1 MVTNFYGIFKCCW
14 LKNTFKHTAWYALA
28 IWFGA
33 MNVANAG
40 TGDET
45 LPMPMPMSLD
55 EAFNSGGIYILP
67 HDIVINSKIVVSSNN
82 GIEIQLNDYNISAAL
97 DDAANNLFL
106 VENDGVLIL
115 SGKEPAGEE
124 IKTADKNSV
133 TAGNNA
139 DILNVNGGL
148 VQLSN
153 LTLKDSKTAA
163 IIANSA
169 VFQAINASFANMNSG
184 AVKNAGNA
192 SFSGKNDFVNN
203 TAATGNGGA
212 LNLEKES
219 ETKFSDSSL
228 FKNNSAANGNGGAI
242 YGDGSVYLGDQNK
255 LISAVFT
262 NNTATDGGAVFVD
275 ENGKFVGYGEF
286 IFGQDSA
293 ANGNVA
299 TNSGGAIYNK
309 GQMSFVGFNGKET
322 KSIMFAG
329 NQAKDGGAIY
339 NAGVLNLNGQLSFIS
354 NSALYNGEDDTKGFG
369 GAIYNTGT
377 LDIYGTDVKFG
388 NNEAQKAGGAIY
400 NNGGVVNISGSGILF
415 NNNKVLETDNVDFVN
430 WKNDAKKGFG
440 GAIANMEGSRLN
452 ISGNVTFSNNGKDSK
467 IAGGGAVYNRGY
479 MTISGTR
486 ITEDGRDT
494 TEDGRDTTDSYK
506 HAAAS
511 IVFENNVASK
521 GIGGAIEAK
530 GSHSGSNTVAL
541 SVIRGVNFIGN
552 ISKADKAGDSRAG
565 AIRANNDSI
574 TILDNVVFKGNSA
587 TAAGGAISTANNLK
601 DSALGTFI
609 SISNAYFDGNSVS
622 MVGADGGAI
631 RTGGALSMTN
641 VQFVNNENKQDL
653 DGAALSFDGTSLRLV
668 ADNGNVLFKGNIAKK
683 GLTGQQ
689 SSSGIHIDGKEAKK
703 IMFNAGNGG
712 EVVFFDKIV
721 NAGTEAG
728 ANLTL
733 ELNKSNVLNA
743 TSTQLEQIYA
753 KFFDAGGAYIGPIGP
768 NAKAEMQKTILGANS
783 VYWLSKEEAAAAG
796 ILKEWNDL
804 HEVEGI
810 KTAPTDGK
818 IIFNTQISNTSLN
831 LHNGELLLADEITD
845 EIRNKQYI
853 TGNSNLN
860 LYGGKLDVSNN
871 NIESEDQL
879 AFNKINVEGEAELN
893 LDIDILNNK
902 IDYLG
907 KNGITGTD
915 KGKLFISEI
924 GILNES
930 PTLSLGGGSELFKFT
945 GSNDVKTELSGM
957 TQVIVTSKAG
967 YYFTLDKVDG
977 SAQNNAVKLYKVLSG
992 GGLGVAL
999 DSGSEFGIS
1008 MKQSGGVEIV
1018 NWAEKYDIYDP
1029 KTGKTYSN
1037 MVGTNVQ
1044 KGAVFTLKGEK
1055 ESVVKAGTDANNKVG
1070 IVAGTKKFGT
1080 DGKVYTLAMNEAA
1093 NDIKNRETSAGRNT
1107 WYTYNKNETTG
1118 IREEGAE
1125 VADMSGTTGQKLN
1138 ISNIKF
1144 EGFDTAIT
1152 NYETGVINLENV
1164 GFSNNALD
1172 IYNLGTLNLKGE
1184 NTFTNGIGGKDS
1196 LGVMSIING
1205 KTISN
1210 SEINQQ
1216 NVIINDI
1223 ASLTVD
1229 SDHLKSVTTNNGELN
1244 LGKGTLAYE
1253 VTGAG
1258 KTYISAGTEGNINKF
1273 SLDDSVTI
1281 KQNSFSVLKNADA
1294 ENVKGGKIIADTIKI
1309 AESGA
1314 LSTKVGEHLQG
1325 NIDNHGTLTLYGNG
1339 DKSVVEL
1346 FSNALVDSY
1355 GEKTGKLVIDESA
1368 NIKATEKISQNTM
1381 ENNGTF
1387 YADINNLAIED
1398 KNSGITNE
1406 GVLYLNGSA
1415 TNEAAAQNNLVTTV
1429 RGNGVLYLSNNVVN
1443 TQNITQKK
1451 IHLID
1456 NANVEA
1462 ENDSTLKAK
1471 IKLNE
1476 GTKLAIKAENLISNK
1491 PADEIDGNWIDVEN
1505 EGSLNLSGNLLNVVI
1520 GKAEDKEN
1528 GGLVNI
1534 NSSISF
1540 GENGEIRNNTVNIKN
1555 DGVGLT
1561 ANADKI
1567 TNGVIYVNNNS
1578 LTLTGG
1584 TNTNI
1589 IRKDF
1594 TPKAETTLGGTTY
1607 IGNSLNAANVINK
1620 EKIET
1625 DLFISN
1631 RANLTS
1637 ELANLSGK
1645 ISIGNLGTLT
1655 LAKDAVLAE
1664 NRKIYGKGNVIIGN
1678 NSLVMKNNSSIEGM
1692 LSSDNGTL
1700 NLAYDKASVTDAV
1713 SIGAL
1718 GGNLNLAI
1726 KMALSDLTENKGM
1739 ASSLKINNGDALANK
1754 NSKIILSNIN
1764 LTKGFV
1770 ETTPDGTSYSKF
1782 VTVADGD
1789 LDNITFGFADGDVMK
1804 STDGKYIYNF
1814 TWNNDA
1820 GGKGKLDVK
1829 GIKIGGAS
1837 GLPMFVKG
1845 SDYFGDVTIYQMSDS
1860 LVYSSLDG
1868 NAIGT
1873 TNRTGENS
1881 KNLTLN
1887 MGNNNLVAE
1896 AKDDENNN
1904 VLDGITVAGGYT
1916 FNVNASNTETDK
1928 GIISGFKTAFE
1939 VLTGGILNINNV
1951 KFENNTDDV
1960 KNEGTVNLA
1969 ENVVL
1974 NAISGVDG
1982 ILNILDSADV
1992 TAGNIKQKLLVN
2004 NGTLTISADN
2014 LQTAETIENKH
2025 KLNLTGG
2032 NLGVDINGLG
2042 TTNFSNNNT
2051 LNDNVVVSQ
2060 AKIINSGILDA
2071 TKGKLNSDD
2080 VVSTGTL
2087 KLKGDITASQV
2098 ISGGKNDDGGLLKF
2112 GTLELSD
2119 STISGDVVQDKIIL
2133 SGTVTNNKN
2142 MIFNNL
2148 KNNGIFSTLA
2158 DGISGDL
2165 TNDVN
2170 AELNLSGGTLNASVS
2185 GGKTNING
2193 DVVLAS
2199 SSNIAS
2205 SVVNVAEN
2213 KSLTIA
2219 AGSLWNN
2226 AISGK
2231 GTTIFGADFDGSNNA
2246 VIETLLTNNGVL
2258 TSNTANIK
2266 GNVNNNNKLT
2276 LNSNNDVFDNTITGN
2291 GNLTLNGVLTT
2302 NKTISQKSITNN
2314 GSLTANAEVIGAVQN
2329 NGTLNSAAENIK
2341 TSVTNK
2347 ADAEL
2352 NLNGGT
2358 LNANVSGGKTNI
2370 NGDVVLAS
2378 SSKIAA
2384 SAVNVA
2390 ENKSLTIAAG
2400 SLWNNA
2406 ISGKGTTIFG
2416 ANFDGSNNAV
2426 IETLLTNNGVLTSN
2440 TANIKG
2446 NVNNNNKLTLN
2457 SNNDVLNNTINGSGD
2472 LILNG
2477 VMIANGAISQNS
2489 ITNNGTLISSAE
2501 NIKTSVTNKA
2511 DAELNLSGGTLNANV
2526 SGGKTNING
2535 DVVLASSSK
2544 IAASAVNV
2552 AENKSLTI
2560 AAGSLWNN
2568 AISGKGTTIFGAD
2581 FDGNNNAVIETLLIN
2596 NGSLT
2601 SNTANIKGNVSNN
2614 NKLTLNGNNDVFNNT
2629 ITGSGDLTLNGVL
2642 TTNKTISQKSITNN
2656 GTLNSSFDNLNGE
2669 LINTGIF
2676 NVAGANVVLNKNIA
2690 GEGTTVLENE
2700 AILKFGDSGKIEG
2713 VLKTNGATVD
2723 LQDTA
2728 NKYTDVKI
2736 GAISGDLKLKIDAD
2750 LSNASSDALELT
2762 SSNPSNG
2769 NIILSSINVQKDG
2782 DKSVTFLKGNTS
2794 GITSKLDT
2802 ASTIS
2807 TITNDYTYTFGISGN
2822 NKLDVLSA
2830 VLNTKPNTLKDF
2842 VTGNLA
2848 VSANTYS
2855 MTKDISITSAE
2866 NENFGTTAGANTEL
2880 NLNLNGHNL
2889 YGTLNGAKKDGI
2901 AVGNGYTL
2909 NINGTDGTVRGNISG
2924 FDNALKVENG
2934 GTLNIANTVLNNDTD
2949 INNQGTLYADN
2960 IGANKVLTASNAVIK
2975 NSNIT
2980 NLENKGT
2987 VTLKGTNDLTNIT
3000 EAGNLI
3006 VNDGK
3011 TTVLGKLEQ
3020 NSVTVADNAVLEAV
3034 LDKFVVSSNT
3044 INNGVLNLFG
3054 NGAINK
3060 DITGNGSL
3068 NLGGIVDNN
3077 AAITQKD
3084 LTLASGKFANFG
3096 TISVVDSMNVNG
3108 DITNNGSVSAKDL
3121 IVSGNFANKANAAI
3135 NGVLTLKENTAAT
3148 AENNGIITGGVIVEN
3163 NRILANNN
3171 LVSGK
3176 VNVGNN
3182 GKILGNSGVMNIT
3195 ETSENNGEINQ
3206 HKFTISNTGGFVN
3219 KGVLTSAVLENNN
3232 NLINSNK
3239 ITAAMLKNNGNI
3251 DNTNGTIEGVI
3262 TNENII
3268 NGGKIIANDG
3278 SVNNKMINAD
3288 LTSKGKFTNKGNI
3301 AGTVTNTGLF
3311 SNADVAKVTGNILSS
3326 GDIDNSGI
3334 INGDVISGGS
3344 FKNAGIVKG
3353 NVTNNG
3359 DLTSAIENIMGTVIN
3374 NGTYKTSGG
3383 IMNYDINGA
3392 GNTEINGN
3400 VVMGAGMFGANQSVN
3415 ITAGSLLDIG
3425 AKTVNL
3431 NNLKLNG
3438 TLGLEITSIANKSSE
3453 YVGGKLLVN
3462 NADLSGGKIQ
3472 FTVNQGLLNKKEQ
3485 TGDLSI
3491 IGLKTGASGSV
3502 AGDLTKVFEKN
3513 NRYEIIQ
3520 GTKNGTVIIKNI
3532 ASSSDVASLVGNRN
3546 NRNTAAAWEN
3556 ATLTSGTAAA
3566 NIQKALDSL
3575 SQHNTQ
3581 GYRRALNE
3589 LAPSDSQ
3596 MNLETVRLVQNIIGR
3611 ETGKRFE
3618 KGEDKCSL
3626 YRPASMWVKGIGA
3639 SHYMDNRFAAQ
3650 GFNADTAGYVM
3661 GYDGNVDCDTSVGFG
3676 YAYTNT
3682 DTKGNINS
3690 RKSSISAQNMFVYG
3704 KYQPTQTYVRGA
3716 FIYGLADY
3724 DDKTSVAGYGIS
3736 SKYNIHSVGA
3746 ETALGHEYQNGLT
3759 PETGLRYTHLMPND
3773 YTDSIGQKVENEN
3786 ITAISAFA
3794 KLKYKAEIK
3803 TDNQILFK
3811 PAIYIGA
3818 NYDLNNNSH
3827 KINVAV
3833 ANSRYTISS
3842 EPMSRLGFNG
3852 GLELAVSHNNV
3863 DLILGYDLNLHA
3875 KYNAHSGQIQFRYNF

>member
-14 LKNTFKHTAWYALA
+14 LKNTFEHTVLYALA

-33 MNVANAG
+33 MNAANAG

-45 LPMPMPMSLD
+45 LPRYSG
-55 EAFNSGGIYILP
+55 EAFNSGVIHILP
-67 HDIVINSKIVVSSNN
+67 NDIVINSKIVVSQNSS
-82 GIEIQLNDYNISAAL
+82 IEIQLNNYNISAEL
-97 DDAANNLFL
+97 DETANHLFL

-115 SGKEPAGEE
+115 SGKEPAAEE

-133 TAGNNA
+133 TAGNNT

-148 VQLSN
+148 VKLSN
-153 LTLKDSKTAA
+153 ITLKDSKTAA
-163 IIANSA
+163 IITNSA
-169 VFQAINASFANMNSG
+169 IFQTINASFANMNSG

-192 SFSGKNDFVNN
+192 TFSGKNDFVNN
-203 TAATGNGGA
+203 SVADGNGGA

-228 FKNNSAANGNGGAI
+228 FENNSAAKGNGGAI
-242 YGDGSVYLGDQNK
+242 YGDGSLYFGDQNK
-255 LISAVFT
+255 LVSAVFT
-262 NNTATDGGAVFVD
+262 NNTAIDGGAVFVD
-275 ENGKFVGYGEF
+275 ENGKFIGYGEF
-286 IFGQDSA
+286 IFGQNA
-293 ANGNVA
+293 GANGNVA

-309 GQMSFVGFNGKET
+309 GQMAFVGFNAKET
-322 KSIMFAG
+322 KSIMFAA
-329 NQAKDGGAIY
+329 NKATDGGAIY
-339 NAGVLNLNGQLSFIS
+339 NTGALNLNGQQSFIG
-354 NSALYNGEDDTKGFG
+354 NSALYNNSEDDTKGFG

-377 LDIYGTDVKFG
+377 LDIYGTDVKFS
-388 NNEAQKAGGAIY
+388 NNTAQKAGGAIY

-415 NNNKVLETDNVDFVN
+415 NNNEVLETGKVDFVN
-430 WKNDAKKGFG
+430 WKNDAKEGFG

-452 ISGNVTFSNNGKDSK
+452 ISGNVTFSENGKDSK
-467 IAGGGAVYNRGY
+467 ISGGGAIYNRGY

-494 TEDGRDTTDSYK
+494 TDSYN
-506 HAAAS
+506 HAVAS
-511 IVFENNVASK
+511 ILFKDNVASK

-530 GSHSGSNTVAL
+530 GSHSGKNTVAL

-552 ISKADKAGDSRAG
+552 SSNNDVKAGDSRAG

-574 TILDNVVFKGNSA
+574 TILDNVVFKGNSSR
-587 TAAGGAISTANNLK
+587 AAGGAISTANNLK

-609 SISNAYFDGNSVS
+609 SISNAYFEGNSVN

-641 VQFVNNENKQDL
+641 VQFVNNENKKDL
-653 DGAALSFDGTSLRLV
+653 DGAALSFDGTSLLLV
-668 ADNGNVLFKGNIAKK
+668 ADNGNVLFKGNIARK
-683 GLTGQQ
+683 GYTDQ
-689 SSSGIHIDGKEAKK
+689 SSSGIHIDGNDAKK

-721 NAGTEAG
+721 NKGTGNG

-753 KFFDAGGAYIGPIGP
+753 KFFDAGGAYIGP
-768 NAKAEMQKTILGANS
+768 NSKTEMQKTILGANS

-796 ILKEWNDL
+796 RLEEWNNL

-818 IIFNTQISNTSLN
+818 IIFNTQISDTSLN

-845 EIRNKQYI
+845 EIRDKPYI
-853 TGNSNLN
+853 MGNSNLN

-871 NIESEDQL
+871 NIESKGQL

-893 LDIDILNNK
+893 LDIDILNK
-902 IDYLG
+902 TIDYLG
-907 KNGITGTD
+907 TDGIGITGTD
-915 KGKLFISEI
+915 KGKLVISEI
-924 GILNES
+924 GILNEA
-930 PTLSLGGGSELFKFT
+930 PTSLSLGGGSEKLFKFT
-945 GSNDVKTELSGM
+945 DRNYVKTELSKM

-977 SAQNNAVKLYKVLSG
+977 SAQNNAIKLYKVLSG

-1008 MKQSGGVEIV
+1008 MKQSGGVETV

-1029 KTGKTYSN
+1029 KTGKTYYN

-1055 ESVVKAGTDANNKVG
+1055 ESVVKAGDGANNKVG
-1070 IVAGTKKFGT
+1070 IVAGTKKFGA
-1080 DGKVYTLAMNEAA
+1080 DGKVYTLAMNKAA
-1093 NDIKNRETSAGRNT
+1093 NDIKDRETSAGRNT

-1118 IREEGAE
+1118 IREEGAK
-1125 VADMSGTTGQKLN
+1125 VADMSGTTGQNLN

-1152 NYETGVINLENV
+1152 NYETGVVNLENV
-1164 GFSNNALD
+1164 GFSSNALD
-1172 IYNLGTLNLKGE
+1172 IYNLGKLNLKGE

-1196 LGVMSIING
+1196 LGKMSIING

-1216 NVIINDI
+1216 NVTINDI

-1229 SDHLKSVTTNNGELN
+1229 ADHLKSVTTNNGELN

-1253 VTGAG
+1253 VTGVG
-1258 KTYISAGTEGNINKF
+1258 KTYISAGTEENKTKF
-1273 SLDDSVTI
+1273 SLADNVTI
-1281 KQNSFSVLKNADA
+1281 EQNSFSVLKNANA
-1294 ENVKGGKIIADTIKI
+1294 ENVKGGKIIAKNIKI

-1325 NIDNHGTLTLYGNG
+1325 NIDNHGTLTLYGSG
-1339 DKSVVEL
+1339 DKSVTEL
-1346 FSNALVDSY
+1346 FNNALVDSY
-1355 GEKTGKLVIDESA
+1355 GEKTGKLVIDENA
-1368 NIKATEKISQNTM
+1368 NIKATEKINQNTM
-1381 ENNGTF
+1381 VNNGTF
-1387 YADINNLAIED
+1387 YADINKLAIED
-1398 KNSGITNE
+1398 KNSGIIND

-1415 TNEAAAQNNLVTTV
+1415 TNEAAAQNNLITTV
-1429 RGNGVLYLSNNVVN
+1429 SGNGVLYLSNNVVN
-1443 TQNITQKK
+1443 TQNITQKE

-1456 NANVEA
+1456 KANVEA
-1462 ENDSTLKAK
+1462 ENDSSLKAK
-1471 IKLNE
+1471 IKLDE

-1491 PADEIDGNWIDVEN
+1491 PADEIDENWIDVEN
-1505 EGSLNLSGNLLNVVI
+1505 EGSLDLSGNLLDVVI

-1534 NSSISF
+1534 NSSISL
-1540 GENGEIRNNTVNIKN
+1540 GEKGEIRNNTVNINN

-1561 ANADKI
+1561 VNADKI
-1567 TNGVIYVNNNS
+1567 TNSVIYVNDNS

-1584 TNTNI
+1584 T
-1589 IRKDF
+1589 
-1594 TPKAETTLGGTTY
+1594 L
-1607 IGNSLNAANVINK
+1607 NS
-1620 EKIET
+1620 
-1625 DLFISN
+1625 
-1631 RANLTS
+1631 
-1637 ELANLSGK
+1637 
-1645 ISIGNLGTLT
+1645 
-1655 LAKDAVLAE
+1655 
-1664 NRKIYGKGNVIIGN
+1664 
-1678 NSLVMKNNSSIEGM
+1678 
-1692 LSSDNGTL
+1692 
-1700 NLAYDKASVTDAV
+1700 
-1713 SIGAL
+1713 
-1718 GGNLNLAI
+1718 
-1726 KMALSDLTENKGM
+1726 
-1739 ASSLKINNGDALANK
+1739 
-1754 NSKIILSNIN
+1754 
-1764 LTKGFV
+1764 
-1770 ETTPDGTSYSKF
+1770 
-1782 VTVADGD
+1782 
-1789 LDNITFGFADGDVMK
+1789 
-1804 STDGKYIYNF
+1804 
-1814 TWNNDA
+1814 
-1820 GGKGKLDVK
+1820 
-1829 GIKIGGAS
+1829 
-1837 GLPMFVKG
+1837 
-1845 SDYFGDVTIYQMSDS
+1845 
-1860 LVYSSLDG
+1860 
-1868 NAIGT
+1868 
-1873 TNRTGENS
+1873 
-1881 KNLTLN
+1881 
-1887 MGNNNLVAE
+1887 
-1896 AKDDENNN
+1896 
-1904 VLDGITVAGGYT
+1904 
-1916 FNVNASNTETDK
+1916 NVN
-1928 GIISGFKTAFE
+1928 
-1939 VLTGGILNINNV
+1939 
-1951 KFENNTDDV
+1951 
-1960 KNEGTVNLA
+1960 
-1969 ENVVL
+1969 
-1974 NAISGVDG
+1974 
-1982 ILNILDSADV
+1982 
-1992 TAGNIKQKLLVN
+1992 
-2004 NGTLTISADN
+2004 
-2014 LQTAETIENKH
+2014 
-2025 KLNLTGG
+2025 
-2032 NLGVDINGLG
+2032 
-2042 TTNFSNNNT
+2042 
-2051 LNDNVVVSQ
+2051 
-2060 AKIINSGILDA
+2060 
-2071 TKGKLNSDD
+2071 
-2080 VVSTGTL
+2080 
-2087 KLKGDITASQV
+2087 
-2098 ISGGKNDDGGLLKF
+2098 
-2112 GTLELSD
+2112 
-2119 STISGDVVQDKIIL
+2119 
-2133 SGTVTNNKN
+2133 
-2142 MIFNNL
+2142 
-2148 KNNGIFSTLA
+2148 
-2158 DGISGDL
+2158 
-2165 TNDVN
+2165 
-2170 AELNLSGGTLNASVS
+2170 

-2205 SVVNVAEN
+2205 SAVNVAEN

-2219 AGSLWNN
+2219 AGRSWNN

-2231 GTTIFGADFDGSNNA
+2231 GTTIFGADFDGSN
-2246 VIETLLTNNGVL
+2246 
-2258 TSNTANIK
+2258 K
-2266 GNVNNNNKLT
+2266 
-2276 LNSNNDVFDNTITGN
+2276 
-2291 GNLTLNGVLTT
+2291 
-2302 NKTISQKSITNN
+2302 
-2314 GSLTANAEVIGAVQN
+2314 
-2329 NGTLNSAAENIK
+2329 
-2341 TSVTNK
+2341 
-2347 ADAEL
+2347 
-2352 NLNGGT
+2352 
-2358 LNANVSGGKTNI
+2358 
-2370 NGDVVLAS
+2370 
-2378 SSKIAA
+2378 
-2384 SAVNVA
+2384 
-2390 ENKSLTIAAG
+2390 
-2400 SLWNNA
+2400 
-2406 ISGKGTTIFG
+2406 
-2416 ANFDGSNNAV
+2416 
-2426 IETLLTNNGVLTSN
+2426 
-2440 TANIKG
+2440 
-2446 NVNNNNKLTLN
+2446 
-2457 SNNDVLNNTINGSGD
+2457 
-2472 LILNG
+2472 
-2477 VMIANGAISQNS
+2477 
-2489 ITNNGTLISSAE
+2489 
-2501 NIKTSVTNKA
+2501 
-2511 DAELNLSGGTLNANV
+2511 
-2526 SGGKTNING
+2526 
-2535 DVVLASSSK
+2535 
-2544 IAASAVNV
+2544 
-2552 AENKSLTI
+2552 
-2560 AAGSLWNN
+2560 
-2568 AISGKGTTIFGAD
+2568 
-2581 FDGNNNAVIETLLIN
+2581 AVIETLLIN
-2596 NGSLT
+2596 NGLLT

-2629 ITGSGDLTLNGVL
+2629 ITGSGDLTLNGVM
-2642 TTNKTISQKSITNN
+2642 TANKTISQKSITNN
-2656 GTLNSSFDNLNGE
+2656 GTLNSSIDNLNGE
-2669 LINTGIF
+2669 LINTNTGIF

-2713 VLKTNGATVD
+2713 VLKTNGATLD

-2762 SSNPSNG
+2762 SSKPSNG
-2769 NIILSSINVQKDG
+2769 NILLSSINVKKDG
-2782 DKSVTFLKGNTS
+2782 DKSVTFLKGNIG

-2802 ASTIS
+2802 AS

-2848 VSANTYS
+2848 ISANTYS

-2987 VTLKGTNDLTNIT
+2987 VTLKGTNALTNIT

-3020 NSVTVADNAVLEAV
+3020 NSVTVADNAVLEAGI
-3034 LDKFVVSSNT
+3034 DKFVVSSNT

-3068 NLGGIVDNN
+3068 NLDGIVDNN

-3084 LTLASGKFANFG
+3084 LTLASGKF
-3096 TISVVDSMNVNG
+3096 
-3108 DITNNGSVSAKDL
+3108 
-3121 IVSGNFANKANAAI
+3121 
-3135 NGVLTLKENTAAT
+3135 
-3148 AENNGIITGGVIVEN
+3148 
-3163 NRILANNN
+3163 
-3171 LVSGK
+3171 
-3176 VNVGNN
+3176 
-3182 GKILGNSGVMNIT
+3182 
-3195 ETSENNGEINQ
+3195 
-3206 HKFTISNTGGFVN
+3206 
-3219 KGVLTSAVLENNN
+3219 
-3232 NLINSNK
+3232 
-3239 ITAAMLKNNGNI
+3239 
-3251 DNTNGTIEGVI
+3251 
-3262 TNENII
+3262 
-3268 NGGKIIANDG
+3268 
-3278 SVNNKMINAD
+3278 
-3288 LTSKGKFTNKGNI
+3288 TNKGNI
-3301 AGTVTNTGLF
+3301 AGTVINTGLF
-3311 SNADVAKVTGNILSS
+3311 SNADAATVTGDISSS

-3334 INGDVISGGS
+3334 INGDVTSGGS
-3344 FKNAGIVKG
+3344 FKNAGIIKG

-3359 DLTSAIENIMGTVIN
+3359 DLTSAIENIMGTVMN

-3400 VVMGAGMFGANQSVN
+3400 VVMGSGMFGANQSVN

-3425 AKTVNL
+3425 AKTVSL

-3438 TLGLEITSIANKSSE
+3438 TLGLKITSIANKSSD

-3472 FTVNQGLLNKKEQ
+3472 FTVDQGLLNKKEQ

-3491 IGLKTGASGSV
+3491 IGLKSGASGSV
-3502 AGDLTKVFEKN
+3502 VGDLTKVFEKN

-3556 ATLTSGTAAA
+3556 ATLTSGTEAAD
-3566 NIQKALDSL
+3566 IQKALDRL
-3575 SQHNTQ
+3575 SQHNAQ

-3618 KGEDKCSL
+3618 KGEEKCSL

-3639 SHYMDNRFAAQ
+3639 SHYMDNRSAAQ

-3704 KYQPTQTYVRGA
+3704 KYQPTQTYIRGA

-3746 ETALGHEYQNGLT
+3746 ETALGHEYQNGLN

-3786 ITAISAFA
+3786 ITAVSAFA
-3794 KLKYKAEIK
+3794 KLKYKTEVK

-3818 NYDLNNNSH
+3818 NYDLNNSSH

-3842 EPMSRLGFNG
+3842 EPMSRFGFNG
-3852 GLELAVSHNNV
+3852 GLELAVSHDNV
-3863 DLILGYDLNLHA
+3863 DLILGYDLNLHT

>member
-14 LKNTFKHTAWYALA
+14 LKNTFKHMVWYMPA

-40 TGDET
+40 TEGEM
-45 LPMPMPMSLD
+45 LPRSLD
-55 EAFNSGGIYILP
+55 EAFNSGGVYILP

-124 IKTADKNSV
+124 KTADKNSV

-148 VQLSN
+148 VKLSN
-153 LTLKDSKTAA
+153 LTLKNSKTAA
-163 IIANSA
+163 IIADSA
-169 VFQAINASFANMNSG
+169 VFQAINARFANMNNG

-192 SFSGKNDFVNN
+192 SFSGKNDFVDNSV
-203 TAATGNGGA
+203 ATGNGGA

-219 ETKFSDSSL
+219 ETKFSDYSL
-228 FKNNSAANGNGGAI
+228 FDNNKAADGNGGAI
-242 YGDGSVYLGDQNK
+242 YGDGSLYFGDQNK

-286 IFGQDSA
+286 IFGQNA
-293 ANGNVA
+293 GANGNVA
-299 TNSGGAIYNK
+299 TNYGGAIYNK

-322 KSIMFAG
+322 KSIMFAA
-329 NQAKDGGAIY
+329 NQATNGGAIY
-339 NAGVLNLNGQLSFIS
+339 NTGALNLNGQLSFID
-354 NSALYNGEDDTKGFG
+354 NSALYNGKDDTKGFG

-388 NNEAQKAGGAIY
+388 NNEAQKAGGNTAQKAGGAIY

-415 NNNKVLETDNVDFVN
+415 DNNKVLETDKVDFVN

-486 ITEDGRDT
+486 ITK
-494 TEDGRDTTDSYK
+494 DGRDTTDSYK
-506 HAAAS
+506 NADAS

-530 GSHSGSNTVAL
+530 GSHSGTNTVAL

-552 ISKADKAGDSRAG
+552 SSNADKQGDSRAG

-574 TILDNVVFKGNSA
+574 TILDNVVFKGNSSK
-587 TAAGGAISTANNLK
+587 AAGGAISTANNLK

-641 VQFVNNENKQDL
+641 VQFENNENKNDL
-653 DGAALSFDGTSLRLV
+653 DGAALSFDGTSLLLV

-689 SSSGIHIDGKEAKK
+689 SSSGIHIDGKDAKK

-712 EVVFFDKIV
+712 EVIFFDKIV
-721 NAGTEAG
+721 NAGTGAG

-753 KFFDAGGAYIGPIGP
+753 KFFDAGGAYIGT
-768 NAKAEMQKTILGANS
+768 NSRDEMQETILGANS

-796 ILKEWNDL
+796 KLKLQKWNYL

-818 IIFNTQISNTSLN
+818 IIFNTQISDTSLN

-845 EIRNKQYI
+845 EIRNKPYI
-853 TGNSNLN
+853 KGNSNLN

-871 NIESEDQL
+871 NIESKDQL

-893 LDIDILNNK
+893 LDIDILHNQ

-907 KNGITGTD
+907 QHGITGTD
-915 KGKLFISEI
+915 KGKLVISEI
-924 GILNES
+924 GILNEA
-930 PTLSLGGGSELFKFT
+930 TNWSLGDGSELLKFT
-945 GSNDVKTELSGM
+945 GSNVVKTELSKM
-957 TQVIVTSKAG
+957 TQVIVTSNAG
-967 YYFTLDKVDG
+967 YYFTLGKVDG
-977 SAQNNAVKLYKVLSG
+977 SSQNNAVKLYKVLSG

-1008 MKQSGGVEIV
+1008 MKQSGGVETV

-1029 KTGKTYSN
+1029 KTGKTYSD

-1055 ESVVKAGTDANNKVG
+1055 ESVVKAGDDANNKVG
-1070 IVAGTKKFGT
+1070 IVAGTKKFGA

-1093 NDIKNRETSAGRNT
+1093 NDIKNRETSVGRNT

-1125 VADMSGTTGQKLN
+1125 VADMSGTKGQNLN

-1164 GFSNNALD
+1164 GFSNNTLD

-1223 ASLTVD
+1223 ASLTVN

-1244 LGKGTLAYE
+1244 LGKGTLAYK

-1258 KTYISAGTEGNINKF
+1258 KTYISAGTEENKNKF
-1273 SLDDSVTI
+1273 SLADNVTI

-1325 NIDNHGTLTLYGNG
+1325 NIDNHGTLTLFGSG
-1339 DKSVVEL
+1339 DKSVTEL

-1368 NIKATEKISQNTM
+1368 NIKATEKINQNTM
-1381 ENNGTF
+1381 VNNGTF
-1387 YADINNLAIED
+1387 YADINKLAIED
-1398 KNSGITNE
+1398 KNSGITND

-1415 TNEAAAQNNLVTTV
+1415 TNEVAAQNNLITTV

-1471 IKLNE
+1471 IKLDE
-1476 GTKLAIKAENLISNK
+1476 GTKLAINAENLISNK

-1520 GKAEDKEN
+1520 GKATDKEN

-1637 ELANLSGK
+1637 ELADLSGK
-1645 ISIGNLGTLT
+1645 ISMGNLGTLT
-1655 LAKDAVLAE
+1655 LVKDAVLAE

-1678 NSLVMKNNSSIEGM
+1678 NSLIMKNNSSIEGM
-1692 LSSDNGTL
+1692 LSSDRGTL

-1764 LTKGFV
+1764 LTKGFL

-1789 LDNITFGFADGDVMK
+1789 FDNITFGFTDGNVMK

-1814 TWNNDA
+1814 TWNNEVD
-1820 GGKGKLDVK
+1820 GKGKLDVK

-1845 SDYFGDVTIYQMSDS
+1845 SDYFGDVVIYQMSDS

-1873 TNRTGENS
+1873 TYRTEGNS

-1916 FNVNASNTETDK
+1916 FNVNASNTEADK

-1939 VLTGGILNINNV
+1939 VMTGGILNINNV

-1969 ENVVL
+1969 ENIVL

-1992 TAGNIKQKLLVN
+1992 TIGSIKQKLLVN

-2014 LQTAETIENKH
+2014 LQTTEAVENNN

-2032 NLGVDINGLG
+2032 KLGVGINGLG
-2042 TTNFSNNNT
+2042 TTDFSNNNA
-2051 LNDNVVVSQ
+2051 LNDNIVVSQ

-2071 TKGKLNSDD
+2071 TKGKLISDD
-2080 VVSTGTL
+2080 IISTGTL

-2098 ISGGKNDDGGLLKF
+2098 ISGGKNNDGGLLKL

-2119 STISGDVVQDKIIL
+2119 ATIFGDVVQDKIIL
-2133 SGTVTNNKN
+2133 GGTVTNNKN
-2142 MIFNNL
+2142 MIFNEL

-2170 AELNLSGGTLNASVS
+2170 AELNLNGGTLNANVS

-2199 SSNIAS
+2199 SSNIAAS
-2205 SVVNVAEN
+2205 AVNVAEN

-2226 AISGK
+2226 AISGN
-2231 GTTIFGADFDGSNNA
+2231 GTTIFGADFNGNNNA

-2291 GNLTLNGVLTT
+2291 GNLTLNGVMAA

-2314 GSLTANAEVIGAVQN
+2314 GSLTANAEIIGAVQN

-2378 SSKIAA
+2378 SSNIAS

-2400 SLWNNA
+2400 SLWNNK
-2406 ISGKGTTIFG
+2406 ISGNGTTIFG
-2416 ANFDGSNNAV
+2416 ADFDGSNNAV
-2426 IETLLTNNGVLTSN
+2426 IETLLTNNGILT
-2440 TANIKG
+2440 TDTDKIKG
-2446 NVNNNNKLTLN
+2446 NVTNNNKLTLN
-2457 SNNDVLNNTINGSGD
+2457 SNNDVFDNTITGNGD

-2477 VMIANGAISQNS
+2477 AMTANKTISQKS
-2489 ITNNGTLISSAE
+2489 ITNNGTLTSSAE

-2511 DAELNLSGGTLNANV
+2511 ELNLSGGTLNAAV
-2526 SGGKTNING
+2526 SGGKTNITG

-2568 AISGKGTTIFGAD
+2568 KISGNGTTIFGAD
-2581 FDGNNNAVIETLLIN
+2581 FDGSNNAVIETLLTN
-2596 NGSLT
+2596 NGVLT
-2601 SNTANIKGNVSNN
+2601 SNTANIKGNVNN
-2614 NKLTLNGNNDVFNNT
+2614 NKKLTLNSNNDVFDNT
-2629 ITGSGDLTLNGVL
+2629 ITGNGDLTLNGVM
-2642 TTNKTISQKSITNN
+2642 TANKTISQKSITNN
-2656 GTLNSSFDNLNGE
+2656 GTLNSSIDNLNGE

-2690 GEGTTVLENE
+2690 GEGTTVLENG

-2736 GAISGDLKLKIDAD
+2736 GSISGDLKLKIDAD

-2762 SSNPSNG
+2762 SSNLSNG
-2769 NIILSSINVQKDG
+2769 NVILSSINVQKDG
-2782 DKSVTFLKGNTS
+2782 DKSVTFLKGNIG
-2794 GITSKLDT
+2794 GITSSLDT

-2848 VSANTYS
+2848 ISANTYS

-2866 NENFGTTAGANTEL
+2866 NDNFGTTAGANKEL

-2889 YGTLNGAKKDGI
+2889 YGTLNGVKKDGI

-2909 NINGTDGTVRGNISG
+2909 NINGTDGTSRGNISG

-2934 GTLNIANTVLNNDTD
+2934 GILNIENTVLNNDTD
-2949 INNQGTLYADN
+2949 INNQGTLYANN
-2960 IGANKVLTASNAVIK
+2960 INVNKVATASNAVIK

-2980 NLENKGT
+2980 DLKNRGT
-2987 VTLKGTNDLTNIT
+2987 AALKGTNALTNIT

-3020 NSVTVADNAVLEAV
+3020 NSVTVANNAVLEAV

-3054 NGAINK
+3054 GGAINK

-3084 LTLASGKFANFG
+3084 LTLASGKFINSG
-3096 TISVVDSMNVNG
+3096 TISIIDIMNING
-3108 DITNNGSVSAKDL
+3108 DMTNNGSVSAKDL

-3278 SVNNKMINAD
+3278 SVNNKTINAD

-3301 AGTVTNTGLF
+3301 AGTVTSTGLF
-3311 SNADVAKVTGNILSS
+3311 SNTDVAKVTGNILSS

-3334 INGDVISGGS
+3334 INGDVTSGGS
-3344 FKNAGIVKG
+3344 FKNAGIIKG

-3400 VVMGAGMFGANQSVN
+3400 VVMGAGMFGANQSVD

-3491 IGLKTGASGSV
+3491 IGLKSGSSGSIV
-3502 AGDLTKVFEKN
+3502 GDLTKVFEKN

-3546 NRNTAAAWEN
+3546 NKNTAAAWEN

-3566 NIQKALDSL
+3566 NIQKALDSM
-3575 SQHNTQ
+3575 SQHNAQ

-3618 KGEDKCSL
+3618 KGKGVCSL
-3626 YRPASMWVKGIGA
+3626 YKPASMWVKGIGA
-3639 SHYMDNRFAAQ
+3639 SHYMDNRAAAQ

-3661 GYDGNVDCDTSVGFG
+3661 GYDGNVDCDTSVGLG

-3682 DTKGNINS
+3682 KGNTNS
-3690 RKSSISAQNMFVYG
+3690 RKSSISAQNVFVYG
-3704 KYQPTQTYVRGA
+3704 KYQTKLTYIRGA
-3716 FIYGLADY
+3716 FMYGLADY

-3736 SKYNIHSVGA
+3736 SKYNMHSVGA
-3746 ETALGHEYQNGLT
+3746 ETALGHEYQNGLN
-3759 PETGLRYTHLMPND
+3759 PEAGLRYTNLMPND

-3794 KLKYKAEIK
+3794 KLKYKAEVK

-3818 NYDLNNNSH
+3818 NYDLNNSSH

-3833 ANSRYTISS
+3833 ANSRYKISS
-3842 EPMSRLGFNG
+3842 EPMSRFGFNG
-3852 GLELAVSHNNV
+3852 GLELAVSHDNV
-3863 DLILGYDLNLHA
+3863 DLILGYDLNLHT

>member
-1 MVTNFYGIFKCCW
+1 MVTIFYGSFKCCW
-14 LKNTFKHTAWYALA
+14 LKNNFKHTVLCALA

-33 MNVANAG
+33 MNAANAG
-40 TGDET
+40 TGDEK
-45 LPMPMPMSLD
+45 LPRYSG
-55 EAFNSGGIYILP
+55 EAFNSGVIHILP
-67 HDIVINSKIVVSSNN
+67 NDIVINSKIVVNQNSS
-82 GIEIQLNDYNISAAL
+82 IEIQLNNYNISAEL
-97 DDAANNLFL
+97 DETANHLFL

-115 SGKEPAGEE
+115 SGKEPAAEE
-124 IKTADKNSV
+124 FKTADKNSV
-133 TAGNNA
+133 TAGNNT

-148 VQLSN
+148 VKLSN
-153 LTLKDSKTAA
+153 ITLKDSKTAA
-163 IIANSA
+163 IITNSA
-169 VFQAINASFANMNSG
+169 IFQTINASFSKMNSG

-192 SFSGKNDFVNN
+192 TFNGKNDFVDNSV
-203 TAATGNGGA
+203 ATGNGGA

-219 ETKFSDSSL
+219 ETKFSDYSL

-242 YGDGSVYLGDQNK
+242 YGDGSLYFGDQNK

-293 ANGNVA
+293 ANGNKA

-322 KSIMFAG
+322 KSIMFAA
-329 NQAKDGGAIY
+329 NQATDGGAIY
-339 NAGVLNLNGQLSFIS
+339 NTGALNLNGQLSFID
-354 NSALYNGEDDTKGFG
+354 NSALYNGKDDTKGFG

-377 LDIYGTDVKFG
+377 LDIYGTDVKFS
-388 NNEAQKAGGAIY
+388 NNTAQKAGGAIY

-452 ISGNVTFSNNGKDSK
+452 ISGNVTFSENGKE

-494 TEDGRDTTDSYK
+494 TDSYK
-506 HAAAS
+506 HDAAS
-511 IVFENNVASK
+511 ILFEKNVASK

-530 GSHSGSNTVAL
+530 GLHSSGKNTVAL
-541 SVIRGVNFIGN
+541 SVIRGANFIGN
-552 ISKADKAGDSRAG
+552 SSNAEKAGDSRAG

-574 TILDNVVFKGNSA
+574 TILDNVVFKGNSSR
-587 TAAGGAISTANNLK
+587 AAGGAISTANNLK

-609 SISNAYFDGNSVS
+609 SISNAYFEGNSVN

-641 VQFVNNENKQDL
+641 VQFVNNENKNDL
-653 DGAALSFDGTSLRLV
+653 DGAALSFDGTSLLLV

-683 GLTGQQ
+683 GLADQ
-689 SSSGIHIDGKEAKK
+689 SSSGIHIDGKDAKK

-721 NAGTEAG
+721 NKGTDAG

-753 KFFDAGGAYIGPIGP
+753 KFFDAGGAYIGPNSNP
-768 NAKAEMQKTILGANS
+768 EMQKTILGANS

-796 ILKEWNDL
+796 RLEEWNNL

-818 IIFNTQISNTSLN
+818 IIFNTQISDTSLN

-845 EIRNKQYI
+845 EIKDKPYI
-853 TGNSNLN
+853 VGNSNLN

-871 NIESEDQL
+871 NIESKGQL

-893 LDIDILNNK
+893 LDIDILNK
-902 IDYLG
+902 TIDYLG
-907 KNGITGTD
+907 TDGIGITGTD
-915 KGKLFISEI
+915 KGKLVISEI
-924 GILNES
+924 GILNEA
-930 PTLSLGGGSELFKFT
+930 PTSLSLGGGSEKLFKFT
-945 GSNDVKTELSGM
+945 GRNDVKTELSGM
-957 TQVIVTSKAG
+957 TQVIVTSNAG
-967 YYFTLDKVDG
+967 YYFTLGKVG
-977 SAQNNAVKLYKVLSG
+977 STQNNAVRLYKVLSG

-1008 MKQSGGVEIV
+1008 MKQSGGVETV

-1055 ESVVKAGTDANNKVG
+1055 ESVVKAGDGENNKVG
-1070 IVAGTKKFGT
+1070 IVAGTKKFGA
-1080 DGKVYTLAMNEAA
+1080 DGKVYTLAMNDAA
-1093 NDIKNRETSAGRNT
+1093 NDIKDRETSAGRNT
-1107 WYTYNKNETTG
+1107 WYTYNKDETTG
-1118 IREEGAE
+1118 IRKEGAK
-1125 VADMSGTTGQKLN
+1125 VADMSGTTGQNLN

-1144 EGFDTAIT
+1144 EGFKTAIT
-1152 NYETGVINLENV
+1152 NYETGVVNLENV
-1164 GFSNNALD
+1164 GFSSNALD
-1172 IYNLGTLNLKGE
+1172 IYNLGKLNLKGE

-1196 LGVMSIING
+1196 LGKMSIING

-1216 NVIINDI
+1216 NVTINDI

-1229 SDHLKSVTTNNGELN
+1229 ADHLKSVTTNNGELN

-1258 KTYISAGTEGNINKF
+1258 KTYISAGTEENKTKF
-1273 SLDDSVTI
+1273 SLADNVTI
-1281 KQNSFSVLKNADA
+1281 KQNSFSVLKNANA
-1294 ENVKGGKIIADTIKI
+1294 ENVKGGKIIAKNIKI

-1325 NIDNHGTLTLYGNG
+1325 NIDNHGTLTLYGSG
-1339 DKSVVEL
+1339 DKSVTEL
-1346 FSNALVDSY
+1346 FNNALVDSY
-1355 GEKTGKLVIDESA
+1355 GEKTGKLVIDENA
-1368 NIKATEKISQNTM
+1368 NIKTTEKINQNTM
-1381 ENNGTF
+1381 VNNGTF
-1387 YADINNLAIED
+1387 YADINKLAIED
-1398 KNSGITNE
+1398 KNSGIIND

-1415 TNEAAAQNNLVTTV
+1415 TNEAAAQNNLITTV
-1429 RGNGVLYLSNNVVN
+1429 SGNGVLYLSNNVVN
-1443 TQNITQKK
+1443 TQNITQKE

-1456 NANVEA
+1456 KANVEA
-1462 ENDSTLKAK
+1462 ENDSSLKAK
-1471 IKLNE
+1471 IKLDE

-1505 EGSLNLSGNLLNVVI
+1505 EGSLDLSGNLLNVVI
-1520 GKAEDKEN
+1520 GKADDKEN

-1540 GENGEIRNNTVNIKN
+1540 GENGEIRNNTVNIN
-1555 DGVGLT
+1555 NNGVGLT
-1561 ANADKI
+1561 VNADKI
-1567 TNGVIYVNNNS
+1567 TNSVIYVNDNS

-1584 TNTNI
+1584 T
-1589 IRKDF
+1589 
-1594 TPKAETTLGGTTY
+1594 L
-1607 IGNSLNAANVINK
+1607 NS
-1620 EKIET
+1620 
-1625 DLFISN
+1625 
-1631 RANLTS
+1631 
-1637 ELANLSGK
+1637 
-1645 ISIGNLGTLT
+1645 
-1655 LAKDAVLAE
+1655 
-1664 NRKIYGKGNVIIGN
+1664 
-1678 NSLVMKNNSSIEGM
+1678 
-1692 LSSDNGTL
+1692 
-1700 NLAYDKASVTDAV
+1700 
-1713 SIGAL
+1713 
-1718 GGNLNLAI
+1718 
-1726 KMALSDLTENKGM
+1726 
-1739 ASSLKINNGDALANK
+1739 
-1754 NSKIILSNIN
+1754 
-1764 LTKGFV
+1764 
-1770 ETTPDGTSYSKF
+1770 
-1782 VTVADGD
+1782 
-1789 LDNITFGFADGDVMK
+1789 
-1804 STDGKYIYNF
+1804 
-1814 TWNNDA
+1814 
-1820 GGKGKLDVK
+1820 
-1829 GIKIGGAS
+1829 
-1837 GLPMFVKG
+1837 
-1845 SDYFGDVTIYQMSDS
+1845 
-1860 LVYSSLDG
+1860 
-1868 NAIGT
+1868 
-1873 TNRTGENS
+1873 
-1881 KNLTLN
+1881 
-1887 MGNNNLVAE
+1887 
-1896 AKDDENNN
+1896 
-1904 VLDGITVAGGYT
+1904 
-1916 FNVNASNTETDK
+1916 NVN
-1928 GIISGFKTAFE
+1928 
-1939 VLTGGILNINNV
+1939 
-1951 KFENNTDDV
+1951 
-1960 KNEGTVNLA
+1960 
-1969 ENVVL
+1969 
-1974 NAISGVDG
+1974 
-1982 ILNILDSADV
+1982 
-1992 TAGNIKQKLLVN
+1992 
-2004 NGTLTISADN
+2004 
-2014 LQTAETIENKH
+2014 
-2025 KLNLTGG
+2025 
-2032 NLGVDINGLG
+2032 
-2042 TTNFSNNNT
+2042 
-2051 LNDNVVVSQ
+2051 
-2060 AKIINSGILDA
+2060 
-2071 TKGKLNSDD
+2071 
-2080 VVSTGTL
+2080 
-2087 KLKGDITASQV
+2087 
-2098 ISGGKNDDGGLLKF
+2098 
-2112 GTLELSD
+2112 
-2119 STISGDVVQDKIIL
+2119 
-2133 SGTVTNNKN
+2133 
-2142 MIFNNL
+2142 
-2148 KNNGIFSTLA
+2148 
-2158 DGISGDL
+2158 
-2165 TNDVN
+2165 
-2170 AELNLSGGTLNASVS
+2170 

-2219 AGSLWNN
+2219 AGRSWNN

-2231 GTTIFGADFDGSNNA
+2231 GTTIFGAGFNGSN
-2246 VIETLLTNNGVL
+2246 
-2258 TSNTANIK
+2258 K
-2266 GNVNNNNKLT
+2266 
-2276 LNSNNDVFDNTITGN
+2276 
-2291 GNLTLNGVLTT
+2291 
-2302 NKTISQKSITNN
+2302 
-2314 GSLTANAEVIGAVQN
+2314 
-2329 NGTLNSAAENIK
+2329 
-2341 TSVTNK
+2341 
-2347 ADAEL
+2347 
-2352 NLNGGT
+2352 
-2358 LNANVSGGKTNI
+2358 
-2370 NGDVVLAS
+2370 
-2378 SSKIAA
+2378 
-2384 SAVNVA
+2384 
-2390 ENKSLTIAAG
+2390 
-2400 SLWNNA
+2400 
-2406 ISGKGTTIFG
+2406 
-2416 ANFDGSNNAV
+2416 
-2426 IETLLTNNGVLTSN
+2426 
-2440 TANIKG
+2440 
-2446 NVNNNNKLTLN
+2446 
-2457 SNNDVLNNTINGSGD
+2457 
-2472 LILNG
+2472 
-2477 VMIANGAISQNS
+2477 
-2489 ITNNGTLISSAE
+2489 
-2501 NIKTSVTNKA
+2501 
-2511 DAELNLSGGTLNANV
+2511 
-2526 SGGKTNING
+2526 
-2535 DVVLASSSK
+2535 
-2544 IAASAVNV
+2544 
-2552 AENKSLTI
+2552 
-2560 AAGSLWNN
+2560 
-2568 AISGKGTTIFGAD
+2568 
-2581 FDGNNNAVIETLLIN
+2581 AVIETLLIN
-2596 NGSLT
+2596 NGVLT
-2601 SNTANIKGNVSNN
+2601 SNSANIKGNVSNN

-2629 ITGSGDLTLNGVL
+2629 ITGSGDLTLNGVM
-2642 TTNKTISQKSITNN
+2642 TANKTISQKSITNN
-2656 GTLNSSFDNLNGE
+2656 GTLNSSIDNLNGE
-2669 LINTGIF
+2669 LINTNTGIF
-2676 NVAGANVVLNKNIA
+2676 NVAGKNVVLNKNIA

-2713 VLKTNGATVD
+2713 VLKTNGATLD

-2728 NKYTDVKI
+2728 KKYTDVKI

-2889 YGTLNGAKKDGI
+2889 YGILNGAKKDGI

-2924 FDNALKVENG
+2924 FNNALKVENG

-2980 NLENKGT
+2980 DLENKGAAA
-2987 VTLKGTNDLTNIT
+2987 LKGTNALTNIT
-3000 EAGNLI
+3000 ETGNLI

-3068 NLGGIVDNN
+3068 NLDGIVDNN

-3084 LTLASGKFANFG
+3084 LTLASGKFTNSG

-3135 NGVLTLKENTAAT
+3135 NGVLTLKENAAAT
-3148 AENNGIITGGVIVEN
+3148 AENNGVITGGVIVEN
-3163 NRILANNN
+3163 NRILTNNN

-3176 VNVGNN
+3176 VNVVNH
-3182 GKILGNSGVMNIT
+3182 GKILGNSGVMNII

-3206 HKFTISNTGGFVN
+3206 HKFTISNTGGFIN
-3219 KGVLTSAVLENNN
+3219 KGVLISAVLENNN

-3251 DNTNGTIEGVI
+3251 DNTSGTIEGVI

-3278 SVNNKMINAD
+3278 SVNNKTINAD

-3301 AGTVTNTGLF
+3301 AGTITNT
-3311 SNADVAKVTGNILSS
+3311 
-3326 GDIDNSGI
+3326 
-3334 INGDVISGGS
+3334 GS
-3344 FKNAGIVKG
+3344 FKNAGIIKG
-3353 NVTNNG
+3353 NITNNG
-3359 DLTSAIENIMGTVIN
+3359 DLTSAIENIMGTVMN

-3425 AKTVNL
+3425 AKTVSL

-3438 TLGLEITSIANKSSE
+3438 TLGLEITSIANKSSD

-3472 FTVNQGLLNKKEQ
+3472 FTVDQGLLNKKEQ

-3491 IGLKTGASGSV
+3491 IGLKSGASGSV
-3502 AGDLTKVFEKN
+3502 VGDLTKVFEKN

-3556 ATLTSGTAAA
+3556 ATLISGTEAAD
-3566 NIQKALDSL
+3566 IQKALDRL
-3575 SQHNTQ
+3575 SQHNAQ

-3618 KGEDKCSL
+3618 KGECSL

-3661 GYDGNVDCDTSVGFG
+3661 GYDGNVDCDTSVGLG

-3682 DTKGNINS
+3682 DTKGNINN

-3704 KYQPTQTYVRGA
+3704 KYQPKLTYIRGA

-3746 ETALGHEYQNGLT
+3746 ETALGHEYQNGLN

-3786 ITAISAFA
+3786 ITAVSAFA
-3794 KLKYKAEIK
+3794 KLKYKAEVK

-3818 NYDLNNNSH
+3818 NYDLNNSSH

-3842 EPMSRLGFNG
+3842 EPMSRFGFNG
-3852 GLELAVSHNNV
+3852 GLELAVSHDNV
-3863 DLILGYDLNLHA
+3863 DLILGYDLNLHT
-3875 KYNAHSGQIQFRYNF
+3875 KYSAHSGQIQFRYNF

>member
-14 LKNTFKHTAWYALA
+14 LKNTFKHTVWYMPT
-28 IWFGA
+28 IWLVT
-33 MNVANAG
+33 MNAANAG

-45 LPMPMPMSLD
+45 LPRSLD
-55 EAFNSGGIYILP
+55 ETFNSGGVYILP

-82 GIEIQLNDYNISAAL
+82 GIEIRLNNYNISAAL

-115 SGKEPAGEE
+115 SGKEPAAEE

-163 IIANSA
+163 IIVNSA
-169 VFQAINASFANMNSG
+169 VFQTINASFTNMNSG

-203 TAATGNGGA
+203 SVATGNGGA

-228 FKNNSAANGNGGAI
+228 FEKNSAANGNGGAI
-242 YGDGSVYLGDQNK
+242 YGDGSVYFGDQNK

-286 IFGQDSA
+286 IFGQDA
-293 ANGNVA
+293 GANGNVA
-299 TNSGGAIYNK
+299 TNYGGAIYNK

-322 KSIMFAG
+322 KSIMFAA
-329 NQAKDGGAIY
+329 NKATDGGAIY
-339 NAGVLNLNGQLSFIS
+339 NAGELNLNGQLGFIS
-354 NSALYNGEDDTKGFG
+354 NSALYDNGEDDAKGFG

-377 LDIYGTDVKFG
+377 LDIYGTNVKFS
-388 NNEAQKAGGAIY
+388 NNTAQKAGGAIY

-415 NNNKVLETDNVDFVN
+415 NNNKVLETGKVDFVN

-467 IAGGGAVYNRGY
+467 ISGGGAIYNRGY

-506 HAAAS
+506 HDAAS
-511 IVFENNVASK
+511 ILFEKNVASK

-530 GSHSGSNTVAL
+530 GSHSSGKNTVAL

-552 ISKADKAGDSRAG
+552 SSNADNQEYSRAG

-574 TILDNVVFKGNSA
+574 TILDNVVFKGNSSR
-587 TAAGGAISTANNLK
+587 AAGGAISTANNLK

-609 SISNAYFDGNSVS
+609 SISNAYFEGNSVN

-641 VQFVNNENKQDL
+641 VQFVNNENKKDL
-653 DGAALSFDGTSLRLV
+653 DGAALSFDGTSLLLV
-668 ADNGNVLFKGNIAKK
+668 ADNGNVLFKGNIARK
-683 GLTGQQ
+683 GYTDQ
-689 SSSGIHIDGKEAKK
+689 SSSGIHIDGKDAKK

-712 EVVFFDKIV
+712 EVIFFDKIV
-721 NAGTEAG
+721 NKGTDAG

-753 KFFDAGGAYIGPIGP
+753 KFFDAGGAYIGP
-768 NAKAEMQKTILGANS
+768 NSKAEMQKTILGANS

-796 ILKEWNDL
+796 RLKEWNNL

-810 KTAPTDGK
+810 ETAPTDGK
-818 IIFNTQISNTSLN
+818 IIFNTQISDTSLN

-845 EIRNKQYI
+845 EIKNKPYI

-1029 KTGKTYSN
+1029 KTGKTYHN

-1070 IVAGTKKFGT
+1070 IVAGTKKFGA
-1080 DGKVYTLAMNEAA
+1080 DGKVYTLAMNEVA
-1093 NDIKNRETSAGRNT
+1093 NDIKDRETSVGRNT

-1125 VADMSGTTGQKLN
+1125 VADMSGTTGQNLN

-1244 LGKGTLAYE
+1244 LGKGTLAYK

-1258 KTYISAGTEGNINKF
+1258 KTYISAGTEANKNQF
-1273 SLDDSVTI
+1273 SLADSVTI

-1398 KNSGITNE
+1398 KNSGITND
-1406 GVLYLNGSA
+1406 GVLYLNGST

-1471 IKLNE
+1471 IKLDE

-1594 TPKAETTLGGTTY
+1594 TPKAETTLSGMTY

-1637 ELANLSGK
+1637 ELADLSGK
-1645 ISIGNLGTLT
+1645 ISMGNLGTLT
-1655 LAKDAVLAE
+1655 LVKDAVLTE

-1789 LDNITFGFADGDVMK
+1789 LDNITFGFADGDVIK

-1873 TNRTGENS
+1873 TNRTEENS

-1887 MGNNNLVAE
+1887 MGNNNLVAK
-1896 AKDDENNN
+1896 AKDSENNN
-1904 VLDGITVAGGYT
+1904 ILDGITVAGGYT

-2014 LQTAETIENKH
+2014 LQTAEAVENKH

-2098 ISGGKNDDGGLLKF
+2098 ISGGKNNDGGLLKL
-2112 GTLELSD
+2112 GMLELSD

-2158 DGISGDL
+2158 NSISGDL
-2165 TNDVN
+2165 TND
-2170 AELNLSGGTLNASVS
+2170 
-2185 GGKTNING
+2185 IN
-2193 DVVLAS
+2193 
-2199 SSNIAS
+2199 
-2205 SVVNVAEN
+2205 
-2213 KSLTIA
+2213 
-2219 AGSLWNN
+2219 
-2226 AISGK
+2226 
-2231 GTTIFGADFDGSNNA
+2231 
-2246 VIETLLTNNGVL
+2246 
-2258 TSNTANIK
+2258 
-2266 GNVNNNNKLT
+2266 
-2276 LNSNNDVFDNTITGN
+2276 
-2291 GNLTLNGVLTT
+2291 
-2302 NKTISQKSITNN
+2302 
-2314 GSLTANAEVIGAVQN
+2314 
-2329 NGTLNSAAENIK
+2329 
-2341 TSVTNK
+2341 
-2347 ADAEL
+2347 AEL

-2358 LNANVSGGKTNI
+2358 LKANVSGGKTNI

-2416 ANFDGSNNAV
+2416 AAFDGNNNAI

-2446 NVNNNNKLTLN
+2446 NVSNNNKLTLN
-2457 SNNDVLNNTINGSGD
+2457 S
-2472 LILNG
+2472 
-2477 VMIANGAISQNS
+2477 
-2489 ITNNGTLISSAE
+2489 TNY
-2501 NIKTSVTNKA
+2501 V
-2511 DAELNLSGGTLNANV
+2511 
-2526 SGGKTNING
+2526 
-2535 DVVLASSSK
+2535 
-2544 IAASAVNV
+2544 
-2552 AENKSLTI
+2552 
-2560 AAGSLWNN
+2560 
-2568 AISGKGTTIFGAD
+2568 
-2581 FDGNNNAVIETLLIN
+2581 FD
-2596 NGSLT
+2596 
-2601 SNTANIKGNVSNN
+2601 
-2614 NKLTLNGNNDVFNNT
+2614 NT
-2629 ITGSGDLTLNGVL
+2629 ITGSGDLTLNGVM
-2642 TTNKTISQKSITNN
+2642 TVNRTISQKSITNN

-2700 AILKFGDSGKIEG
+2700 TILKFGDSGKIEG

-2782 DKSVTFLKGNTS
+2782 DKSVTFLKGNIG
-2794 GITSKLDT
+2794 GITSSLDT

-2807 TITNDYTYTFGISGN
+2807 TVTNDYTYTFGISGN

-2848 VSANTYS
+2848 ISANTYS

-2866 NENFGTTAGANTEL
+2866 NDNFGTTAGANTEL

-2889 YGTLNGAKKDGI
+2889 YGTLNGVKKDGI

-2909 NINGTDGTVRGNISG
+2909 NINGTDGTVRGNISS

-2949 INNQGTLYADN
+2949 INNQGTLSADN

-2987 VTLKGTNDLTNIT
+2987 VTLKGTNNLTNII

-3020 NSVTVADNAVLEAV
+3020 NSVTVANNAVLETV

-3054 NGAINK
+3054 NGALNK

-3068 NLGGIVDNN
+3068 NLDGIVDNN

-3084 LTLASGKFANFG
+3084 LTLASGKFTNSG
-3096 TISVVDSMNVNG
+3096 TISVVDSMNING

-3135 NGVLTLKENTAAT
+3135 NGVLTLKENTTAT
-3148 AENNGIITGGVIVEN
+3148 AENNGVITGGVIVEN

-3176 VNVGNN
+3176 VDVGNN
-3182 GKILGNSGVMNIT
+3182 GKIFGNSGVMNIT
-3195 ETSENNGEINQ
+3195 ESSENNGEINQ
-3206 HKFTISNTGGFVN
+3206 HKFTISNTGNFVN

-3278 SVNNKMINAD
+3278 SVNNKTINAD
-3288 LTSKGKFTNKGNI
+3288 LTSKGKFTNKDNI

-3311 SNADVAKVTGNILSS
+3311 SNADAATVTGNILSS
-3326 GDIDNSGI
+3326 GDIDNNGI
-3334 INGDVISGGS
+3334 IKGDVTNGGS

-3400 VVMGAGMFGANQSVN
+3400 VVMGTGMFGANQSVN

-3425 AKTVNL
+3425 AKTVSL

-3438 TLGLEITSIANKSSE
+3438 TLGLEITSIANKSSD

-3491 IGLKTGASGSV
+3491 IGLKSGASGSV
-3502 AGDLTKVFEKN
+3502 AGDLTEVFEKN

-3575 SQHNTQ
+3575 SQHNAQ

-3618 KGEDKCSL
+3618 KGEGKCGL

-3639 SHYMDNRFAAQ
+3639 SHYMDNRTAAQ

-3736 SKYNIHSVGA
+3736 SKYNMHSVGA
-3746 ETALGHEYQNGLT
+3746 ETALGHEYQNGLN

-3818 NYDLNNNSH
+3818 NYDLNNSSH

-3842 EPMSRLGFNG
+3842 EPMSRFGFNG
-3852 GLELAVSHNNV
+3852 GLELAVSHDNV
-3863 DLILGYDLNLHA
+3863 DLILGYDLNLHT

>member
-14 LKNTFKHTAWYALA
+14 LKNTFEHTVWYALA
-28 IWFGA
+28 IWLGA
-33 MNVANAG
+33 MNAANAG
-40 TGDET
+40 TGDKT
-45 LPMPMPMSLD
+45 LPRYSG
-55 EAFNSGGIYILP
+55 EAFNSGVIHILP
-67 HDIVINSKIVVSSNN
+67 NDIVINSKIVVSQNSS
-82 GIEIQLNDYNISAAL
+82 IEIQLNNYNISAEL
-97 DDAANNLFL
+97 DETANHLFL

-115 SGKEPAGEE
+115 SGKEPAAEE

-148 VQLSN
+148 VKLSN
-153 LTLKDSKTAA
+153 ITLKDSKTAA
-163 IIANSA
+163 IITNSA
-169 VFQAINASFANMNSG
+169 IFQTINASFAKMNSG

-192 SFSGKNDFVNN
+192 TFSGKNDFVDNSV
-203 TAATGNGGA
+203 ATGNGGA

-228 FKNNSAANGNGGAI
+228 FENNSAANGNGGAI
-242 YGDGSVYLGDQNK
+242 YGDGSLYFGDQNK

-286 IFGQDSA
+286 IFGQDA
-293 ANGNVA
+293 GAKGNVA
-299 TNSGGAIYNK
+299 TNYGGAIYNK

-322 KSIMFAG
+322 KSIMFAA
-329 NQAKDGGAIY
+329 NQATNGGAIY
-339 NAGVLNLNGQLSFIS
+339 NTGALNLNGQLSFID
-354 NSALYNGEDDTKGFG
+354 NSALYNGKDDTKGFG
-369 GAIYNTGT
+369 GAIYNTGN
-377 LDIYGTDVKFG
+377 LNIYGTNVEFS
-388 NNEAQKAGGAIY
+388 NNTAQKAGGAIY

-415 NNNKVLETDNVDFVN
+415 KNNKVLETDKVDFGD
-430 WKNDAKKGFG
+430 WRTDAKKGFG

-452 ISGNVTFSNNGKDSK
+452 ISGNVTFSENGKEIS
-467 IAGGGAVYNRGY
+467 GGGAVYNRGY

-494 TEDGRDTTDSYK
+494 TDSYK
-506 HAAAS
+506 HDAAS
-511 IVFENNVASK
+511 ILFEKNVASK

-530 GSHSGSNTVAL
+530 GSYSGKNTVAL

-552 ISKADKAGDSRAG
+552 SSNADNQEYSRAG

-574 TILDNVVFKGNSA
+574 TILDNVVFKGNSSR
-587 TAAGGAISTANNLK
+587 AAGGAISTANNRN

-609 SISNAYFDGNSVS
+609 SISNAYFEGNSVD
-622 MVGADGGAI
+622 MRGADGGAI
-631 RTGGALSMTN
+631 RTGGALSLTN

-668 ADNGNVLFKGNIAKK
+668 ADNGNVLFKGNIARK
-683 GLTGQQ
+683 GLTGQ
-689 SSSGIHIDGKEAKK
+689 SSSGIHIDGKDKKK

-712 EVVFFDKIV
+712 EVIFFDKIV
-721 NAGTEAG
+721 NKGTGDG

-753 KFFDAGGAYIGPIGP
+753 KFFDAGGAYIGP
-768 NAKAEMQKTILGANS
+768 NSKTEMQKTILGANS
-783 VYWLSKEEAAAAG
+783 VYWLSKEEADAAG
-796 ILKEWNDL
+796 RLKEWNNL

-810 KTAPTDGK
+810 ETAPTDGK
-818 IIFNTQISNTSLN
+818 IIFNTQISDTSLN

-845 EIRNKQYI
+845 EIKDKPYI
-853 TGNSNLN
+853 IGNSNLN

-871 NIESEDQL
+871 NIESKGQL

-893 LDIDILNNK
+893 LDIDIFNK
-902 IDYLG
+902 TIDYLG
-907 KNGITGTD
+907 TDGIGITGTD
-915 KGKLFISEI
+915 KGKLVISEI
-924 GILNES
+924 GILNEA
-930 PTLSLGGGSELFKFT
+930 PTSLSLGGGSEKLFKFT
-945 GSNDVKTELSGM
+945 DRNYVKTELSKM
-957 TQVIVTSKAG
+957 TQVIVTSNAG

-1008 MKQSGGVEIV
+1008 MKQSGGVETV

-1055 ESVVKAGTDANNKVG
+1055 KSVVKAGDGANNKVG
-1070 IVAGTKKFGT
+1070 IVAGTKKFGA
-1080 DGKVYTLAMNEAA
+1080 DGKVYTLAMNKAA
-1093 NDIKNRETSAGRNT
+1093 NDIKDRETSAGRNT
-1107 WYTYNKNETTG
+1107 WYTYNKNENTG
-1118 IREEGAE
+1118 IREEGAK
-1125 VADMSGTTGQKLN
+1125 VADMSGTTGQNLN

-1144 EGFDTAIT
+1144 EGFNTAIT
-1152 NYETGVINLENV
+1152 NYETGVVNLENV
-1164 GFSNNALD
+1164 GFSSNALD
-1172 IYNLGTLNLKGE
+1172 IYNLGMLNLKGE

-1196 LGVMSIING
+1196 LGKMSIING

-1216 NVIINDI
+1216 NVTINDI

-1229 SDHLKSVTTNNGELN
+1229 ADHLKSVTTNNGELN
-1244 LGKGTLAYE
+1244 LGKGTLAYK

-1258 KTYISAGTEGNINKF
+1258 KTYISAGTEENKNKF
-1273 SLDDSVTI
+1273 SLADNVTI
-1281 KQNSFSVLKNADA
+1281 EQNSFSVLKNANA

-1325 NIDNHGTLTLYGNG
+1325 NIDNHGTLTLYGSG
-1339 DKSVVEL
+1339 DKSVTEL
-1346 FSNALVDSY
+1346 FNNALVDSY
-1355 GEKTGKLVIDESA
+1355 GEKTGKLVIDENA
-1368 NIKATEKISQNTM
+1368 NIKTTEKINQNTM
-1381 ENNGTF
+1381 VNNGTF
-1387 YADINNLAIED
+1387 YADINKLAIED
-1398 KNSGITNE
+1398 KNSGIIND

-1415 TNEAAAQNNLVTTV
+1415 TNEAAAQNNLITTV
-1429 RGNGVLYLSNNVVN
+1429 SGNGVLYLSNNVVN
-1443 TQNITQKK
+1443 TQNITQKE

-1456 NANVEA
+1456 KANVEA
-1462 ENDSTLKAK
+1462 ENDSSLKAK
-1471 IKLNE
+1471 IKLDE

-1491 PADEIDGNWIDVEN
+1491 PFDEIDENWIDVEN
-1505 EGSLNLSGNLLNVVI
+1505 EGSLDLIGNLLDVVI
-1520 GKAEDKEN
+1520 GKATDKEN

-1534 NSSISF
+1534 NSSISL
-1540 GENGEIRNNTVNIKN
+1540 GEKGEIRNNTVNINN

-1561 ANADKI
+1561 VNADKI
-1567 TNGVIYVNNNS
+1567 TNSVIYVNDNS

-1584 TNTNI
+1584 T
-1589 IRKDF
+1589 
-1594 TPKAETTLGGTTY
+1594 L
-1607 IGNSLNAANVINK
+1607 NS
-1620 EKIET
+1620 
-1625 DLFISN
+1625 
-1631 RANLTS
+1631 
-1637 ELANLSGK
+1637 
-1645 ISIGNLGTLT
+1645 
-1655 LAKDAVLAE
+1655 
-1664 NRKIYGKGNVIIGN
+1664 
-1678 NSLVMKNNSSIEGM
+1678 
-1692 LSSDNGTL
+1692 
-1700 NLAYDKASVTDAV
+1700 
-1713 SIGAL
+1713 
-1718 GGNLNLAI
+1718 
-1726 KMALSDLTENKGM
+1726 
-1739 ASSLKINNGDALANK
+1739 
-1754 NSKIILSNIN
+1754 
-1764 LTKGFV
+1764 
-1770 ETTPDGTSYSKF
+1770 
-1782 VTVADGD
+1782 
-1789 LDNITFGFADGDVMK
+1789 
-1804 STDGKYIYNF
+1804 
-1814 TWNNDA
+1814 
-1820 GGKGKLDVK
+1820 
-1829 GIKIGGAS
+1829 
-1837 GLPMFVKG
+1837 
-1845 SDYFGDVTIYQMSDS
+1845 
-1860 LVYSSLDG
+1860 
-1868 NAIGT
+1868 
-1873 TNRTGENS
+1873 
-1881 KNLTLN
+1881 
-1887 MGNNNLVAE
+1887 
-1896 AKDDENNN
+1896 
-1904 VLDGITVAGGYT
+1904 
-1916 FNVNASNTETDK
+1916 NVN
-1928 GIISGFKTAFE
+1928 
-1939 VLTGGILNINNV
+1939 
-1951 KFENNTDDV
+1951 
-1960 KNEGTVNLA
+1960 
-1969 ENVVL
+1969 
-1974 NAISGVDG
+1974 
-1982 ILNILDSADV
+1982 
-1992 TAGNIKQKLLVN
+1992 
-2004 NGTLTISADN
+2004 
-2014 LQTAETIENKH
+2014 
-2025 KLNLTGG
+2025 
-2032 NLGVDINGLG
+2032 
-2042 TTNFSNNNT
+2042 
-2051 LNDNVVVSQ
+2051 
-2060 AKIINSGILDA
+2060 
-2071 TKGKLNSDD
+2071 
-2080 VVSTGTL
+2080 
-2087 KLKGDITASQV
+2087 
-2098 ISGGKNDDGGLLKF
+2098 
-2112 GTLELSD
+2112 
-2119 STISGDVVQDKIIL
+2119 
-2133 SGTVTNNKN
+2133 
-2142 MIFNNL
+2142 
-2148 KNNGIFSTLA
+2148 
-2158 DGISGDL
+2158 
-2165 TNDVN
+2165 
-2170 AELNLSGGTLNASVS
+2170 

-2205 SVVNVAEN
+2205 SAVNVAEN

-2219 AGSLWNN
+2219 AGRSWNN

-2231 GTTIFGADFDGSNNA
+2231 GTTIFGADFDGSN
-2246 VIETLLTNNGVL
+2246 
-2258 TSNTANIK
+2258 K
-2266 GNVNNNNKLT
+2266 
-2276 LNSNNDVFDNTITGN
+2276 
-2291 GNLTLNGVLTT
+2291 
-2302 NKTISQKSITNN
+2302 
-2314 GSLTANAEVIGAVQN
+2314 
-2329 NGTLNSAAENIK
+2329 
-2341 TSVTNK
+2341 
-2347 ADAEL
+2347 
-2352 NLNGGT
+2352 
-2358 LNANVSGGKTNI
+2358 
-2370 NGDVVLAS
+2370 
-2378 SSKIAA
+2378 
-2384 SAVNVA
+2384 
-2390 ENKSLTIAAG
+2390 
-2400 SLWNNA
+2400 
-2406 ISGKGTTIFG
+2406 
-2416 ANFDGSNNAV
+2416 
-2426 IETLLTNNGVLTSN
+2426 
-2440 TANIKG
+2440 
-2446 NVNNNNKLTLN
+2446 
-2457 SNNDVLNNTINGSGD
+2457 
-2472 LILNG
+2472 
-2477 VMIANGAISQNS
+2477 
-2489 ITNNGTLISSAE
+2489 
-2501 NIKTSVTNKA
+2501 
-2511 DAELNLSGGTLNANV
+2511 
-2526 SGGKTNING
+2526 
-2535 DVVLASSSK
+2535 
-2544 IAASAVNV
+2544 
-2552 AENKSLTI
+2552 
-2560 AAGSLWNN
+2560 
-2568 AISGKGTTIFGAD
+2568 
-2581 FDGNNNAVIETLLIN
+2581 AVIETLLIN

-2629 ITGSGDLTLNGVL
+2629 ITGSGDLTLNGVM
-2642 TTNKTISQKSITNN
+2642 TANKTISQKSITNN
-2656 GTLNSSFDNLNGE
+2656 GTLNSSIDNLNGE
-2669 LINTGIF
+2669 LINTNTGIF

-2713 VLKTNGATVD
+2713 VLKTNGATLD

-2736 GAISGDLKLKIDAD
+2736 GAISGDLKLKIDVD

-2782 DKSVTFLKGNTS
+2782 NKSVTFLKGNTS
-2794 GITSKLDT
+2794 GITSKLNT
-2802 ASTIS
+2802 AS

-2848 VSANTYS
+2848 ISANTYS

-2866 NENFGTTAGANTEL
+2866 NDNFGTTAGANTEL

-2960 IGANKVLTASNAVIK
+2960 ISANKVLTASNAVIK

-2987 VTLKGTNDLTNIT
+2987 ATLKGTNALTNIT
-3000 EAGNLI
+3000 ETGNLI

-3020 NSVTVADNAVLEAV
+3020 NRVTVANNAVLEAV

-3068 NLGGIVDNN
+3068 NLDGIVDNN
-3077 AAITQKD
+3077 ATITQKD
-3084 LTLASGKFANFG
+3084 LTLASGKFTNSG

-3108 DITNNGSVSAKDL
+3108 NMTNNGSVSAKDL

-3135 NGVLTLKENTAAT
+3135 NGVLTLKENAAAT
-3148 AENNGIITGGVIVEN
+3148 AENNGVITGGVIVEN
-3163 NRILANNN
+3163 NRILINNN

-3176 VNVGNN
+3176 VNVVNN

-3219 KGVLTSAVLENNN
+3219 KGVLISAVLENNN

-3251 DNTNGTIEGVI
+3251 DNTSGTIEGVI

-3278 SVNNKMINAD
+3278 SVNNKTINAD

-3301 AGTVTNTGLF
+3301 AGTITNT
-3311 SNADVAKVTGNILSS
+3311 
-3326 GDIDNSGI
+3326 
-3334 INGDVISGGS
+3334 GS
-3344 FKNAGIVKG
+3344 FKNAGIIKG

-3359 DLTSAIENIMGTVIN
+3359 DLTSAIENIMGAVIN

-3383 IMNYDINGA
+3383 IMNYDINGS

-3425 AKTVNL
+3425 AKTVSL

-3438 TLGLEITSIANKSSE
+3438 TLGLEITSIANKSSD

-3472 FTVNQGLLNKKEQ
+3472 FTVDQGLLNKKEQ

-3491 IGLKTGASGSV
+3491 IGLKSGASGSV
-3502 AGDLTKVFEKN
+3502 VGDLTKVFEKN

-3520 GTKNGTVIIKNI
+3520 GTKKGTVIIKNI

-3556 ATLTSGTAAA
+3556 ATLTSGTEAAD
-3566 NIQKALDSL
+3566 IQKALDRL
-3575 SQHNTQ
+3575 SQHNAQ

-3618 KGEDKCSL
+3618 KGEEKCGL

-3746 ETALGHEYQNGLT
+3746 ETALGHEYQNGLN

-3786 ITAISAFA
+3786 ITAVSAFA
-3794 KLKYKAEIK
+3794 KLKYKAEVK

-3818 NYDLNNNSH
+3818 NYDLNNSSH

-3842 EPMSRLGFNG
+3842 EPMSRFGFNG
-3852 GLELAVSHNNV
+3852 GLELAVSHDNV
-3863 DLILGYDLNLHA
+3863 DLILGYDLNLHT

>member
-14 LKNTFKHTAWYALA
+14 LKNTFEHTVLYALA

-33 MNVANAG
+33 MNAANAG

-45 LPMPMPMSLD
+45 LPRYSG
-55 EAFNSGGIYILP
+55 EAFNSGVIHILP
-67 HDIVINSKIVVSSNN
+67 SDIVINSKIVVSQNSS
-82 GIEIQLNDYNISAAL
+82 IEIQLNNYNISAEL
-97 DDAANNLFL
+97 DETANHLFL

-115 SGKEPAGEE
+115 SGKEPAAEE

-133 TAGNNA
+133 TAGNNT

-148 VQLSN
+148 VKLSN
-153 LTLKDSKTAA
+153 ITLKDSKTAA
-163 IIANSA
+163 IITNSA
-169 VFQAINASFANMNSG
+169 IFQTINASFANMNSG

-192 SFSGKNDFVNN
+192 TFSGKNDFVNN
-203 TAATGNGGA
+203 SVATGNGGA

-228 FKNNSAANGNGGAI
+228 FENNSAVNGNGGAI
-242 YGDGSVYLGDQNK
+242 YGDGSLYFGDQNK

-262 NNTATDGGAVFVD
+262 NNKATDGGAVFVD
-275 ENGKFVGYGEF
+275 ENGKFIGYGEF
-286 IFGQDSA
+286 IFGQNA
-293 ANGNVA
+293 GANGNVA
-299 TNSGGAIYNK
+299 TNYGGAIYNK
-309 GQMSFVGFNGKET
+309 GQMSFVGFNAKET
-322 KSIMFAG
+322 KSIMFAA
-329 NQAKDGGAIY
+329 NKATDGGAIY
-339 NAGVLNLNGQLSFIS
+339 NTGALNLNGQQSFID

-377 LDIYGTDVKFG
+377 LDIYGTDVKFS
-388 NNEAQKAGGAIY
+388 NNTAQKAGGAIY

-415 NNNKVLETDNVDFVN
+415 KNNKVLETDNVDFVN

-452 ISGNVTFSNNGKDSK
+452 ISGNVTFSENGKDSK

-494 TEDGRDTTDSYK
+494 TDSYK
-506 HAAAS
+506 HDAAS
-511 IVFENNVASK
+511 ILFEKNVASK

-530 GSHSGSNTVAL
+530 GSHSSGKNTVAL
-541 SVIRGVNFIGN
+541 SVIRGANFIGN
-552 ISKADKAGDSRAG
+552 SSNAEKAGDSRAG

-574 TILDNVVFKGNSA
+574 TILDNVVFKGNSSR
-587 TAAGGAISTANNLK
+587 AAGGAISTANNLK

-609 SISNAYFDGNSVS
+609 SISNAYFEGNSVN

-641 VQFVNNENKQDL
+641 VQFVNNENKKDL

-668 ADNGNVLFKGNIAKK
+668 ADNGNVLFKGNIARK
-683 GLTGQQ
+683 GYTDQ
-689 SSSGIHIDGKEAKK
+689 SSSGIHIDGKDAKK

-721 NAGTEAG
+721 NKGTGDG

-753 KFFDAGGAYIGPIGP
+753 KFFDAGDAYIGP
-768 NAKAEMQKTILGANS
+768 NSKTEMQKTILGANS
-783 VYWLSKEEAAAAG
+783 VYWLSKEEADAAG
-796 ILKEWNDL
+796 RLEKWNNL

-818 IIFNTQISNTSLN
+818 IIFNTQISDTSLN

-845 EIRNKQYI
+845 EIKDKPYI
-853 TGNSNLN
+853 IGNSNLN

-871 NIESEDQL
+871 NIESKDQL
-879 AFNKINVEGEAELN
+879 AFNKINVEGETELN
-893 LDIDILNNK
+893 LDIDILHNQ

-915 KGKLFISEI
+915 KGKLVISEI
-924 GILNES
+924 GILNEA
-930 PTLSLGGGSELFKFT
+930 PTSLSLGDGSKLFKFT
-945 GSNDVKTELSGM
+945 GSNGVKTELSGM

-977 SAQNNAVKLYKVLSG
+977 SDQNNAVKLYKVLSG

-1029 KTGKTYSN
+1029 KTGKTYYN

-1055 ESVVKAGTDANNKVG
+1055 ESVVKAGADANNKVG
-1070 IVAGTKKFGT
+1070 IVAGTKKFGA
-1080 DGKVYTLAMNEAA
+1080 DGKVYTLAMNEAS

-1125 VADMSGTTGQKLN
+1125 VADMSGTTGQNLN

-1144 EGFDTAIT
+1144 EGFNTAIT
-1152 NYETGVINLENV
+1152 NYETGVVNLENV
-1164 GFSNNALD
+1164 GFSSNALD

-1196 LGVMSIING
+1196 LGKMSIING
-1205 KTISN
+1205 KTNSN

-1223 ASLTVD
+1223 ASLTVNA
-1229 SDHLKSVTTNNGELN
+1229 DHLKSVTTNNGELN
-1244 LGKGTLAYE
+1244 LGKGTLAYK

-1258 KTYISAGTEGNINKF
+1258 KTYISAGTEENKNKF
-1273 SLDDSVTI
+1273 SLADNVTI
-1281 KQNSFSVLKNADA
+1281 EQNSFSVLKNANA
-1294 ENVKGGKIIADTIKI
+1294 ENVKGGKIIAKNIKI

-1325 NIDNHGTLTLYGNG
+1325 NIDNHGTLTLYGSG
-1339 DKSVVEL
+1339 DKSVTEL
-1346 FSNALVDSY
+1346 FNNALVDSY
-1355 GEKTGKLVIDESA
+1355 GEKTGKLVIDENA
-1368 NIKATEKISQNTM
+1368 NIKTTEKINQNTM
-1381 ENNGTF
+1381 VNNGTF
-1387 YADINNLAIED
+1387 YADINKLAIED
-1398 KNSGITNE
+1398 KNSGITND

-1415 TNEAAAQNNLVTTV
+1415 TNEAAAQNNLITTV
-1429 RGNGVLYLSNNVVN
+1429 SGNGVLYLSNNVVN

-1456 NANVEA
+1456 KANVEA
-1462 ENDSTLKAK
+1462 ENDSSLKAK
-1471 IKLNE
+1471 IKLDE

-1491 PADEIDGNWIDVEN
+1491 PSDEIDENWIDVEN

-1520 GKAEDKEN
+1520 GKATDKEN

-1534 NSSISF
+1534 NSSISL
-1540 GENGEIRNNTVNIKN
+1540 GEKGEIRNNTININN

-1561 ANADKI
+1561 VNADKI
-1567 TNGVIYVNNNS
+1567 TNSVIYVNDNS
-1578 LTLTGG
+1578 MTLTGG
-1584 TNTNI
+1584 T
-1589 IRKDF
+1589 
-1594 TPKAETTLGGTTY
+1594 
-1607 IGNSLNAANVINK
+1607 
-1620 EKIET
+1620 
-1625 DLFISN
+1625 
-1631 RANLTS
+1631 
-1637 ELANLSGK
+1637 
-1645 ISIGNLGTLT
+1645 
-1655 LAKDAVLAE
+1655 
-1664 NRKIYGKGNVIIGN
+1664 
-1678 NSLVMKNNSSIEGM
+1678 
-1692 LSSDNGTL
+1692 
-1700 NLAYDKASVTDAV
+1700 
-1713 SIGAL
+1713 
-1718 GGNLNLAI
+1718 
-1726 KMALSDLTENKGM
+1726 
-1739 ASSLKINNGDALANK
+1739 
-1754 NSKIILSNIN
+1754 
-1764 LTKGFV
+1764 
-1770 ETTPDGTSYSKF
+1770 
-1782 VTVADGD
+1782 
-1789 LDNITFGFADGDVMK
+1789 
-1804 STDGKYIYNF
+1804 
-1814 TWNNDA
+1814 
-1820 GGKGKLDVK
+1820 
-1829 GIKIGGAS
+1829 
-1837 GLPMFVKG
+1837 
-1845 SDYFGDVTIYQMSDS
+1845 
-1860 LVYSSLDG
+1860 
-1868 NAIGT
+1868 
-1873 TNRTGENS
+1873 
-1881 KNLTLN
+1881 
-1887 MGNNNLVAE
+1887 
-1896 AKDDENNN
+1896 
-1904 VLDGITVAGGYT
+1904 
-1916 FNVNASNTETDK
+1916 
-1928 GIISGFKTAFE
+1928 
-1939 VLTGGILNINNV
+1939 
-1951 KFENNTDDV
+1951 
-1960 KNEGTVNLA
+1960 
-1969 ENVVL
+1969 
-1974 NAISGVDG
+1974 
-1982 ILNILDSADV
+1982 
-1992 TAGNIKQKLLVN
+1992 
-2004 NGTLTISADN
+2004 
-2014 LQTAETIENKH
+2014 
-2025 KLNLTGG
+2025 
-2032 NLGVDINGLG
+2032 
-2042 TTNFSNNNT
+2042 
-2051 LNDNVVVSQ
+2051 
-2060 AKIINSGILDA
+2060 
-2071 TKGKLNSDD
+2071 LNS
-2080 VVSTGTL
+2080 
-2087 KLKGDITASQV
+2087 I
-2098 ISGGKNDDGGLLKF
+2098 
-2112 GTLELSD
+2112 
-2119 STISGDVVQDKIIL
+2119 
-2133 SGTVTNNKN
+2133 
-2142 MIFNNL
+2142 
-2148 KNNGIFSTLA
+2148 
-2158 DGISGDL
+2158 
-2165 TNDVN
+2165 VN
-2170 AELNLSGGTLNASVS
+2170 

-2219 AGSLWNN
+2219 SGNSWNN

-2231 GTTIFGADFDGSNNA
+2231 GTTIFGAGFYGNNNA
-2246 VIETLLTNNGVL
+2246 VIETLLTNNGIL
-2258 TSNTANIK
+2258 TSN
-2266 GNVNNNNKLT
+2266 
-2276 LNSNNDVFDNTITGN
+2276 S
-2291 GNLTLNGVLTT
+2291 
-2302 NKTISQKSITNN
+2302 
-2314 GSLTANAEVIGAVQN
+2314 
-2329 NGTLNSAAENIK
+2329 
-2341 TSVTNK
+2341 
-2347 ADAEL
+2347 
-2352 NLNGGT
+2352 
-2358 LNANVSGGKTNI
+2358 
-2370 NGDVVLAS
+2370 
-2378 SSKIAA
+2378 
-2384 SAVNVA
+2384 
-2390 ENKSLTIAAG
+2390 
-2400 SLWNNA
+2400 
-2406 ISGKGTTIFG
+2406 
-2416 ANFDGSNNAV
+2416 
-2426 IETLLTNNGVLTSN
+2426 
-2440 TANIKG
+2440 
-2446 NVNNNNKLTLN
+2446 
-2457 SNNDVLNNTINGSGD
+2457 
-2472 LILNG
+2472 
-2477 VMIANGAISQNS
+2477 
-2489 ITNNGTLISSAE
+2489 
-2501 NIKTSVTNKA
+2501 
-2511 DAELNLSGGTLNANV
+2511 
-2526 SGGKTNING
+2526 
-2535 DVVLASSSK
+2535 
-2544 IAASAVNV
+2544 
-2552 AENKSLTI
+2552 
-2560 AAGSLWNN
+2560 
-2568 AISGKGTTIFGAD
+2568 
-2581 FDGNNNAVIETLLIN
+2581 
-2596 NGSLT
+2596 
-2601 SNTANIKGNVSNN
+2601 ANIKGNVSNN
-2614 NKLTLNGNNDVFNNT
+2614 NKLTLNGTNDVFNNT
-2629 ITGSGDLTLNGVL
+2629 ITGSGDLTLNGVM
-2642 TTNKTISQKSITNN
+2642 TANKTISQKSITNN
-2656 GTLNSSFDNLNGE
+2656 GTLNSSIDNLNGE
-2669 LINTGIF
+2669 LINTNTGIF

-2713 VLKTNGATVD
+2713 VLKTNGATLD
-2723 LQDTA
+2723 LQDMA
-2728 NKYTDVKI
+2728 KKYTDVKI

-2782 DKSVTFLKGNTS
+2782 NKSVTFLKGNTNTGS
-2794 GITSKLDT
+2794 ITSKLDT

-2848 VSANTYS
+2848 ISANTYS

-2866 NENFGTTAGANTEL
+2866 NDNFGTTAGANTGL

-2889 YGTLNGAKKDGI
+2889 FGTLNGAKKDGI

-2909 NINGTDGTVRGNISG
+2909 NINGTEGTVRGNISG

-2960 IGANKVLTASNAVIK
+2960 ISANKVLTSSNAVIK

-2980 NLENKGT
+2980 DLENKGT
-2987 VTLKGTNDLTNIT
+2987 AALKGTNALTNIT
-3000 EAGNLI
+3000 EVGNLI

-3077 AAITQKD
+3077 AAVTQKD
-3084 LTLASGKFANFG
+3084 LTLASGKFTNSG

-3163 NRILANNN
+3163 NRILNNNN
-3171 LVSGK
+3171 LVFGK
-3176 VNVGNN
+3176 VNVVNN
-3182 GKILGNSGVMNIT
+3182 GKILGNSGVMNII

-3251 DNTNGTIEGVI
+3251 DNTSGTIEGVI

-3278 SVNNKMINAD
+3278 SVNNKTINAD

-3301 AGTVTNTGLF
+3301 AGTITNT
-3311 SNADVAKVTGNILSS
+3311 
-3326 GDIDNSGI
+3326 
-3334 INGDVISGGS
+3334 GS
-3344 FKNAGIVKG
+3344 FKNAGIIKG

-3359 DLTSAIENIMGTVIN
+3359 DLTSAIENIMGAVIN

-3400 VVMGAGMFGANQSVN
+3400 VVMGAGMFGVNQSVN

-3425 AKTVNL
+3425 AKTVSL

-3438 TLGLEITSIANKSSE
+3438 TLGLEITSIANKSSD

-3472 FTVNQGLLNKKEQ
+3472 FTVDQGLLNKKEQ

-3491 IGLKTGASGSV
+3491 IGLKSGASGSV
-3502 AGDLTKVFEKN
+3502 VGDLTKVFEKN

-3532 ASSSDVASLVGNRN
+3532 ASSSDVASLVENRN

-3556 ATLTSGTAAA
+3556 ATLTSGTEAAD
-3566 NIQKALDSL
+3566 IQKALDRL
-3575 SQHNTQ
+3575 SQHNAQ

-3618 KGEDKCSL
+3618 KGEEKCGL

-3639 SHYMDNRFAAQ
+3639 SHYMDNRSAAQ

-3661 GYDGNVDCDTSVGFG
+3661 GYDGNVDCDTSVGVG

-3746 ETALGHEYQNGLT
+3746 ETALGHEYQNGLN
-3759 PETGLRYTHLMPND
+3759 PETGLRYAHLMPND

-3794 KLKYKAEIK
+3794 KLKYKAEVK

-3818 NYDLNNNSH
+3818 NYDLNNSSH

-3842 EPMSRLGFNG
+3842 EPMSRFGFNG
-3852 GLELAVSHNNV
+3852 GLELAVSHDNV
-3863 DLILGYDLNLHA
+3863 DLILGYDLNLHT

>member
-1 MVTNFYGIFKCCW
+1 MTNFYGIFKCCW
-14 LKNTFKHTAWYALA
+14 LKNTFEHTSWYALA
-28 IWFGA
+28 IWLGT
-33 MNVANAG
+33 MNVANADTEG
-40 TGDET
+40 EM
-45 LPMPMPMSLD
+45 LPMSLD
-55 EAFNSGGIYILP
+55 EAFNSGGIYILSN
-67 HDIVINSKIVVSSNN
+67 DIVINSKIVVSSNN
-82 GIEIQLNDYNISAAL
+82 GIEIQLNDYNISAAH
-97 DDAANNLFL
+97 DYAANNLFL

-115 SGKEPAGEE
+115 SGKEPTAEE
-124 IKTADKNSV
+124 FKTADKNSV
-133 TAGNNA
+133 AAGNNA
-139 DILNVNGGL
+139 DILNVDGGQ
-148 VQLSN
+148 VKLSN
-153 LTLKDSKTAA
+153 LTLKDSKSAA
-163 IIANSA
+163 IVANSA
-169 VFQAINASFANMNSG
+169 IFQAINTTFANMNNG

-192 SFSGKNDFVNN
+192 TFSGKNDFVKNSV
-203 TAATGNGGA
+203 ATGNGGA

-228 FKNNSAANGNGGAI
+228 FENNTAATGNGGAI

-262 NNTATDGGAVFVD
+262 NNTAKDGGAVFVD

-293 ANGNVA
+293 ANGNKA

-322 KSIMFAG
+322 KSIMFAA
-329 NQAKDGGAIY
+329 NQATNGGAIY
-339 NAGVLNLNGQLSFIS
+339 NTGALDLNGLQSFIG
-354 NSALYNGEDDTKGFG
+354 NSANNSEDDAKGFG
-369 GAIYNTGT
+369 GAIYNTGN
-377 LDIYGTDVKFG
+377 LNIYGTNVEFS
-388 NNEAQKAGGAIY
+388 NNTAQKAGGAIY

-415 NNNKVLETDNVDFVN
+415 NNNEVLETGKVDFN
-430 WKNDAKKGFG
+430 WTEDAKEGFG

-452 ISGNVTFSNNGKDSK
+452 ISGNVTFSENGKDSK

-486 ITEDGRDT
+486 ITKDGRDT

-511 IVFENNVASK
+511 IVFKNNVASK

-530 GSHSGSNTVAL
+530 GSHSGKNTVAL

-552 ISKADKAGDSRAG
+552 SSNADKQGDSRAG

-574 TILDNVVFKGNSA
+574 TILDNVVFMGNSSK
-587 TAAGGAISTANNLK
+587 AAGGAISTANNLNG
-601 DSALGTFI
+601 SALGTFI
-609 SISNAYFDGNSVS
+609 SISNAYFEGNSVN
-622 MVGADGGAI
+622 MNRGGADGGAI

-641 VQFVNNENKQDL
+641 VQFVNNENKTDL
-653 DGAALSFDGTSLRLV
+653 DGAALSFDGTSLLLV

-683 GLTGQQ
+683 DLPGQ
-689 SSSGIHIDGKEAKK
+689 SSSGIHIDGKDEKK

-712 EVVFFDKIV
+712 EVIFFDKIV
-721 NAGTEAG
+721 NNGTGAG

-753 KFFDAGGAYIGPIGP
+753 KFFDAGGAYIGPTS
-768 NAKAEMQKTILGANS
+768 KDVMQKTILGAKS

-796 ILKEWNDL
+796 RLEEWNNL

-810 KTAPTDGK
+810 ETAPTDGK

-871 NIESEDQL
+871 NIESKGQL

-907 KNGITGTD
+907 GENGITGTD
-915 KGKLFISEI
+915 KGKLVISEI
-924 GILNES
+924 GILNED
-930 PTLSLGGGSELFKFT
+930 TNLSLGDGSELVKFT
-945 GSNDVKTELSGM
+945 GRNEVKTELSKM
-957 TQVIVTSKAG
+957 TQVIVTSNAG
-967 YYFTLDKVDG
+967 YYFTLDKADG
-977 SAQNNAVKLYKVLSG
+977 SDQNNAVKLYKVLSG

-1018 NWAEKYDIYDP
+1018 NWAEKYNIYDP

-1070 IVAGTKKFGT
+1070 IVVGTKKFGA
-1080 DGKVYTLAMNEAA
+1080 DGKVYTLAMNNAA
-1093 NDIKNRETSAGRNT
+1093 NDIKDRETSAGRNT

-1125 VADMSGTTGQKLN
+1125 VADMSGTIGQNLN

-1144 EGFDTAIT
+1144 DGFDTAIT

-1164 GFSNNALD
+1164 GFSNNTLD
-1172 IYNLGTLNLKGE
+1172 IYNLGTLNLKGK

-1216 NVIINDI
+1216 KVSINDI

-1229 SDHLKSVTTNNGELN
+1229 ADHLKSVTTNNGELN
-1244 LGKGTLAYE
+1244 LGKGTLAYK

-1258 KTYISAGTEGNINKF
+1258 KTYISAGTEANKNKF
-1273 SLDDSVTI
+1273 SLADNVTI

-1325 NIDNHGTLTLYGNG
+1325 NIDNHGTLTLFGSG
-1339 DKSVVEL
+1339 DKSVTEL
-1346 FSNALVDSY
+1346 FNNVLVDSY
-1355 GEKTGKLVIDESA
+1355 GEKNGKLVIDANA
-1368 NIKATEKISQNTM
+1368 NIKANEQINQNTM
-1381 ENNGTF
+1381 VNNGTF
-1387 YADINNLAIED
+1387 YADINKLAIED
-1398 KNSGITNE
+1398 KNSGITND
-1406 GVLYLNGSA
+1406 GVLYLNGST
-1415 TNEAAAQNNLVTTV
+1415 TNESAAQNNLITTV

-1505 EGSLNLSGNLLNVVI
+1505 DGSLNLSGNLLNVVI
-1520 GKAEDKEN
+1520 GKAEDNEN

-1589 IRKDF
+1589 IRKNF

-1637 ELANLSGK
+1637 ELADLSGK
-1645 ISIGNLGTLT
+1645 ISIGNLGALT

-1692 LSSDNGTL
+1692 LYSDNGTL
-1700 NLAYDKASVTDAV
+1700 NLAYDNASVTDAV

-1726 KMALSDLTENKGM
+1726 KMALSDLTENKGR
-1739 ASSLKINNGDALANK
+1739 ASSLKINNDDALANK

-1764 LTKGFV
+1764 LTKGFL

-1782 VTVADGD
+1782 VTVVDGD
-1789 LDNITFGFADGDVMK
+1789 LDNITFGFTDGDVMK
-1804 STDGKYIYNF
+1804 STDGKYIYDF

-1845 SDYFGDVTIYQMSDS
+1845 SDYFGDVAIYQMSDS

-1873 TNRTGENS
+1873 TFRTGGNS
-1881 KNLTLN
+1881 KNLILN
-1887 MGNNNLVAE
+1887 MGNNNLVANS
-1896 AKDDENNN
+1896 KDSENNN
-1904 VLDGITVAGGYT
+1904 ILDGITVAGGYT
-1916 FNVNASNTETDK
+1916 FNANASNTEADK

-1992 TAGNIKQKLLVN
+1992 TAGSIKQKLLVN

-2014 LQTAETIENKH
+2014 LQTAEAVENKH

-2158 DGISGDL
+2158 NSISGDL
-2165 TNDVN
+2165 TND
-2170 AELNLSGGTLNASVS
+2170 
-2185 GGKTNING
+2185 IN
-2193 DVVLAS
+2193 
-2199 SSNIAS
+2199 
-2205 SVVNVAEN
+2205 
-2213 KSLTIA
+2213 
-2219 AGSLWNN
+2219 
-2226 AISGK
+2226 
-2231 GTTIFGADFDGSNNA
+2231 
-2246 VIETLLTNNGVL
+2246 
-2258 TSNTANIK
+2258 
-2266 GNVNNNNKLT
+2266 
-2276 LNSNNDVFDNTITGN
+2276 
-2291 GNLTLNGVLTT
+2291 
-2302 NKTISQKSITNN
+2302 
-2314 GSLTANAEVIGAVQN
+2314 
-2329 NGTLNSAAENIK
+2329 
-2341 TSVTNK
+2341 
-2347 ADAEL
+2347 AEL

-2390 ENKSLTIAAG
+2390 ENKSLTIAAAD
-2400 SLWNNA
+2400 SSWNNA

-2416 ANFDGSNNAV
+2416 ADFDGNNNAV

-2446 NVNNNNKLTLN
+2446 NVSNNNKLTLN
-2457 SNNDVLNNTINGSGD
+2457 STNDVFDNTITGSGD
-2472 LILNG
+2472 LTLNG
-2477 VMIANGAISQNS
+2477 FITANKTISQKS
-2489 ITNNGTLISSAE
+2489 ITNNGSLTANADIIGAVQNNGTLNSSAE
-2501 NIKTSVTNKA
+2501 NIKTSVTNKT
-2511 DAELNLSGGTLNANV
+2511 DAELNLNGGTLNAYV

-2560 AAGSLWNN
+2560 LTIAEGNSWNN

-2581 FDGNNNAVIETLLIN
+2581 FDGNNNAVIETLLTN
-2596 NGSLT
+2596 NGVLT

-2614 NKLTLNGNNDVFNNT
+2614 NKLTLNSTNDVFDNT

-2642 TTNKTISQKSITNN
+2642 TANKTISQKSITNN
-2656 GTLNSSFDNLNGE
+2656 GTLNSSIDNLNGE

-2676 NVAGANVVLNKNIA
+2676 NVAGENVVLNKNIA
-2690 GEGTTVLENE
+2690 GEGTTVLENK
-2700 AILKFGDSGKIEG
+2700 ATLKFGDSGKIEG
-2713 VLKTNGATVD
+2713 VLKTNGATLD

-2769 NIILSSINVQKDG
+2769 NILLSSINVKKDG
-2782 DKSVTFLKGNTS
+2782 DKSITFLKGNIG
-2794 GITSKLDT
+2794 GITSKLD
-2802 ASTIS
+2802 ASSTIS
-2807 TITNDYTYTFGISGN
+2807 TVTNDYTYTFGISGN

-2842 VTGNLA
+2842 ITGNLA
-2848 VSANTYS
+2848 VSADTYS
-2855 MTKDISITSAE
+2855 MTKDINITSAE
-2866 NENFGTTAGANTEL
+2866 NDNFGTTAGVNTKL

-2889 YGTLNGAKKDGI
+2889 NGTVSGVKKDGI
-2901 AVGNGYTL
+2901 AVGNRYTL
-2909 NINGTDGTVRGNISG
+2909 NINGTDGTVRGNIRG
-2924 FDNALKVENG
+2924 FNNALKVENG

-2960 IGANKVLTASNAVIK
+2960 ISANKVLTTSNAVIK

-2980 NLENKGT
+2980 DLENKGT
-2987 VTLKGTNDLTNIT
+2987 ATLKGTNDLTNIT

-3011 TTVLGKLEQ
+3011 TTVSGKLEQ
-3020 NSVTVADNAVLEAV
+3020 NSVTVANNAVLEAV

-3068 NLGGIVDNN
+3068 NLDGMVVNN
-3077 AAITQKD
+3077 AVLIQKD
-3084 LTLASGKFANFG
+3084 LALASGKFTNSG
-3096 TISVVDSMNVNG
+3096 TISVIDSMNVNG
-3108 DITNNGSVSAKDL
+3108 DMTNNGSVSAKDL
-3121 IVSGNFANKANAAI
+3121 IVSGNFANKANAEI

-3163 NRILANNN
+3163 NRVLTNNN
-3171 LVSGK
+3171 FISGK

-3206 HKFTISNTGGFVN
+3206 YKFTISNTGGFVN

-3278 SVNNKMINAD
+3278 SVNNKTINAD

-3311 SNADVAKVTGNILSS
+3311 SNAGAATVIGNILSS
-3326 GDIDNSGI
+3326 GNIDNSGI
-3334 INGDVISGGS
+3334 IKGNVTSGGS
-3344 FKNAGIVKG
+3344 FKNTGIVKG
-3353 NVTNNG
+3353 TVTNNG
-3359 DLTSAIENIMGTVIN
+3359 NLTSSVENIMGMVIN
-3374 NGTYKTSGG
+3374 NGTYKTSSG
-3383 IMNYDINGA
+3383 IMNYDINGT

-3400 VVMGAGMFGANQSVN
+3400 VVLGTGMFGTDQSVN
-3415 ITAGSLLDIG
+3415 ITSESLLDIG
-3425 AKTVNL
+3425 AKTVSVND
-3431 NNLKLNG
+3431 LKLNG
-3438 TLGLEITSIANKSSE
+3438 TIGLEITNIADKSSD
-3453 YVGGKLLVN
+3453 YVGGKLLAN
-3462 NADLSGGKIQ
+3462 NVDLSGGKIQ

-3491 IGLKTGASGSV
+3491 ISLKSGASGSV
-3502 AGDLTKVFEKN
+3502 IGDLTKVFEKN

-3546 NRNTAAAWEN
+3546 NKNTAAAWEN
-3556 ATLTSGTAAA
+3556 ATFTSGTEAAD
-3566 NIQKALDSL
+3566 IQKNLNIL
-3575 SQHNTQ
+3575 SQHNAQ

-3596 MNLETVRLVQNIIGR
+3596 LNLETVRLVQNIIGR
-3611 ETGKRFE
+3611 ETGERFE
-3618 KGEDKCSL
+3618 KNDGVCSL

-3639 SHYMDNRFAAQ
+3639 SHYMDMRTAAQ
-3650 GFNADTAGYVM
+3650 GFNADTAGYAL

-3682 DTKGNINS
+3682 KGYTNS

-3704 KYQPTQTYVRGA
+3704 KYQPSLTYVRGA
-3716 FIYGLADY
+3716 FIYGFADY
-3724 DDKTSVAGYGIS
+3724 EDKTSVAGYGIS
-3736 SKYNIHSVGA
+3736 SKYNMHSVGA
-3746 ETALGHEYQNGLT
+3746 ETALGHEYPNGLN
-3759 PETGLRYTHLMPND
+3759 PEVGLRYTHLMPND
-3773 YTDSIGQKVENEN
+3773 YTDSINQKIENEN
-3786 ITAISAFA
+3786 ITAFSAFA
-3794 KLKYKAEIK
+3794 KLKYKAEVK
-3803 TDNQILFK
+3803 TNNQILFK

-3818 NYDLNNNSH
+3818 NYDLNNSSN

-3833 ANSRYTISS
+3833 ANSKYTISS
-3842 EPMSRLGFNG
+3842 EPMSRFGFNG
-3852 GLELAVSHNNV
+3852 GLELAVSHENV
-3863 DLILGYDLNLHA
+3863 DLILGYDLNLHT

>member
-14 LKNTFKHTAWYALA
+14 LKNTFEHTVWYALA
-28 IWFGA
+28 IWLGA
-33 MNVANAG
+33 MNAANAG
-40 TGDET
+40 TGDEM
-45 LPMPMPMSLD
+45 LPRYSG
-55 EAFNSGGIYILP
+55 EAFNSGVIHILP
-67 HDIVINSKIVVSSNN
+67 SDIVINSKIVVSQNSS
-82 GIEIQLNDYNISAAL
+82 IEIQLNNYNISAEL
-97 DDAANNLFL
+97 DETANHLFL

-115 SGKEPAGEE
+115 SGKEPAAEE
-124 IKTADKNSV
+124 IRTADKNSV
-133 TAGNNA
+133 TAGNNT

-148 VQLSN
+148 VKLYN
-153 LTLKDSKTAA
+153 ITLKDSKTAA
-163 IIANSA
+163 IITNSA
-169 VFQAINASFANMNSG
+169 VFQAINASFSYMNSG

-192 SFSGKNDFVNN
+192 TFSGKNDFVDNSV
-203 TAATGNGGA
+203 ATGNGGA

-242 YGDGSVYLGDQNK
+242 YGDGSLYFGDQNK

-262 NNTATDGGAVFVD
+262 NNTAIDGGAVFVD
-275 ENGKFVGYGEF
+275 ENGKFIGYGEF
-286 IFGQDSA
+286 IFGPDA
-293 ANGNVA
+293 GAKGNVA
-299 TNSGGAIYNK
+299 TNYGGAIYNK

-322 KSIMFAG
+322 KSIMFAA
-329 NQAKDGGAIY
+329 NQATNGGAIY
-339 NAGVLNLNGQLSFIS
+339 NTGALNLNGQLSFID
-354 NSALYNGEDDTKGFG
+354 NSALYNGKDDTKGFG

-388 NNEAQKAGGAIY
+388 NNEAQKAGGNTAQKAGGNTAQKAGGAIY

-415 NNNKVLETDNVDFVN
+415 DNNKVLETGKVDFSH
-430 WKNDAKKGFG
+430 KNDAKEGFG

-467 IAGGGAVYNRGY
+467 ISGGGAIYNRGY

-494 TEDGRDTTDSYK
+494 TDSYK
-506 HAAAS
+506 HDAAS
-511 IVFENNVASK
+511 ILFEKNVASK

-530 GSHSGSNTVAL
+530 GSHSGKNTVAL

-552 ISKADKAGDSRAG
+552 SSNADNQEYSRAG

-574 TILDNVVFKGNSA
+574 TILDNVVFKGNSSR
-587 TAAGGAISTANNLK
+587 AAGGAISTANNRK

-609 SISNAYFDGNSVS
+609 SISNAYFEGNSVD
-622 MVGADGGAI
+622 MRGADGGAI

-641 VQFVNNENKQDL
+641 VQFVNNENKKDL

-668 ADNGNVLFKGNIAKK
+668 ADNGNVLFKGNIAK
-683 GLTGQQ
+683 GQ
-689 SSSGIHIDGKEAKK
+689 SSSGIHIDGEDKKK

-721 NAGTEAG
+721 NAGTEDG

-753 KFFDAGGAYIGPIGP
+753 KFFDAGGAYIGP
-768 NAKAEMQKTILGANS
+768 NSKDEMQNTILGAKS
-783 VYWLSKEEAAAAG
+783 VYWLSKEEADVDG
-796 ILKEWNDL
+796 RLEKWNNL

-810 KTAPTDGK
+810 ETAPTDGK

-845 EIRNKQYI
+845 EIKDKQYI
-853 TGNSNLN
+853 VGNSNLN

-871 NIESEDQL
+871 NIESKGQL

-907 KNGITGTD
+907 GENGITGTA
-915 KGKLFISEI
+915 KGKLIISEI
-924 GILNES
+924 GILNEA
-930 PTLSLGGGSELFKFT
+930 PNLSLGDGSELFKFT
-945 GSNDVKTELSGM
+945 GSNDVKTELSKM
-957 TQVIVTSKAG
+957 TQVIVTSNAG
-967 YYFTLDKVDG
+967 YYFTLGKDG
-977 SAQNNAVKLYKVLSG
+977 VSAQNNAIKLYKVLSG

-1055 ESVVKAGTDANNKVG
+1055 ESVVKAGDGENNKVG
-1070 IVAGTKKFGT
+1070 IVAGTKKFGAG
-1080 DGKVYTLAMNEAA
+1080 GKVYTLAMNGAA
-1093 NDIKNRETSAGRNT
+1093 NDIKNRETYAGRNT
-1107 WYTYNKNETTG
+1107 WYTYNKDETTG
-1118 IREEGAE
+1118 IRKEGDTP
-1125 VADMSGTTGQKLN
+1125 VTDMSGTTGQNLN

-1144 EGFDTAIT
+1144 EGFKTAIT
-1152 NYETGVINLENV
+1152 NYETGVVNLENV
-1164 GFSNNALD
+1164 GFSSNALD

-1196 LGVMSIING
+1196 LGKMSIING

-1216 NVIINDI
+1216 KVSINDI

-1229 SDHLKSVTTNNGELN
+1229 ADHLKSVTTNNGELN
-1244 LGKGTLAYE
+1244 LGKGTLAYK

-1258 KTYISAGTEGNINKF
+1258 KTYISAGTEENKTKF
-1273 SLDDSVTI
+1273 SLADNVTI
-1281 KQNSFSVLKNADA
+1281 EQNSFSVLKNANA
-1294 ENVKGGKIIADTIKI
+1294 ENVKGGKIIAKNIKI

-1325 NIDNHGTLTLYGNG
+1325 NIDNHGTLTLYGSG
-1339 DKSVVEL
+1339 DKSVTEL
-1346 FSNALVDSY
+1346 FNNALVDSY
-1355 GEKTGKLVIDESA
+1355 GEKTGKLIIDENA
-1368 NIKATEKISQNTM
+1368 NIKTTEKINQNTM
-1381 ENNGTF
+1381 VNNGTF
-1387 YADINNLAIED
+1387 YADINKLAIED
-1398 KNSGITNE
+1398 KNSGITND

-1415 TNEAAAQNNLVTTV
+1415 TNEAAAQNNLITTV
-1429 RGNGVLYLSNNVVN
+1429 SGNGVLYLSNNVVN
-1443 TQNITQKK
+1443 TQNITQKE

-1456 NANVEA
+1456 KANVEA
-1462 ENDSTLKAK
+1462 GNDSSLKAK
-1471 IKLNE
+1471 IKLDE

-1520 GKAEDKEN
+1520 GKATDKEK

-1534 NSSISF
+1534 NSSISL
-1540 GENGEIRNNTVNIKN
+1540 GEKGEIRNNTVNINN

-1561 ANADKI
+1561 VNADKI
-1567 TNGVIYVNNNS
+1567 TNSVIYVNDNS

-1584 TNTNI
+1584 T
-1589 IRKDF
+1589 
-1594 TPKAETTLGGTTY
+1594 L
-1607 IGNSLNAANVINK
+1607 NS
-1620 EKIET
+1620 
-1625 DLFISN
+1625 
-1631 RANLTS
+1631 
-1637 ELANLSGK
+1637 
-1645 ISIGNLGTLT
+1645 
-1655 LAKDAVLAE
+1655 
-1664 NRKIYGKGNVIIGN
+1664 
-1678 NSLVMKNNSSIEGM
+1678 
-1692 LSSDNGTL
+1692 
-1700 NLAYDKASVTDAV
+1700 
-1713 SIGAL
+1713 
-1718 GGNLNLAI
+1718 
-1726 KMALSDLTENKGM
+1726 
-1739 ASSLKINNGDALANK
+1739 
-1754 NSKIILSNIN
+1754 
-1764 LTKGFV
+1764 
-1770 ETTPDGTSYSKF
+1770 
-1782 VTVADGD
+1782 
-1789 LDNITFGFADGDVMK
+1789 
-1804 STDGKYIYNF
+1804 
-1814 TWNNDA
+1814 
-1820 GGKGKLDVK
+1820 
-1829 GIKIGGAS
+1829 
-1837 GLPMFVKG
+1837 
-1845 SDYFGDVTIYQMSDS
+1845 
-1860 LVYSSLDG
+1860 
-1868 NAIGT
+1868 
-1873 TNRTGENS
+1873 
-1881 KNLTLN
+1881 
-1887 MGNNNLVAE
+1887 
-1896 AKDDENNN
+1896 
-1904 VLDGITVAGGYT
+1904 
-1916 FNVNASNTETDK
+1916 NVN
-1928 GIISGFKTAFE
+1928 
-1939 VLTGGILNINNV
+1939 
-1951 KFENNTDDV
+1951 
-1960 KNEGTVNLA
+1960 
-1969 ENVVL
+1969 
-1974 NAISGVDG
+1974 
-1982 ILNILDSADV
+1982 
-1992 TAGNIKQKLLVN
+1992 
-2004 NGTLTISADN
+2004 
-2014 LQTAETIENKH
+2014 
-2025 KLNLTGG
+2025 
-2032 NLGVDINGLG
+2032 
-2042 TTNFSNNNT
+2042 
-2051 LNDNVVVSQ
+2051 
-2060 AKIINSGILDA
+2060 
-2071 TKGKLNSDD
+2071 
-2080 VVSTGTL
+2080 
-2087 KLKGDITASQV
+2087 
-2098 ISGGKNDDGGLLKF
+2098 
-2112 GTLELSD
+2112 
-2119 STISGDVVQDKIIL
+2119 
-2133 SGTVTNNKN
+2133 
-2142 MIFNNL
+2142 
-2148 KNNGIFSTLA
+2148 
-2158 DGISGDL
+2158 
-2165 TNDVN
+2165 
-2170 AELNLSGGTLNASVS
+2170 

-2193 DVVLAS
+2193 DVLLAS

-2205 SVVNVAEN
+2205 STVNVAEN

-2226 AISGK
+2226 TISGK
-2231 GTTIFGADFDGSNNA
+2231 GTTIFGADFYGSNNA
-2246 VIETLLTNNGVL
+2246 VIETLLTNNGEL

-2266 GNVNNNNKLT
+2266 GNVINNK
-2276 LNSNNDVFDNTITGN
+2276 
-2291 GNLTLNGVLTT
+2291 
-2302 NKTISQKSITNN
+2302 
-2314 GSLTANAEVIGAVQN
+2314 
-2329 NGTLNSAAENIK
+2329 
-2341 TSVTNK
+2341 
-2347 ADAEL
+2347 
-2352 NLNGGT
+2352 
-2358 LNANVSGGKTNI
+2358 
-2370 NGDVVLAS
+2370 
-2378 SSKIAA
+2378 
-2384 SAVNVA
+2384 
-2390 ENKSLTIAAG
+2390 
-2400 SLWNNA
+2400 
-2406 ISGKGTTIFG
+2406 
-2416 ANFDGSNNAV
+2416 
-2426 IETLLTNNGVLTSN
+2426 
-2440 TANIKG
+2440 
-2446 NVNNNNKLTLN
+2446 
-2457 SNNDVLNNTINGSGD
+2457 
-2472 LILNG
+2472 
-2477 VMIANGAISQNS
+2477 
-2489 ITNNGTLISSAE
+2489 
-2501 NIKTSVTNKA
+2501 
-2511 DAELNLSGGTLNANV
+2511 
-2526 SGGKTNING
+2526 
-2535 DVVLASSSK
+2535 
-2544 IAASAVNV
+2544 
-2552 AENKSLTI
+2552 
-2560 AAGSLWNN
+2560 
-2568 AISGKGTTIFGAD
+2568 
-2581 FDGNNNAVIETLLIN
+2581 
-2596 NGSLT
+2596 
-2601 SNTANIKGNVSNN
+2601 
-2614 NKLTLNGNNDVFNNT
+2614 KLTLNGNNDVFNNT
-2629 ITGSGDLTLNGVL
+2629 ITGSGDLTLNGVM
-2642 TTNKTISQKSITNN
+2642 TANKTISQKSITNK
-2656 GTLNSSFDNLNGE
+2656 GTLNSSIDNLNGE

-2713 VLKTNGATVD
+2713 VLKTNGATLD

-2782 DKSVTFLKGNTS
+2782 DKSVTFLKGNIG

-2802 ASTIS
+2802 AS

-2848 VSANTYS
+2848 ISANTYS

-2866 NENFGTTAGANTEL
+2866 NDNFGTTAGANTEL

-2889 YGTLNGAKKDGI
+2889 FGTLNGAKKDGI

-2934 GTLNIANTVLNNDTD
+2934 GTLNIENTVLNNDTD

-2960 IGANKVLTASNAVIK
+2960 ISANKVLTASNAVIK

-2980 NLENKGT
+2980 DLENKGT
-2987 VTLKGTNDLTNIT
+2987 ATLKGTNALTNIT
-3000 EAGNLI
+3000 ETGNLI

-3020 NSVTVADNAVLEAV
+3020 NSVTVADNAVLEAGI
-3034 LDKFVVSSNT
+3034 DKFVVSSNT

-3068 NLGGIVDNN
+3068 NLDGIVDNN
-3077 AAITQKD
+3077 ATITQKD
-3084 LTLASGKFANFG
+3084 LTFAS
-3096 TISVVDSMNVNG
+3096 
-3108 DITNNGSVSAKDL
+3108 
-3121 IVSGNFANKANAAI
+3121 
-3135 NGVLTLKENTAAT
+3135 
-3148 AENNGIITGGVIVEN
+3148 
-3163 NRILANNN
+3163 
-3171 LVSGK
+3171 
-3176 VNVGNN
+3176 
-3182 GKILGNSGVMNIT
+3182 
-3195 ETSENNGEINQ
+3195 
-3206 HKFTISNTGGFVN
+3206 
-3219 KGVLTSAVLENNN
+3219 
-3232 NLINSNK
+3232 
-3239 ITAAMLKNNGNI
+3239 
-3251 DNTNGTIEGVI
+3251 
-3262 TNENII
+3262 
-3268 NGGKIIANDG
+3268 
-3278 SVNNKMINAD
+3278 
-3288 LTSKGKFTNKGNI
+3288 GKFTNKGNI
-3301 AGTVTNTGLF
+3301 AGTVINTGLF
-3311 SNADVAKVTGNILSS
+3311 SNADAATVTGDISSS

-3334 INGDVISGGS
+3334 INGDVTSGGS
-3344 FKNAGIVKG
+3344 FKNAGIIKG

-3359 DLTSAIENIMGTVIN
+3359 DLTSAIENIMGAVIN

-3415 ITAGSLLDIG
+3415 ITAESLLDIG
-3425 AKTVNL
+3425 AKTVSL

-3438 TLGLEITSIANKSSE
+3438 TLGLEITSIANKSSD

-3472 FTVNQGLLNKKEQ
+3472 FTVDQGLLNKKEQ

-3491 IGLKTGASGSV
+3491 IGLKSGASGSV
-3502 AGDLTKVFEKN
+3502 VGDLTKVFEKN

-3520 GTKNGTVIIKNI
+3520 GTKKGTVIIKNI

-3556 ATLTSGTAAA
+3556 ATLTSGTEAAD
-3566 NIQKALDSL
+3566 IQKALDRL
-3575 SQHNTQ
+3575 SQHNAQ

-3618 KGEDKCSL
+3618 KGEEKCGL

-3746 ETALGHEYQNGLT
+3746 ETALGHEYQNGLN

-3786 ITAISAFA
+3786 ITAVSAFA
-3794 KLKYKAEIK
+3794 KLKYKAEVK

-3818 NYDLNNNSH
+3818 NYDLNNSSH

-3842 EPMSRLGFNG
+3842 EPMSRFGFNG
-3852 GLELAVSHNNV
+3852 GLELAVSHDNV
-3863 DLILGYDLNLHA
+3863 DLILGYDLNLHT

>member
-14 LKNTFKHTAWYALA
+14 LKNTFKHTVLYALA

-33 MNVANAG
+33 MNAANAG

-45 LPMPMPMSLD
+45 LPRYSG
-55 EAFNSGGIYILP
+55 EAFNSGVIHILP
-67 HDIVINSKIVVSSNN
+67 NDIVINSKIVVNQNSS
-82 GIEIQLNDYNISAAL
+82 IEIQLNNYNISAEL
-97 DDAANNLFL
+97 DETANHLFL

-115 SGKEPAGEE
+115 SGKEPAAEE
-124 IKTADKNSV
+124 FKTADKNSV
-133 TAGNNA
+133 TAGNNT

-148 VQLSN
+148 VKLSN
-153 LTLKDSKTAA
+153 ITLKDSKTAA
-163 IIANSA
+163 IITNSA
-169 VFQAINASFANMNSG
+169 IFQTINASFANMNSG

-192 SFSGKNDFVNN
+192 TFSGKNDFVDNSV
-203 TAATGNGGA
+203 ATGNGGA

-228 FKNNSAANGNGGAI
+228 FENNSAANGKGGAI
-242 YGDGSVYLGDQNK
+242 YGDGSLYFGDQNK

-262 NNTATDGGAVFVD
+262 NNTAIDGGAVFVD

-293 ANGNVA
+293 ANGNKA

-322 KSIMFAG
+322 KSIMFAA
-329 NQAKDGGAIY
+329 NQATNGGAIY
-339 NAGVLNLNGQLSFIS
+339 NTGALNLNGQQSFIS
-354 NSALYNGEDDTKGFG
+354 NSALYNGKDDTKGFG

-377 LDIYGTDVKFG
+377 LDIYGTDVKFS
-388 NNEAQKAGGAIY
+388 NNTAQKAGGAIY

-415 NNNKVLETDNVDFVN
+415 NNNKVLETGKVDFVN
-430 WKNDAKKGFG
+430 WKNDAKEGFG

-452 ISGNVTFSNNGKDSK
+452 ISGNVTFSENGKEIS
-467 IAGGGAVYNRGY
+467 GGGAVYNRGY

-494 TEDGRDTTDSYK
+494 TDSYN

-511 IVFENNVASK
+511 ILFEKNVASK

-530 GSHSGSNTVAL
+530 GLHSSGKNTVAL
-541 SVIRGVNFIGN
+541 SVIRGANFIGN
-552 ISKADKAGDSRAG
+552 SSNAEKAGDSRAG

-574 TILDNVVFKGNSA
+574 TILDNVVFKGNSSR
-587 TAAGGAISTANNLK
+587 AAGGAISTANNLK

-609 SISNAYFDGNSVS
+609 SISNAYFEGNSVN

-641 VQFVNNENKQDL
+641 VQFVNNENKNDL
-653 DGAALSFDGTSLRLV
+653 DGAALSFDGTSLLLV

-683 GLTGQQ
+683 GLADQ
-689 SSSGIHIDGKEAKK
+689 SSSGIHIDGKDAKK

-721 NAGTEAG
+721 NKGTDAG

-753 KFFDAGGAYIGPIGP
+753 KFFDTNDAYIGP
-768 NAKAEMQKTILGANS
+768 NSKDDMQKTILGAKS

-796 ILKEWNDL
+796 RLEEWNNL

-818 IIFNTQISNTSLN
+818 IIFNTQISDTSLN

-845 EIRNKQYI
+845 EIKDKPYI
-853 TGNSNLN
+853 MGNSNLN

-871 NIESEDQL
+871 NIESEVQL

-893 LDIDILNNK
+893 LDIDILNNQ

-907 KNGITGTD
+907 RNGIIGTD
-915 KGKLFISEI
+915 KGKLVISEI
-924 GILNES
+924 GILNEA
-930 PTLSLGGGSELFKFT
+930 TNLSLGDGSELLKFT
-945 GSNDVKTELSGM
+945 GSNEVKTELSGM

-967 YYFTLDKVDG
+967 YYFTLGKVDG
-977 SAQNNAVKLYKVLSG
+977 SDQNNAVRLYKVLSG

-1008 MKQSGGVEIV
+1008 MKQSGGVETV
-1018 NWAEKYDIYDP
+1018 NWAEKYNIYDP
-1029 KTGKTYSN
+1029 KTGKTYCD

-1055 ESVVKAGTDANNKVG
+1055 ESVVKAGDGENNKVG

-1080 DGKVYTLAMNEAA
+1080 DGKVYTLAMNETA
-1093 NDIKNRETSAGRNT
+1093 NDIKDRETSAGRNT
-1107 WYTYNKNETTG
+1107 WYTYNKDETTG
-1118 IREEGAE
+1118 IRKEGTE
-1125 VADMSGTTGQKLN
+1125 PVADMSGTTGQNLN

-1152 NYETGVINLENV
+1152 NYETGVVNLENV
-1164 GFSNNALD
+1164 GFSSNALD
-1172 IYNLGTLNLKGE
+1172 IYNLGMLNLKGE

-1196 LGVMSIING
+1196 LGKMSIING

-1216 NVIINDI
+1216 NVTINDI

-1229 SDHLKSVTTNNGELN
+1229 ADHLKSVTTNNGELN

-1253 VTGAG
+1253 VTGVG
-1258 KTYISAGTEGNINKF
+1258 KTYISAGTEENKTKF
-1273 SLDDSVTI
+1273 SLADNVTI
-1281 KQNSFSVLKNADA
+1281 EQNSFSVLKNANA
-1294 ENVKGGKIIADTIKI
+1294 ENVKGGKIIAGNIKI

-1314 LSTKVGEHLQG
+1314 LSTKVGDNLQG
-1325 NIDNHGTLTLYGNG
+1325 NIDNHGTLTLYGSG
-1339 DKSVVEL
+1339 DKSVTEL
-1346 FSNALVDSY
+1346 FNNALVDSY
-1355 GEKTGKLVIDESA
+1355 GEKTGKLVIDENA
-1368 NIKATEKISQNTM
+1368 NIKTTEKINQNTM
-1381 ENNGTF
+1381 VNNGTF
-1387 YADINNLAIED
+1387 YADINKLAIED
-1398 KNSGITNE
+1398 KNSGIIND

-1415 TNEAAAQNNLVTTV
+1415 TNEAAAQNNLITTV
-1429 RGNGVLYLSNNVVN
+1429 SGNGVLYLSNNVVN
-1443 TQNITQKK
+1443 TQNITQKE

-1456 NANVEA
+1456 KANVEA
-1462 ENDSTLKAK
+1462 ENDSSLKAK
-1471 IKLNE
+1471 IKLDE

-1505 EGSLNLSGNLLNVVI
+1505 EGSLDLSGNLLDVVI
-1520 GKAEDKEN
+1520 GKATDKEK

-1534 NSSISF
+1534 NSSISL
-1540 GENGEIRNNTVNIKN
+1540 GEKGKIRNNTVNIN
-1555 DGVGLT
+1555 NNGVGLT
-1561 ANADKI
+1561 VNADKI
-1567 TNGVIYVNNNS
+1567 TNSLIYVNDNS

-1584 TNTNI
+1584 T
-1589 IRKDF
+1589 
-1594 TPKAETTLGGTTY
+1594 L
-1607 IGNSLNAANVINK
+1607 NS
-1620 EKIET
+1620 
-1625 DLFISN
+1625 
-1631 RANLTS
+1631 
-1637 ELANLSGK
+1637 
-1645 ISIGNLGTLT
+1645 
-1655 LAKDAVLAE
+1655 
-1664 NRKIYGKGNVIIGN
+1664 
-1678 NSLVMKNNSSIEGM
+1678 
-1692 LSSDNGTL
+1692 
-1700 NLAYDKASVTDAV
+1700 
-1713 SIGAL
+1713 
-1718 GGNLNLAI
+1718 
-1726 KMALSDLTENKGM
+1726 
-1739 ASSLKINNGDALANK
+1739 
-1754 NSKIILSNIN
+1754 
-1764 LTKGFV
+1764 
-1770 ETTPDGTSYSKF
+1770 
-1782 VTVADGD
+1782 
-1789 LDNITFGFADGDVMK
+1789 
-1804 STDGKYIYNF
+1804 
-1814 TWNNDA
+1814 
-1820 GGKGKLDVK
+1820 
-1829 GIKIGGAS
+1829 
-1837 GLPMFVKG
+1837 
-1845 SDYFGDVTIYQMSDS
+1845 
-1860 LVYSSLDG
+1860 
-1868 NAIGT
+1868 
-1873 TNRTGENS
+1873 
-1881 KNLTLN
+1881 
-1887 MGNNNLVAE
+1887 
-1896 AKDDENNN
+1896 
-1904 VLDGITVAGGYT
+1904 
-1916 FNVNASNTETDK
+1916 NVN
-1928 GIISGFKTAFE
+1928 
-1939 VLTGGILNINNV
+1939 
-1951 KFENNTDDV
+1951 
-1960 KNEGTVNLA
+1960 
-1969 ENVVL
+1969 
-1974 NAISGVDG
+1974 
-1982 ILNILDSADV
+1982 
-1992 TAGNIKQKLLVN
+1992 
-2004 NGTLTISADN
+2004 
-2014 LQTAETIENKH
+2014 
-2025 KLNLTGG
+2025 
-2032 NLGVDINGLG
+2032 
-2042 TTNFSNNNT
+2042 
-2051 LNDNVVVSQ
+2051 
-2060 AKIINSGILDA
+2060 
-2071 TKGKLNSDD
+2071 
-2080 VVSTGTL
+2080 
-2087 KLKGDITASQV
+2087 
-2098 ISGGKNDDGGLLKF
+2098 
-2112 GTLELSD
+2112 
-2119 STISGDVVQDKIIL
+2119 
-2133 SGTVTNNKN
+2133 
-2142 MIFNNL
+2142 
-2148 KNNGIFSTLA
+2148 
-2158 DGISGDL
+2158 
-2165 TNDVN
+2165 
-2170 AELNLSGGTLNASVS
+2170 

-2219 AGSLWNN
+2219 SGSWWNN

-2231 GTTIFGADFDGSNNA
+2231 GTTIFGAGFNGSN
-2246 VIETLLTNNGVL
+2246 
-2258 TSNTANIK
+2258 K
-2266 GNVNNNNKLT
+2266 
-2276 LNSNNDVFDNTITGN
+2276 
-2291 GNLTLNGVLTT
+2291 
-2302 NKTISQKSITNN
+2302 
-2314 GSLTANAEVIGAVQN
+2314 
-2329 NGTLNSAAENIK
+2329 
-2341 TSVTNK
+2341 
-2347 ADAEL
+2347 
-2352 NLNGGT
+2352 
-2358 LNANVSGGKTNI
+2358 
-2370 NGDVVLAS
+2370 
-2378 SSKIAA
+2378 
-2384 SAVNVA
+2384 
-2390 ENKSLTIAAG
+2390 
-2400 SLWNNA
+2400 
-2406 ISGKGTTIFG
+2406 
-2416 ANFDGSNNAV
+2416 
-2426 IETLLTNNGVLTSN
+2426 
-2440 TANIKG
+2440 
-2446 NVNNNNKLTLN
+2446 
-2457 SNNDVLNNTINGSGD
+2457 
-2472 LILNG
+2472 
-2477 VMIANGAISQNS
+2477 
-2489 ITNNGTLISSAE
+2489 
-2501 NIKTSVTNKA
+2501 
-2511 DAELNLSGGTLNANV
+2511 
-2526 SGGKTNING
+2526 
-2535 DVVLASSSK
+2535 
-2544 IAASAVNV
+2544 
-2552 AENKSLTI
+2552 
-2560 AAGSLWNN
+2560 
-2568 AISGKGTTIFGAD
+2568 
-2581 FDGNNNAVIETLLIN
+2581 AVIETLLIN
-2596 NGSLT
+2596 NGLLT

-2629 ITGSGDLTLNGVL
+2629 ITGSGDLTLNGVI
-2642 TTNKTISQKSITNN
+2642 TANKTISQKSITNN
-2656 GTLNSSFDNLNGE
+2656 GTLNSSIDNLNGE
-2669 LINTGIF
+2669 LINTNTGIF
-2676 NVAGANVVLNKNIA
+2676 NVAGKNVVLNKNIA

-2700 AILKFGDSGKIEG
+2700 AILKFGDSGKIDG
-2713 VLKTNGATVD
+2713 VLKTNGATLD

-2728 NKYTDVKI
+2728 KKYTDVKI

-2762 SSNPSNG
+2762 SSNPSNS

-2866 NENFGTTAGANTEL
+2866 NDNFGTTAGANTEL

-2924 FDNALKVENG
+2924 FNNALKVENG

-2960 IGANKVLTASNAVIK
+2960 ISANKVLTTSNAVIK

-2980 NLENKGT
+2980 DLENKGT
-2987 VTLKGTNDLTNIT
+2987 AALKGTNALTNIT
-3000 EAGNLI
+3000 ETGNLI

-3011 TTVLGKLEQ
+3011 TTVSGKLEQ
-3020 NSVTVADNAVLEAV
+3020 NSVTVANNAVLEAV

-3054 NGAINK
+3054 NGVINK

-3084 LTLASGKFANFG
+3084 LTLASGKFTNSG

-3148 AENNGIITGGVIVEN
+3148 AENNGVITGGVIVEN
-3163 NRILANNN
+3163 NRILTNNN

-3182 GKILGNSGVMNIT
+3182 GKILGNSGVMNII

-3278 SVNNKMINAD
+3278 SVNNKTINAD

-3301 AGTVTNTGLF
+3301 AGTITNT
-3311 SNADVAKVTGNILSS
+3311 
-3326 GDIDNSGI
+3326 
-3334 INGDVISGGS
+3334 GS

-3359 DLTSAIENIMGTVIN
+3359 DLTSDIENIMGTVIN

-3425 AKTVNL
+3425 AKTVSL

-3438 TLGLEITSIANKSSE
+3438 TLGLEITSIANKSSD

-3472 FTVNQGLLNKKEQ
+3472 FTVDQGLLNKKEQ

-3491 IGLKTGASGSV
+3491 ISLKSDASGSV
-3502 AGDLTKVFEKN
+3502 VGDLTKVFEKN

-3520 GTKNGTVIIKNI
+3520 GTKKGTVIIKNI

-3556 ATLTSGTAAA
+3556 ATLTSGTEAAD
-3566 NIQKALDSL
+3566 IQKALDRL
-3575 SQHNTQ
+3575 SQHNAQ

-3618 KGEDKCSL
+3618 KGEGECSL

-3746 ETALGHEYQNGLT
+3746 ETALGHEYQNGLN

-3773 YTDSIGQKVENEN
+3773 YTDSISQKVENEN

-3794 KLKYKAEIK
+3794 KLKYKAELK

-3818 NYDLNNNSH
+3818 NYDLNNSSH

-3842 EPMSRLGFNG
+3842 EPMSRFGFNG
-3852 GLELAVSHNNV
+3852 GLELAVSHDNV
-3863 DLILGYDLNLHA
+3863 DLILGYDLNLHT
-3875 KYNAHSGQIQFRYNF
+3875 KYSAHSGQIQFRYNF

>member
-1 MVTNFYGIFKCCW
+1 MTNFYGIFKCCW

-55 EAFNSGGIYILP
+55 EAFNSGGVYILSN
-67 HDIVINSKIVVSSNN
+67 DIVINSKIVVSSNN

-124 IKTADKNSV
+124 TKTADKNSV

-192 SFSGKNDFVNN
+192 SFNGKNDFVKNSV
-203 TAATGNGGA
+203 ATGNGGA

-228 FKNNSAANGNGGAI
+228 FENNTAATGNGGAI
-242 YGDGSVYLGDQNK
+242 YGDGSVYFGDQNK

-339 NAGVLNLNGQLSFIS
+339 NAGALNLNGQLSFID
-354 NSALYNGEDDTKGFG
+354 NSALYNNGEDDTKGFG
-369 GAIYNTGT
+369 GAIYNTGN
-377 LDIYGTDVKFG
+377 LNIYGTNVKFG
-388 NNEAQKAGGAIY
+388 NNTAQKAGGAIY

-683 GLTGQQ
+683 GLTGQ
-689 SSSGIHIDGKEAKK
+689 SSSGIHIDGKDAKK

-712 EVVFFDKIV
+712 EVIFFDKIV
-721 NAGTEAG
+721 NNGTDAG

-796 ILKEWNDL
+796 RLELEEWNNL

-1055 ESVVKAGTDANNKVG
+1055 ESVVKAGNDANNKVG
-1070 IVAGTKKFGT
+1070 IVAGTKKFGA

-1093 NDIKNRETSAGRNT
+1093 NDIKNRETSVGRNT

-1125 VADMSGTTGQKLN
+1125 VADMSGTTGQNLN

-1144 EGFDTAIT
+1144 DGFDTAIT

-1216 NVIINDI
+1216 NVIIKDI
-1223 ASLTVD
+1223 ASLTVN

-1258 KTYISAGTEGNINKF
+1258 KTYISAGTEENKNKF
-1273 SLDDSVTI
+1273 SLADNVTI

-1339 DKSVVEL
+1339 NKSVVEL

-1471 IKLNE
+1471 IKLDE

-1491 PADEIDGNWIDVEN
+1491 SADEIDGNWIDVEN

-1655 LAKDAVLAE
+1655 VAKDAVLAE

-1754 NSKIILSNIN
+1754 NSKITLSNIN

-1887 MGNNNLVAE
+1887 MGNNNLVAK
-1896 AKDDENNN
+1896 AKDSENNN
-1904 VLDGITVAGGYT
+1904 ILDGITVAGGYT

-2014 LQTAETIENKH
+2014 LQTAEAIENKH

-2071 TKGKLNSDD
+2071 TKGMLISDD
-2080 VVSTGTL
+2080 IVSTGTL
-2087 KLKGDITASQV
+2087 KLKRDITASQV

-2158 DGISGDL
+2158 NSISGNL
-2165 TNDVN
+2165 TNDIN
-2170 AELNLSGGTLNASVS
+2170 AELNLNGGTLNANVS

-2199 SSNIAS
+2199 SSKIAAS
-2205 SVVNVAEN
+2205 AVNVAEN

-2276 LNSNNDVFDNTITGN
+2276 LNSNNDVLNNTIN
-2291 GNLTLNGVLTT
+2291 GSGDLILNGVMTA
-2302 NKTISQKSITNN
+2302 NGAISQNSITNN
-2314 GSLTANAEVIGAVQN
+2314 G
-2329 NGTLNSAAENIK
+2329 TLISSAENIK

-2347 ADAEL
+2347 TDAEL

-2416 ANFDGSNNAV
+2416 ANFDGNNNAV

-2446 NVNNNNKLTLN
+2446 NVSNNNKLTLN
-2457 SNNDVLNNTINGSGD
+2457 SNNDVLNNTIN
-2472 LILNG
+2472 
-2477 VMIANGAISQNS
+2477 
-2489 ITNNGTLISSAE
+2489 
-2501 NIKTSVTNKA
+2501 
-2511 DAELNLSGGTLNANV
+2511 
-2526 SGGKTNING
+2526 
-2535 DVVLASSSK
+2535 
-2544 IAASAVNV
+2544 
-2552 AENKSLTI
+2552 
-2560 AAGSLWNN
+2560 
-2568 AISGKGTTIFGAD
+2568 
-2581 FDGNNNAVIETLLIN
+2581 
-2596 NGSLT
+2596 
-2601 SNTANIKGNVSNN
+2601 
-2614 NKLTLNGNNDVFNNT
+2614 
-2629 ITGSGDLTLNGVL
+2629 GSGDLTLNGVL

-2762 SSNPSNG
+2762 SSNLSNG

-2909 NINGTDGTVRGNISG
+2909 NINGTDGTSRGNING

-2960 IGANKVLTASNAVIK
+2960 IGANKVLTTSNAVIK

-3011 TTVLGKLEQ
+3011 TTVSGKLEQ
-3020 NSVTVADNAVLEAV
+3020 NSVTVANNAVLEAV

-3084 LTLASGKFANFG
+3084 LTLASGKFTNSG

-3206 HKFTISNTGGFVN
+3206 YKFTISNTGGFVN

-3239 ITAAMLKNNGNI
+3239 ITVAMLKNNGNI

-3278 SVNNKMINAD
+3278 SVNNKTINAD

-3491 IGLKTGASGSV
+3491 IGLKSGASGSIV
-3502 AGDLTKVFEKN
+3502 GDLTKVFEKN

-3520 GTKNGTVIIKNI
+3520 GTKNGMVIIKNI
-3532 ASSSDVASLVGNRN
+3532 ASSSDVASLVGNKN
-3546 NRNTAAAWEN
+3546 NKSTAAAWEN

-3575 SQHNTQ
+3575 SQHNAQ

-3618 KGEDKCSL
+3618 KGEGECNL

>member
-14 LKNTFKHTAWYALA
+14 LKNTFEHTVWYALA

-33 MNVANAG
+33 MNAANAG

-45 LPMPMPMSLD
+45 LPRYSG
-55 EAFNSGGIYILP
+55 EAFNSGVIHILP
-67 HDIVINSKIVVSSNN
+67 NDIVINSKIVVSQNSS
-82 GIEIQLNDYNISAAL
+82 IEIQLNNYNISAEL
-97 DDAANNLFL
+97 DETANHLFL

-115 SGKEPAGEE
+115 SGKEPAAEE
-124 IKTADKNSV
+124 FKTADKNSV
-133 TAGNNA
+133 TAGNNT

-148 VQLSN
+148 VKLSN
-153 LTLKDSKTAA
+153 ITLKDSKSAA
-163 IIANSA
+163 IITNSA
-169 VFQAINASFANMNSG
+169 IFQTINASFAKMNSG

-192 SFSGKNDFVNN
+192 TFSGKNDFVNN
-203 TAATGNGGA
+203 SVATGNGGA

-228 FKNNSAANGNGGAI
+228 FENNSAANGKGGAI
-242 YGDGSVYLGDQNK
+242 YGDGSLYFGDQNK

-293 ANGNVA
+293 ANGNKA

-322 KSIMFAG
+322 KSIMFAA
-329 NQAKDGGAIY
+329 NQATNGGAIY
-339 NAGVLNLNGQLSFIS
+339 NTGALNLNGQQSFIS
-354 NSALYNGEDDTKGFG
+354 NSALYNGKDDTKGFG

-377 LDIYGTDVKFG
+377 LDIYGTDVKFS
-388 NNEAQKAGGAIY
+388 NNTAQKAGGAIY

-415 NNNKVLETDNVDFVN
+415 NNNKVLETGKVDFVN
-430 WKNDAKKGFG
+430 WKNDAKEGFG

-452 ISGNVTFSNNGKDSK
+452 ISGNVTFSENGKEIS
-467 IAGGGAVYNRGY
+467 GGGAVYNRGY

-494 TEDGRDTTDSYK
+494 TDSYK
-506 HAAAS
+506 HDAAS
-511 IVFENNVASK
+511 ILFEKNVASK

-530 GSHSGSNTVAL
+530 GSHSSGKNTVAL

-552 ISKADKAGDSRAG
+552 SSNADNQGSSRAG

-574 TILDNVVFKGNSA
+574 TILDNVVFKGNSSR
-587 TAAGGAISTANNLK
+587 AAGGAISTANNRT
-601 DSALGTFI
+601 DSVLGTFI
-609 SISNAYFDGNSVS
+609 SISNAYFEGNSVD
-622 MVGADGGAI
+622 MRGADGGAI

-668 ADNGNVLFKGNIAKK
+668 ADNGNVLFKGNIAK
-683 GLTGQQ
+683 GQ
-689 SSSGIHIDGKEAKK
+689 SSSGIHIDGKDKKK

-721 NAGTEAG
+721 NAGTEDG

-753 KFFDAGGAYIGPIGP
+753 KFFDTNDAYIGP
-768 NAKAEMQKTILGANS
+768 NSKDDMQKTILGAKS
-783 VYWLSKEEAAAAG
+783 VYWLSKEEAAADG
-796 ILKEWNDL
+796 RLKEWNDL

-845 EIRNKQYI
+845 EIKDKPYI
-853 TGNSNLN
+853 VGNSNLN

-907 KNGITGTD
+907 RNGIIGTD
-915 KGKLFISEI
+915 KGKLVISEI
-924 GILNES
+924 GILNE
-930 PTLSLGGGSELFKFT
+930 TTDWNLGDGSELLKFT
-945 GSNDVKTELSGM
+945 GSNAVKTELSKM
-957 TQVIVTSKAG
+957 TQVIVTSNAG
-967 YYFTLDKVDG
+967 YYFTLGKVG
-977 SAQNNAVKLYKVLSG
+977 STQNNAVRLYKVLSG

-1008 MKQSGGVEIV
+1008 MKQSGGVETV
-1018 NWAEKYDIYDP
+1018 NWAEKYNIYDP

-1055 ESVVKAGTDANNKVG
+1055 ESVVKAGDGENNKVG
-1070 IVAGTKKFGT
+1070 IVAGTKKFGA
-1080 DGKVYTLAMNEAA
+1080 DGKVYTLAMNDAA
-1093 NDIKNRETSAGRNT
+1093 NDIKDRETSAGRNT
-1107 WYTYNKNETTG
+1107 WYTYNKDETTG
-1118 IREEGAE
+1118 IRKEGAK
-1125 VADMSGTTGQKLN
+1125 VADMSGTTGQNLN

-1152 NYETGVINLENV
+1152 NYETGVVNLENV
-1164 GFSNNALD
+1164 GFSSNALD
-1172 IYNLGTLNLKGE
+1172 IYNLGMLNLKGE

-1196 LGVMSIING
+1196 LGKMSIING

-1216 NVIINDI
+1216 NVTINDI

-1229 SDHLKSVTTNNGELN
+1229 ADHLKSVTTNNGELN

-1258 KTYISAGTEGNINKF
+1258 KTYISAGTEENKTKF
-1273 SLDDSVTI
+1273 SLADNVTI
-1281 KQNSFSVLKNADA
+1281 KQNSFSVLKNANA
-1294 ENVKGGKIIADTIKI
+1294 ENVKGGKIIAGNIKI

-1325 NIDNHGTLTLYGNG
+1325 NIDNHGTLTLYGSG
-1339 DKSVVEL
+1339 DKSVTEL
-1346 FSNALVDSY
+1346 FNNALVDSY
-1355 GEKTGKLVIDESA
+1355 GEKTGKLVIDENA
-1368 NIKATEKISQNTM
+1368 NIKTTEKINQNTM
-1381 ENNGTF
+1381 VNNGTF
-1387 YADINNLAIED
+1387 YADINKLAIED
-1398 KNSGITNE
+1398 KNSGIIND

-1415 TNEAAAQNNLVTTV
+1415 TNEAAAQNNLITTV
-1429 RGNGVLYLSNNVVN
+1429 SGNGVLYLSNNVVN
-1443 TQNITQKK
+1443 TQNITQKE

-1456 NANVEA
+1456 KANVEA
-1462 ENDSTLKAK
+1462 ENDSSLKAK
-1471 IKLNE
+1471 IKLDE

-1505 EGSLNLSGNLLNVVI
+1505 EGSLDLSGNLLDVVI
-1520 GKAEDKEN
+1520 GKATDKEK

-1534 NSSISF
+1534 NSSISL
-1540 GENGEIRNNTVNIKN
+1540 GEKGEIRNNTVNIN
-1555 DGVGLT
+1555 NNGVGLT
-1561 ANADKI
+1561 VNADKI
-1567 TNGVIYVNNNS
+1567 TNSVIYVNDNS

-1584 TNTNI
+1584 T
-1589 IRKDF
+1589 
-1594 TPKAETTLGGTTY
+1594 L
-1607 IGNSLNAANVINK
+1607 NS
-1620 EKIET
+1620 
-1625 DLFISN
+1625 
-1631 RANLTS
+1631 
-1637 ELANLSGK
+1637 
-1645 ISIGNLGTLT
+1645 
-1655 LAKDAVLAE
+1655 
-1664 NRKIYGKGNVIIGN
+1664 
-1678 NSLVMKNNSSIEGM
+1678 
-1692 LSSDNGTL
+1692 
-1700 NLAYDKASVTDAV
+1700 
-1713 SIGAL
+1713 
-1718 GGNLNLAI
+1718 
-1726 KMALSDLTENKGM
+1726 
-1739 ASSLKINNGDALANK
+1739 
-1754 NSKIILSNIN
+1754 
-1764 LTKGFV
+1764 
-1770 ETTPDGTSYSKF
+1770 
-1782 VTVADGD
+1782 
-1789 LDNITFGFADGDVMK
+1789 
-1804 STDGKYIYNF
+1804 
-1814 TWNNDA
+1814 
-1820 GGKGKLDVK
+1820 
-1829 GIKIGGAS
+1829 
-1837 GLPMFVKG
+1837 
-1845 SDYFGDVTIYQMSDS
+1845 
-1860 LVYSSLDG
+1860 
-1868 NAIGT
+1868 
-1873 TNRTGENS
+1873 
-1881 KNLTLN
+1881 
-1887 MGNNNLVAE
+1887 
-1896 AKDDENNN
+1896 
-1904 VLDGITVAGGYT
+1904 
-1916 FNVNASNTETDK
+1916 NVN
-1928 GIISGFKTAFE
+1928 
-1939 VLTGGILNINNV
+1939 
-1951 KFENNTDDV
+1951 
-1960 KNEGTVNLA
+1960 
-1969 ENVVL
+1969 
-1974 NAISGVDG
+1974 
-1982 ILNILDSADV
+1982 
-1992 TAGNIKQKLLVN
+1992 
-2004 NGTLTISADN
+2004 
-2014 LQTAETIENKH
+2014 
-2025 KLNLTGG
+2025 
-2032 NLGVDINGLG
+2032 
-2042 TTNFSNNNT
+2042 
-2051 LNDNVVVSQ
+2051 
-2060 AKIINSGILDA
+2060 
-2071 TKGKLNSDD
+2071 
-2080 VVSTGTL
+2080 
-2087 KLKGDITASQV
+2087 
-2098 ISGGKNDDGGLLKF
+2098 
-2112 GTLELSD
+2112 
-2119 STISGDVVQDKIIL
+2119 
-2133 SGTVTNNKN
+2133 
-2142 MIFNNL
+2142 
-2148 KNNGIFSTLA
+2148 
-2158 DGISGDL
+2158 
-2165 TNDVN
+2165 
-2170 AELNLSGGTLNASVS
+2170 

-2205 SVVNVAEN
+2205 SAVNVAEN

-2219 AGSLWNN
+2219 DGKSWNN

-2231 GTTIFGADFDGSNNA
+2231 GTTIFGAGFNGSN
-2246 VIETLLTNNGVL
+2246 
-2258 TSNTANIK
+2258 K
-2266 GNVNNNNKLT
+2266 
-2276 LNSNNDVFDNTITGN
+2276 
-2291 GNLTLNGVLTT
+2291 
-2302 NKTISQKSITNN
+2302 
-2314 GSLTANAEVIGAVQN
+2314 
-2329 NGTLNSAAENIK
+2329 
-2341 TSVTNK
+2341 
-2347 ADAEL
+2347 
-2352 NLNGGT
+2352 
-2358 LNANVSGGKTNI
+2358 
-2370 NGDVVLAS
+2370 
-2378 SSKIAA
+2378 
-2384 SAVNVA
+2384 
-2390 ENKSLTIAAG
+2390 
-2400 SLWNNA
+2400 
-2406 ISGKGTTIFG
+2406 
-2416 ANFDGSNNAV
+2416 
-2426 IETLLTNNGVLTSN
+2426 
-2440 TANIKG
+2440 
-2446 NVNNNNKLTLN
+2446 
-2457 SNNDVLNNTINGSGD
+2457 
-2472 LILNG
+2472 
-2477 VMIANGAISQNS
+2477 
-2489 ITNNGTLISSAE
+2489 
-2501 NIKTSVTNKA
+2501 
-2511 DAELNLSGGTLNANV
+2511 
-2526 SGGKTNING
+2526 
-2535 DVVLASSSK
+2535 
-2544 IAASAVNV
+2544 
-2552 AENKSLTI
+2552 
-2560 AAGSLWNN
+2560 
-2568 AISGKGTTIFGAD
+2568 
-2581 FDGNNNAVIETLLIN
+2581 AVIETLLIN
-2596 NGSLT
+2596 NGLLT

-2614 NKLTLNGNNDVFNNT
+2614 KELTLNGNNDVFNNT
-2629 ITGSGDLTLNGVL
+2629 ITGSGDLTLNGVM
-2642 TTNKTISQKSITNN
+2642 TANKTISQKSITNN
-2656 GTLNSSFDNLNGE
+2656 GTLNSSIDNLNGE
-2669 LINTGIF
+2669 LINTNTGIF
-2676 NVAGANVVLNKNIA
+2676 NVAGKNVVLNKNIA

-2700 AILKFGDSGKIEG
+2700 AILKFGDSGKIDG
-2713 VLKTNGATVD
+2713 VLKTNGATLD

-2762 SSNPSNG
+2762 SSKPSNG
-2769 NIILSSINVQKDG
+2769 NILLSSINVKKDG

-2802 ASTIS
+2802 AS

-2848 VSANTYS
+2848 ISANTYS

-2960 IGANKVLTASNAVIK
+2960 ISANKVLTVSNAVIK

-2980 NLENKGT
+2980 DLENKGT
-2987 VTLKGTNDLTNIT
+2987 AALKGTNALTNIT
-3000 EAGNLI
+3000 ETGNLI

-3011 TTVLGKLEQ
+3011 TTVSGKLEQ

-3034 LDKFVVSSNT
+3034 LNKFVVSSNT

-3084 LTLASGKFANFG
+3084 LTLASGKFTNSG

-3135 NGVLTLKENTAAT
+3135 NGVLTLKENAAAT
-3148 AENNGIITGGVIVEN
+3148 AENNGVITGGVIVEN
-3163 NRILANNN
+3163 NRILTNNN

-3182 GKILGNSGVMNIT
+3182 GKILGNSGVMNII

-3206 HKFTISNTGGFVN
+3206 YKFTISNTGGFVN

-3268 NGGKIIANDG
+3268 NGGKIIADDG
-3278 SVNNKMINAD
+3278 SVNNKTINAD

-3301 AGTVTNTGLF
+3301 AGTVTNTG
-3311 SNADVAKVTGNILSS
+3311 
-3326 GDIDNSGI
+3326 
-3334 INGDVISGGS
+3334 S
-3344 FKNAGIVKG
+3344 FKNAGIIKG

-3359 DLTSAIENIMGTVIN
+3359 DLTSAIENIMGAVIN
-3374 NGTYKTSGG
+3374 NGAYKTSGG

-3425 AKTVNL
+3425 AKTVSL

-3438 TLGLEITSIANKSSE
+3438 TLGLEITSIANKSSD

-3472 FTVNQGLLNKKEQ
+3472 FTVDQGLLNKKEQ

-3491 IGLKTGASGSV
+3491 IGLKSGASGSV
-3502 AGDLTKVFEKN
+3502 VGDLTKVFEKN

-3556 ATLTSGTAAA
+3556 ATLTSGTEAAD
-3566 NIQKALDSL
+3566 IQKALDRL
-3575 SQHNTQ
+3575 SQHNAQ

-3618 KGEDKCSL
+3618 KGEGECSL

-3639 SHYMDNRFAAQ
+3639 SHYMDNRSAAQ

-3661 GYDGNVDCDTSVGFG
+3661 GYDGNVDCDTSVGLG

-3736 SKYNIHSVGA
+3736 SKYNMHSVGA
-3746 ETALGHEYQNGLT
+3746 ETALGHEYQNGLN

-3786 ITAISAFA
+3786 ITAVSAFA
-3794 KLKYKAEIK
+3794 KLKYKAEVK

-3818 NYDLNNNSH
+3818 NYDLNNSSH

-3842 EPMSRLGFNG
+3842 EPMSRFGFNG
-3852 GLELAVSHNNV
+3852 GLELAVSHDNV
-3863 DLILGYDLNLHA
+3863 DLILGYDLNLHT

>member
-14 LKNTFKHTAWYALA
+14 LKNNFKHTVLYALA

-33 MNVANAG
+33 MNAANAG

-45 LPMPMPMSLD
+45 LPRYSG
-55 EAFNSGGIYILP
+55 EAFNSGVIHILP
-67 HDIVINSKIVVSSNN
+67 NDIVINSKIVVNQNSS
-82 GIEIQLNDYNISAAL
+82 IEIQLNNYNISAEL
-97 DDAANNLFL
+97 DETANHLFL

-115 SGKEPAGEE
+115 SGKEPAAEE

-133 TAGNNA
+133 TAGNNT

-148 VQLSN
+148 VKLSN
-153 LTLKDSKTAA
+153 ITLKDSKTAA
-163 IIANSA
+163 IITNSA
-169 VFQAINASFANMNSG
+169 IFQTINASFANMNSG

-192 SFSGKNDFVNN
+192 TFSGKNDFVNN
-203 TAATGNGGA
+203 SVATGNGGA

-228 FKNNSAANGNGGAI
+228 FENNSAANGNGGAI
-242 YGDGSVYLGDQNK
+242 YGDGSLYFGDQNK

-262 NNTATDGGAVFVD
+262 NNKATDGGAVFVD

-293 ANGNVA
+293 ANGNKA

-322 KSIMFAG
+322 KSIMFAA
-329 NQAKDGGAIY
+329 NQATNGGAIY
-339 NAGVLNLNGQLSFIS
+339 NTGALNLNGQLSFID
-354 NSALYNGEDDTKGFG
+354 NSALYNGKDDTKGFG

-377 LDIYGTDVKFG
+377 LDIYGTDVKFS
-388 NNEAQKAGGAIY
+388 NNTAQKAGGAIY

-415 NNNKVLETDNVDFVN
+415 KNNKVLETGKVDFSK
-430 WKNDAKKGFG
+430 WREDAKEGFG

-452 ISGNVTFSNNGKDSK
+452 ISGNVTFSENGKE

-494 TEDGRDTTDSYK
+494 TDSYN

-511 IVFENNVASK
+511 ILFEKNVASK

-530 GSHSGSNTVAL
+530 GLHSSGKNTVAL
-541 SVIRGVNFIGN
+541 SVIRGANFIGN
-552 ISKADKAGDSRAG
+552 SSNAEKAGDSRAG
-565 AIRANNDSI
+565 AVRANNDSI
-574 TILDNVVFKGNSA
+574 TILDNVVFKGNSSR
-587 TAAGGAISTANNLK
+587 AAGGAISTANNLK

-609 SISNAYFDGNSVS
+609 SISNAYFEGNSVN

-641 VQFVNNENKQDL
+641 VQFVNNENKNDL
-653 DGAALSFDGTSLRLV
+653 DGAALSFDGTSLLLV

-683 GLTGQQ
+683 GLADQ
-689 SSSGIHIDGKEAKK
+689 SSSGIHIDGKDAKK

-721 NAGTEAG
+721 NKGTGDG

-753 KFFDAGGAYIGPIGP
+753 KFFDAGGAYIGPNSNP
-768 NAKAEMQKTILGANS
+768 EMQKTILGANS

-796 ILKEWNDL
+796 RLEEWNNL

-818 IIFNTQISNTSLN
+818 IIFNTQISDTSLN

-845 EIRNKQYI
+845 EIKDKPYI
-853 TGNSNLN
+853 VGNSNLN

-871 NIESEDQL
+871 NIESKDQL

-893 LDIDILNNK
+893 LDIDILNK
-902 IDYLG
+902 TIDYLG
-907 KNGITGTD
+907 QHGITGTD
-915 KGKLFISEI
+915 KGKLVISEI
-924 GILNES
+924 GILNEA
-930 PTLSLGGGSELFKFT
+930 PTSLSLGGVSKLFKFT
-945 GSNDVKTELSGM
+945 GSNYVKTELSGM

-977 SAQNNAVKLYKVLSG
+977 SDQNNAVKLYKVLSG

-1008 MKQSGGVEIV
+1008 MKQSGGVETV

-1029 KTGKTYSN
+1029 KTGKTYYD
-1037 MVGTNVQ
+1037 MFGTNVQ

-1055 ESVVKAGTDANNKVG
+1055 ESVVKAGDGENNKVG

-1080 DGKVYTLAMNEAA
+1080 DGKVYTLAMNKAA
-1093 NDIKNRETSAGRNT
+1093 NDIKDRETSAGRNT
-1107 WYTYNKNETTG
+1107 WYTYNKDETTG
-1118 IREEGAE
+1118 IRKEGAK
-1125 VADMSGTTGQKLN
+1125 VADMSGTTGQNLN

-1144 EGFDTAIT
+1144 EGFKTAIT
-1152 NYETGVINLENV
+1152 NYETGVVNLENV
-1164 GFSNNALD
+1164 GFSSNALD
-1172 IYNLGTLNLKGE
+1172 IYNLGMLNLKGE

-1196 LGVMSIING
+1196 LGKMSIING

-1216 NVIINDI
+1216 NVTINDI

-1229 SDHLKSVTTNNGELN
+1229 ADHLKSVTTNNGELN

-1258 KTYISAGTEGNINKF
+1258 KTYISAGTEENKTKF
-1273 SLDDSVTI
+1273 SLADNVTI

-1294 ENVKGGKIIADTIKI
+1294 ENVKGGKIIAGNIKI

-1325 NIDNHGTLTLYGNG
+1325 NIDNHGTLTLYGSG
-1339 DKSVVEL
+1339 DKSVTEL
-1346 FSNALVDSY
+1346 FNNALVDSY
-1355 GEKTGKLVIDESA
+1355 GEKTGKLVIDENA
-1368 NIKATEKISQNTM
+1368 NIKTTEKINQNTM
-1381 ENNGTF
+1381 VNNGTF
-1387 YADINNLAIED
+1387 YADINKLAIED
-1398 KNSGITNE
+1398 KNSGITND

-1415 TNEAAAQNNLVTTV
+1415 TNEAAAQNNLITTV
-1429 RGNGVLYLSNNVVN
+1429 SGNGVLYLSNNVVN
-1443 TQNITQKK
+1443 TQNITQKE

-1456 NANVEA
+1456 KANVEA
-1462 ENDSTLKAK
+1462 ENDSSLKAK
-1471 IKLNE
+1471 IKLDE

-1520 GKAEDKEN
+1520 GKATDKEK

-1534 NSSISF
+1534 NSSISL
-1540 GENGEIRNNTVNIKN
+1540 GEKGEICNNTVNIN
-1555 DGVGLT
+1555 NNGVGLT
-1561 ANADKI
+1561 VNADKI
-1567 TNGVIYVNNNS
+1567 TNSLIYVNDNS

-1584 TNTNI
+1584 T
-1589 IRKDF
+1589 
-1594 TPKAETTLGGTTY
+1594 L
-1607 IGNSLNAANVINK
+1607 NS
-1620 EKIET
+1620 
-1625 DLFISN
+1625 
-1631 RANLTS
+1631 
-1637 ELANLSGK
+1637 
-1645 ISIGNLGTLT
+1645 
-1655 LAKDAVLAE
+1655 
-1664 NRKIYGKGNVIIGN
+1664 
-1678 NSLVMKNNSSIEGM
+1678 
-1692 LSSDNGTL
+1692 
-1700 NLAYDKASVTDAV
+1700 
-1713 SIGAL
+1713 
-1718 GGNLNLAI
+1718 
-1726 KMALSDLTENKGM
+1726 
-1739 ASSLKINNGDALANK
+1739 
-1754 NSKIILSNIN
+1754 
-1764 LTKGFV
+1764 
-1770 ETTPDGTSYSKF
+1770 
-1782 VTVADGD
+1782 
-1789 LDNITFGFADGDVMK
+1789 
-1804 STDGKYIYNF
+1804 
-1814 TWNNDA
+1814 
-1820 GGKGKLDVK
+1820 
-1829 GIKIGGAS
+1829 
-1837 GLPMFVKG
+1837 
-1845 SDYFGDVTIYQMSDS
+1845 
-1860 LVYSSLDG
+1860 
-1868 NAIGT
+1868 
-1873 TNRTGENS
+1873 
-1881 KNLTLN
+1881 
-1887 MGNNNLVAE
+1887 
-1896 AKDDENNN
+1896 
-1904 VLDGITVAGGYT
+1904 
-1916 FNVNASNTETDK
+1916 NVN
-1928 GIISGFKTAFE
+1928 
-1939 VLTGGILNINNV
+1939 
-1951 KFENNTDDV
+1951 
-1960 KNEGTVNLA
+1960 
-1969 ENVVL
+1969 
-1974 NAISGVDG
+1974 
-1982 ILNILDSADV
+1982 
-1992 TAGNIKQKLLVN
+1992 
-2004 NGTLTISADN
+2004 
-2014 LQTAETIENKH
+2014 
-2025 KLNLTGG
+2025 
-2032 NLGVDINGLG
+2032 
-2042 TTNFSNNNT
+2042 
-2051 LNDNVVVSQ
+2051 
-2060 AKIINSGILDA
+2060 
-2071 TKGKLNSDD
+2071 
-2080 VVSTGTL
+2080 
-2087 KLKGDITASQV
+2087 
-2098 ISGGKNDDGGLLKF
+2098 
-2112 GTLELSD
+2112 
-2119 STISGDVVQDKIIL
+2119 
-2133 SGTVTNNKN
+2133 
-2142 MIFNNL
+2142 
-2148 KNNGIFSTLA
+2148 
-2158 DGISGDL
+2158 
-2165 TNDVN
+2165 
-2170 AELNLSGGTLNASVS
+2170 

-2219 AGSLWNN
+2219 AGRSWNN

-2231 GTTIFGADFDGSNNA
+2231 GTTIFGAGFNGSN
-2246 VIETLLTNNGVL
+2246 
-2258 TSNTANIK
+2258 K
-2266 GNVNNNNKLT
+2266 
-2276 LNSNNDVFDNTITGN
+2276 
-2291 GNLTLNGVLTT
+2291 
-2302 NKTISQKSITNN
+2302 
-2314 GSLTANAEVIGAVQN
+2314 
-2329 NGTLNSAAENIK
+2329 
-2341 TSVTNK
+2341 
-2347 ADAEL
+2347 
-2352 NLNGGT
+2352 
-2358 LNANVSGGKTNI
+2358 
-2370 NGDVVLAS
+2370 
-2378 SSKIAA
+2378 
-2384 SAVNVA
+2384 
-2390 ENKSLTIAAG
+2390 
-2400 SLWNNA
+2400 
-2406 ISGKGTTIFG
+2406 
-2416 ANFDGSNNAV
+2416 
-2426 IETLLTNNGVLTSN
+2426 
-2440 TANIKG
+2440 
-2446 NVNNNNKLTLN
+2446 
-2457 SNNDVLNNTINGSGD
+2457 
-2472 LILNG
+2472 
-2477 VMIANGAISQNS
+2477 
-2489 ITNNGTLISSAE
+2489 
-2501 NIKTSVTNKA
+2501 
-2511 DAELNLSGGTLNANV
+2511 
-2526 SGGKTNING
+2526 
-2535 DVVLASSSK
+2535 
-2544 IAASAVNV
+2544 
-2552 AENKSLTI
+2552 
-2560 AAGSLWNN
+2560 
-2568 AISGKGTTIFGAD
+2568 
-2581 FDGNNNAVIETLLIN
+2581 AVIETLLIN
-2596 NGSLT
+2596 NGLLT
-2601 SNTANIKGNVSNN
+2601 SNSANIKGNVSNN
-2614 NKLTLNGNNDVFNNT
+2614 NKLTLNGTSDVFNNT
-2629 ITGSGDLTLNGVL
+2629 ITGSGDLTLNGVM
-2642 TTNKTISQKSITNN
+2642 TANKTISQKSITNN
-2656 GTLNSSFDNLNGE
+2656 GTLNSSIDNLNGE
-2669 LINTGIF
+2669 LINTNTGIF
-2676 NVAGANVVLNKNIA
+2676 NVAGKNVVLNKNIA

-2713 VLKTNGATVD
+2713 VLKTNGATLD

-2728 NKYTDVKI
+2728 KKYTDVKI

-2802 ASTIS
+2802 TSTIS

-2848 VSANTYS
+2848 ISANTYS

-2866 NENFGTTAGANTEL
+2866 NDNFGTTAGANTEL

-2889 YGTLNGAKKDGI
+2889 YGILNGAKKDGI

-2960 IGANKVLTASNAVIK
+2960 ISANKVLTASNAVIK

-2980 NLENKGT
+2980 DLENKGT
-2987 VTLKGTNDLTNIT
+2987 AALKGTNALTNIT

-3020 NSVTVADNAVLEAV
+3020 NSVTVANNAVLEAV

-3068 NLGGIVDNN
+3068 NLDGIVDNN

-3084 LTLASGKFANFG
+3084 LTLASGKFTNSG

-3135 NGVLTLKENTAAT
+3135 NGVLTLKENAAAT
-3148 AENNGIITGGVIVEN
+3148 AENNGVITGGVIVEN
-3163 NRILANNN
+3163 NRILTNNN

-3176 VNVGNN
+3176 VNVVNN

-3195 ETSENNGEINQ
+3195 ESSENNGEINQ
-3206 HKFTISNTGGFVN
+3206 HKFTISNTGSFVN

-3268 NGGKIIANDG
+3268 NGGKIISNDG
-3278 SVNNKMINAD
+3278 SVNNKTINAD

-3301 AGTVTNTGLF
+3301 AGTITNT
-3311 SNADVAKVTGNILSS
+3311 
-3326 GDIDNSGI
+3326 
-3334 INGDVISGGS
+3334 GS
-3344 FKNAGIVKG
+3344 FKNAGIIKG
-3353 NVTNNG
+3353 NITNNG

-3400 VVMGAGMFGANQSVN
+3400 VVMGSGMFGANQSVN

-3425 AKTVNL
+3425 AKTVSL

-3438 TLGLEITSIANKSSE
+3438 TLGLEITSIANKSSD

-3472 FTVNQGLLNKKEQ
+3472 FTVDQGLLNKKEQ

-3491 IGLKTGASGSV
+3491 IGLKSDASGSV
-3502 AGDLTKVFEKN
+3502 VGDLTKVFEKN

-3556 ATLTSGTAAA
+3556 ATLTSGTEAAD
-3566 NIQKALDSL
+3566 IQKALDRL
-3575 SQHNTQ
+3575 SQHNAQ

-3618 KGEDKCSL
+3618 KGECSL

-3661 GYDGNVDCDTSVGFG
+3661 GYDGNVDCDTSVGLG

-3704 KYQPTQTYVRGA
+3704 KYQPTQTYIRGA

-3736 SKYNIHSVGA
+3736 SKYNMHSVGA
-3746 ETALGHEYQNGLT
+3746 ETALGHEYQNGLN

-3794 KLKYKAEIK
+3794 KLKYKAEVK

-3818 NYDLNNNSH
+3818 NYDLNNSSH

-3842 EPMSRLGFNG
+3842 EPMSRFGFNG
-3852 GLELAVSHNNV
+3852 GLELAVSHDNV
-3863 DLILGYDLNLHA
+3863 DLILGYDLNLHT
-3875 KYNAHSGQIQFRYNF
+3875 KYSAHSGQIQFRYNF

>member
-1 MVTNFYGIFKCCW
+1 MVANFYGIFKCCW
-14 LKNTFKHTAWYALA
+14 LKNTFEHTVWYALA
-28 IWFGA
+28 IWLVT
-33 MNVANAG
+33 MNAASADTEG
-40 TGDET
+40 EM
-45 LPMPMPMSLD
+45 LPMSLD
-55 EAFNSGGIYILP
+55 EAFNSGGVYILP

-97 DDAANNLFL
+97 DDTANNLFL

-115 SGKEPAGEE
+115 SGKEPDAEE
-124 IKTADKNSV
+124 IKTADKNSIA
-133 TAGNNA
+133 AGNNA
-139 DILNVNGGL
+139 DILNVDGGQ
-148 VQLSN
+148 VKLSN
-153 LTLKDSKTAA
+153 LTLKYSKSAA
-163 IIANSA
+163 IVANSA
-169 VFQAINASFANMNSG
+169 IFQAINTTFANMNNG

-203 TAATGNGGA
+203 SVATGNGGA
-212 LNLEKES
+212 LNLKKES

-228 FKNNSAANGNGGAI
+228 FENNIAATGNGGAI

-262 NNTATDGGAVFVD
+262 NNTAKDGGAVFVD

-293 ANGNVA
+293 ANGNKA

-322 KSIMFAG
+322 KSIMFAA
-329 NQAKDGGAIY
+329 NQATNGGAIY
-339 NAGVLNLNGQLSFIS
+339 NTGALNLNGQLSFID
-354 NSALYNGEDDTKGFG
+354 NSALYNGKDDTKGFG

-377 LDIYGTDVKFG
+377 LDIYGTDVKFS
-388 NNEAQKAGGAIY
+388 NNTAQKAGGAIY

-415 NNNKVLETDNVDFVN
+415 NNNEVLETGKVDFN
-430 WKNDAKKGFG
+430 WTKDAKEGFG

-452 ISGNVTFSNNGKDSK
+452 ISGNVTFSENGKE

-494 TEDGRDTTDSYK
+494 TDSYK
-506 HAAAS
+506 NADAS

-530 GSHSGSNTVAL
+530 GSHSSGKNTVAL

-552 ISKADKAGDSRAG
+552 SSNADNDVDSRAG

-574 TILDNVVFKGNSA
+574 TILDNVVFMGNSSK
-587 TAAGGAISTANNLK
+587 AAGGAISTANNLNG
-601 DSALGTFI
+601 SALGTFI
-609 SISNAYFDGNSVS
+609 SISNAYFEGNSVD
-622 MVGADGGAI
+622 MRGGGADGGAI

-641 VQFVNNENKQDL
+641 VQFENNENKKDL

-683 GLTGQQ
+683 DLPGQ
-689 SSSGIHIDGKEAKK
+689 SSSGIHIDGKDEKK

-712 EVVFFDKIV
+712 EVIFFDKIV
-721 NAGTEAG
+721 NNGTGAG

-753 KFFDAGGAYIGPIGP
+753 KFFDAGGAYIGP
-768 NAKAEMQKTILGANS
+768 NSKTEMQKTILGAKS

-796 ILKEWNDL
+796 RPELEEWNNL

-871 NIESEDQL
+871 NIESKGQL

-915 KGKLFISEI
+915 KGKLVISEI
-924 GILNES
+924 GILNEA
-930 PTLSLGGGSELFKFT
+930 PTSLRLGDGSEWFKFT
-945 GSNDVKTELSGM
+945 GRNDVKTELSKM
-957 TQVIVTSKAG
+957 TQVIVTSNAG

-1008 MKQSGGVEIV
+1008 MKQSGGVETV
-1018 NWAEKYDIYDP
+1018 NWAEKYNIYDP
-1029 KTGKTYSN
+1029 KTGKTYDN

-1070 IVAGTKKFGT
+1070 IVVGTKKFGA
-1080 DGKVYTLAMNEAA
+1080 DGKVYTLAMNNAA
-1093 NDIKNRETSAGRNT
+1093 NDIKDRETSAGRNT

-1118 IREEGAE
+1118 IREEGAK
-1125 VADMSGTTGQKLN
+1125 VADMSGTIGQNLN

-1144 EGFDTAIT
+1144 DGFDTAIT

-1164 GFSNNALD
+1164 EFSNNTLD
-1172 IYNLGTLNLKGE
+1172 IYNLGTLNLKGK

-1223 ASLTVD
+1223 ASLTVN
-1229 SDHLKSVTTNNGELN
+1229 SDHLQSVTINNGELN
-1244 LGKGTLAYE
+1244 LGKGTLAYK

-1258 KTYISAGTEGNINKF
+1258 KTYISAGTEANKNKF
-1273 SLDDSVTI
+1273 SLADSVTI
-1281 KQNSFSVLKNADA
+1281 KQNSFSVLKNANA

-1325 NIDNHGTLTLYGNG
+1325 NIDNHGTLTLYGSG
-1339 DKSVVEL
+1339 DKSVTEL
-1346 FSNALVDSY
+1346 FNNALVDSY

-1368 NIKATEKISQNTM
+1368 NIKANEQINQNTM
-1381 ENNGTF
+1381 VNNGTF
-1387 YADINNLAIED
+1387 YADINKLVIED
-1398 KNSGITNE
+1398 KNSGITND

-1415 TNEAAAQNNLVTTV
+1415 TNESAAQNNLITTV
-1429 RGNGVLYLSNNVVN
+1429 HGNGVLYLSNNVVN

-1491 PADEIDGNWIDVEN
+1491 PADEIDENWIDVEN
-1505 EGSLNLSGNLLNVVI
+1505 DGSLNLSGNLLNVVI
-1520 GKAEDKEN
+1520 GKAADKEN

-1540 GENGEIRNNTVNIKN
+1540 GENGEIRDNTVNIKN

-1637 ELANLSGK
+1637 ELADLSGK
-1645 ISIGNLGTLT
+1645 ISIGNLGALT

-1678 NSLVMKNNSSIEGM
+1678 NLLVMKNNSSIEGM

-1700 NLAYDKASVTDAV
+1700 NLAYDNASVTDAV

-1726 KMALSDLTENKGM
+1726 KMALSDLTENKGIS
-1739 ASSLKINNGDALANK
+1739 SSLKINGGDALANK

-1764 LTKGFV
+1764 LTKGFL

-1782 VTVADGD
+1782 VTVVDGD
-1789 LDNITFGFADGDVMK
+1789 LDNITFGFADGDMMK
-1804 STDGKYIYNF
+1804 STYGKYIYNF

-1820 GGKGKLDVK
+1820 DGKGKLDVK

-1845 SDYFGDVTIYQMSDS
+1845 SDYFGDVAIYQMSDS

-1873 TNRTGENS
+1873 TFRTGGNS

-1887 MGNNNLVAE
+1887 MGNNNLIANS
-1896 AKDDENNN
+1896 KDGKNNN
-1904 VLDGITVAGGYT
+1904 ILDGITVAGGYT
-1916 FNVNASNTETDK
+1916 FNANASNTEADK

-1939 VLTGGILNINNV
+1939 VLTDGILNINNV
-1951 KFENNTDDV
+1951 KFNNNTVDV
-1960 KNEGTVNLA
+1960 KNDGTVNL
-1969 ENVVL
+1969 EGNVLL
-1974 NAISGVDG
+1974 NSISGVDG

-1992 TAGNIKQKLLVN
+1992 AAGNIKQKLLVN
-2004 NGTLTISADN
+2004 NGALTISADN
-2014 LQTAETIENKH
+2014 LQTTEAVENNN
-2025 KLNLTGG
+2025 KLNLTGSG
-2032 NLGVDINGLG
+2032 GKLSVNINGLG
-2042 TTNFSNNNT
+2042 TTNFSNRNT
-2051 LNDNVVVSQ
+2051 LDNNIVVSQ

-2080 VVSTGTL
+2080 VVSIGTL

-2098 ISGGKNDDGGLLKF
+2098 ISGGKNIDGSLLKL

-2119 STISGDVVQDKIIL
+2119 STISGDVVQNQIIL
-2133 SGTVTNNKN
+2133 SGTVINNKN
-2142 MIFNNL
+2142 MVFNSL

-2158 DGISGDL
+2158 NSISGDL

-2170 AELNLSGGTLNASVS
+2170 AELNLNGGTLNAYVS
-2185 GGKTNING
+2185 GGKTNIKG
-2193 DVVLAS
+2193 DVILVS
-2199 SSNIAS
+2199 SSKIDS
-2205 SVVNVAEN
+2205 SSVNVADN

-2219 AGSLWNN
+2219 SGSSWNN
-2226 AISGK
+2226 
-2231 GTTIFGADFDGSNNA
+2231 
-2246 VIETLLTNNGVL
+2246 VI
-2258 TSNTANIK
+2258 
-2266 GNVNNNNKLT
+2266 
-2276 LNSNNDVFDNTITGN
+2276 N
-2291 GNLTLNGVLTT
+2291 GN
-2302 NKTISQKSITNN
+2302 
-2314 GSLTANAEVIGAVQN
+2314 
-2329 NGTLNSAAENIK
+2329 
-2341 TSVTNK
+2341 
-2347 ADAEL
+2347 
-2352 NLNGGT
+2352 
-2358 LNANVSGGKTNI
+2358 
-2370 NGDVVLAS
+2370 
-2378 SSKIAA
+2378 
-2384 SAVNVA
+2384 
-2390 ENKSLTIAAG
+2390 
-2400 SLWNNA
+2400 
-2406 ISGKGTTIFG
+2406 
-2416 ANFDGSNNAV
+2416 
-2426 IETLLTNNGVLTSN
+2426 
-2440 TANIKG
+2440 
-2446 NVNNNNKLTLN
+2446 
-2457 SNNDVLNNTINGSGD
+2457 
-2472 LILNG
+2472 
-2477 VMIANGAISQNS
+2477 
-2489 ITNNGTLISSAE
+2489 
-2501 NIKTSVTNKA
+2501 
-2511 DAELNLSGGTLNANV
+2511 
-2526 SGGKTNING
+2526 
-2535 DVVLASSSK
+2535 
-2544 IAASAVNV
+2544 
-2552 AENKSLTI
+2552 
-2560 AAGSLWNN
+2560 
-2568 AISGKGTTIFGAD
+2568 GTTIFGAD
-2581 FDGNNNAVIETLLIN
+2581 FDGNNNAVIET
-2596 NGSLT
+2596 
-2601 SNTANIKGNVSNN
+2601 
-2614 NKLTLNGNNDVFNNT
+2614 
-2629 ITGSGDLTLNGVL
+2629 
-2642 TTNKTISQKSITNN
+2642 SITNN
-2656 GTLNSSFDNLNGE
+2656 GILNSSIGNLNGS
-2669 LINTGIF
+2669 LINNKIF
-2676 NVAGANVVLNKNIA
+2676 NIVGANVVLNKNVA
-2690 GEGTTVLENE
+2690 GEGITVLENE
-2700 AILKFGDSGKIEG
+2700 ATLKFDDNGKIEG
-2713 VLKTNGATVD
+2713 VLKTNDATVD

-2728 NKYTDVKI
+2728 TKYTDVKI
-2736 GAISGDLKLKIDAD
+2736 GAIYGNLKLKIDAD

-2762 SSNPSNG
+2762 SLNQPSNG
-2769 NIILSSINVQKDG
+2769 NILLSSINVQKDG
-2782 DKSVTFLKGNTS
+2782 DKSVTFLKGNIG
-2794 GITSKLDT
+2794 GITSRLDA

-2807 TITNDYTYTFGISGN
+2807 TVTNDYTYTFGISGN

-2830 VLNTKPNTLKDF
+2830 VLNTKSNTLKDF
-2842 VTGNLA
+2842 ITGNLA
-2848 VSANTYS
+2848 VSADTYS
-2855 MTKDISITSAE
+2855 MTKDINITSAE
-2866 NENFGTTAGANTEL
+2866 NDNFGATAGVNTKL

-2889 YGTLNGAKKDGI
+2889 NGTVGGVKKDGI

-2909 NINGTDGTVRGNISG
+2909 NINGTDGTVRGNIRG
-2924 FDNALKVENG
+2924 FNNALKVENG
-2934 GTLNIANTVLNNDTD
+2934 GTLNIANTVMNNDTD
-2949 INNQGTLYADN
+2949 INNKGTLYADN
-2960 IGANKVLTASNAVIK
+2960 ISANKIVTASNAVIE

-2980 NLENKGT
+2980 DLENKGT
-2987 VTLKGTNDLTNIT
+2987 ATLKGTNAVTNVT
-3000 EAGNLI
+3000 KVGDLI
-3006 VNDGK
+3006 VNNGK
-3011 TTVLGKLEQ
+3011 TTVSGKLEQ
-3020 NSVTVADNAVLEAV
+3020 NRVTIANNAALEAV
-3034 LDKFVVSSNT
+3034 LDKFVVSSTTVNEGT
-3044 INNGVLNLFG
+3044 LNLFG
-3054 NGAINK
+3054 TGAINK
-3060 DITGNGSL
+3060 NIIGNGSL
-3068 NLGGIVDNN
+3068 NLNGIVDNN
-3077 AAITQKD
+3077 AVITQKD
-3084 LTLASGKFANFG
+3084 LALASGKFTNSG
-3096 TISVVDSMNVNG
+3096 TISVIDSMNISGNM
-3108 DITNNGSVSAKDL
+3108 TNNGSVSAKDL
-3121 IVSGNFANKANAAI
+3121 LVSGNFSNKANAAI
-3135 NGVLTLKENTAAT
+3135 NGVLTLQENAAAM
-3148 AENNGIITGGVIVEN
+3148 AENNGIITGGTIIKN
-3163 NRILANNN
+3163 NRVLTNNN

-3176 VNVGNN
+3176 VNVENN
-3182 GKILGNSGVMNIT
+3182 GKILGASGAINIT
-3195 ETSENNGEINQ
+3195 ETSENKGEINQ
-3206 HKFTISNTGGFVN
+3206 HKFKISNTGSFVN
-3219 KGVLTSAVLENNN
+3219 KGVLTSAVLENDN

-3239 ITAAMLKNNGNI
+3239 IISAVLKNNGSI
-3251 DNTNGTIEGVI
+3251 YNTNGTIEGVI
-3262 TNENII
+3262 NNENII
-3268 NGGKIIANDG
+3268 SGGKIIANDG
-3278 SVNNKMINAD
+3278 SVNNKTISAD
-3288 LTSKGKFTNKGNI
+3288 LTSKGKFANKGSI

-3311 SNADVAKVTGNILSS
+3311 SNADAATVIGNILSS
-3326 GDIDNSGI
+3326 GNIDNSGI
-3334 INGDVISGGS
+3334 IKGNVTSGGS
-3344 FKNAGIVKG
+3344 FKNTGIVKG
-3353 NVTNNG
+3353 TVTNNG
-3359 DLTSAIENIMGTVIN
+3359 NLTSAIQNIMGMVIN

-3383 IMNYDINGA
+3383 IMNYDINGT

-3400 VVMGAGMFGANQSVN
+3400 VVLGTGMFGSDQSVN
-3415 ITAGSLLDIG
+3415 ITSESLLDIG
-3425 AKTVNL
+3425 AKTVSVND
-3431 NNLKLNG
+3431 LKLNG
-3438 TLGLEITSIANKSSE
+3438 TIGLEITNIADKSSD
-3453 YVGGKLLVN
+3453 YVGGKLLAN
-3462 NADLSGGKIQ
+3462 NVDLSGGKIQ

-3491 IGLKTGASGSV
+3491 ISLKSGASGSV
-3502 AGDLTKVFEKN
+3502 IGDLTKVFEKN

-3546 NRNTAAAWEN
+3546 NKNTAAAWEN
-3556 ATLTSGTAAA
+3556 ATLTSGTEAAD
-3566 NIQKALDSL
+3566 IQKTLNIL
-3575 SQHNTQ
+3575 SQHNAQ

-3611 ETGKRFE
+3611 ETGERFE
-3618 KGEDKCSL
+3618 KNDGVCSL

-3639 SHYMDNRFAAQ
+3639 SHYMDMRTAAQ
-3650 GFNADTAGYVM
+3650 GFNADTAGYAL

-3682 DTKGNINS
+3682 KGYTNS

-3704 KYQPTQTYVRGA
+3704 KYQPSQTYVRGA
-3716 FIYGLADY
+3716 FIYGFADY

-3736 SKYNIHSVGA
+3736 SKYNMHSVGA
-3746 ETALGHEYQNGLT
+3746 ETALGHEYPNGLN
-3759 PETGLRYTHLMPND
+3759 PEAGLRYTHLMPND
-3773 YTDSIGQKVENEN
+3773 YTDSIKQKIENEN
-3786 ITAISAFA
+3786 ITAFSAFA
-3794 KLKYKAEIK
+3794 KLKYKAEVK
-3803 TDNQILFK
+3803 TNNQILFK

-3818 NYDLNNNSH
+3818 NYDLNNSSN
-3827 KINVAV
+3827 KINVSI
-3833 ANSRYTISS
+3833 ANSKYTISS
-3842 EPMSRLGFNG
+3842 EPMSRFGFNG
-3852 GLELAVSHNNV
+3852 GLELAVSHENI
-3863 DLILGYDLNLHA
+3863 DLILGYDLNLHT

>member
-14 LKNTFKHTAWYALA
+14 LKDTFEHTVLYALA

-33 MNVANAG
+33 MNAANAG

-45 LPMPMPMSLD
+45 LPRYSG
-55 EAFNSGGIYILP
+55 EAFNSGVIHILP
-67 HDIVINSKIVVSSNN
+67 SDIVINSKIVVSQNSS
-82 GIEIQLNDYNISAAL
+82 IEIQLNNYNISAEL
-97 DDAANNLFL
+97 DETANHLFL

-115 SGKEPAGEE
+115 SGKEPAAEE
-124 IKTADKNSV
+124 IRTADKNSV
-133 TAGNNA
+133 TAGNNT

-148 VQLSN
+148 VKLYN
-153 LTLKDSKTAA
+153 ITLKDSKTAA

-169 VFQAINASFANMNSG
+169 IFQTINASFANMNSG

-192 SFSGKNDFVNN
+192 TFSGKNDFVNN
-203 TAATGNGGA
+203 SVATGNGGA

-228 FKNNSAANGNGGAI
+228 FENNSAVNGNGGAI
-242 YGDGSVYLGDQNK
+242 YGDGSLYFGDQNK
-255 LISAVFT
+255 LISAVFM
-262 NNTATDGGAVFVD
+262 NNKATDGGAVFVD
-275 ENGKFVGYGEF
+275 ENGKFIGYGEF
-286 IFGQDSA
+286 IFGQNA
-293 ANGNVA
+293 GANGNVA
-299 TNSGGAIYNK
+299 ANYGGAIYNK
-309 GQMSFVGFNGKET
+309 GQMSFVGFNAKET
-322 KSIMFAG
+322 KSIMFAA
-329 NQAKDGGAIY
+329 NKATDGGAIY
-339 NAGVLNLNGQLSFIS
+339 NAGALNLNGQQSFIG
-354 NSALYNGEDDTKGFG
+354 NSALYNNSEDDAKGFG
-369 GAIYNTGT
+369 GAIYNTGN
-377 LDIYGTDVKFG
+377 LNIYGTNVEFS
-388 NNEAQKAGGAIY
+388 NNTAQKAGGAIY

-415 NNNKVLETDNVDFVN
+415 NNNEVLETDKVDFVN

-452 ISGNVTFSNNGKDSK
+452 ISGNVTFSENGKEIS
-467 IAGGGAVYNRGY
+467 GGGAVYNRGY

-494 TEDGRDTTDSYK
+494 TDSYN

-511 IVFENNVASK
+511 ILFEKNVASK

-530 GSHSGSNTVAL
+530 GSHSGKNTVAL
-541 SVIRGVNFIGN
+541 SVIRGVNFVGN
-552 ISKADKAGDSRAG
+552 SSNADNAGDSRAG

-574 TILDNVVFKGNSA
+574 TILDNVVFKGNSSR
-587 TAAGGAISTANNLK
+587 AAGGAISTANNLK

-609 SISNAYFDGNSVS
+609 SISNAYFEGNSVN

-641 VQFVNNENKQDL
+641 VQFVNNENKKDL
-653 DGAALSFDGTSLRLV
+653 DGAALSFDGTSLLLV
-668 ADNGNVLFKGNIAKK
+668 ADNGNVLFKGNIARK
-683 GLTGQQ
+683 GYTDQ
-689 SSSGIHIDGKEAKK
+689 SSSGIHIDGKDAKK

-712 EVVFFDKIV
+712 EVIFFDKIV
-721 NAGTEAG
+721 NNGTGDG

-753 KFFDAGGAYIGPIGP
+753 KFFDAGDAYIGP
-768 NAKAEMQKTILGANS
+768 NSKTEMQKTILGANS
-783 VYWLSKEEAAAAG
+783 VYWLSKEEADAAG
-796 ILKEWNDL
+796 RLEEWNNL

-818 IIFNTQISNTSLN
+818 IIFNTQISDTSLN

-845 EIRNKQYI
+845 EIKDKPYI
-853 TGNSNLN
+853 VGNSNLN

-879 AFNKINVEGEAELN
+879 AFNKINVEGETELN

-907 KNGITGTD
+907 KKGITGTD
-915 KGKLFISEI
+915 KGKLVISEI
-924 GILNES
+924 GILNEA
-930 PTLSLGGGSELFKFT
+930 PTSLSLGDGSKLFKFT
-945 GSNDVKTELSGM
+945 GRNDVKTELSGM

-977 SAQNNAVKLYKVLSG
+977 SDQNNAVKLYKVLSG

-1029 KTGKTYSN
+1029 KTGKTYYN

-1055 ESVVKAGTDANNKVG
+1055 ESVVKAGADANNKVG
-1070 IVAGTKKFGT
+1070 IVAGTKKFGA
-1080 DGKVYTLAMNEAA
+1080 DGKVYTLAMNGAA

-1125 VADMSGTTGQKLN
+1125 VSDMSGTTGQNLN

-1152 NYETGVINLENV
+1152 NYETGVVNLENV

-1196 LGVMSIING
+1196 LGEMSIING

-1216 NVIINDI
+1216 KIIINDI
-1223 ASLTVD
+1223 ASLTVNA
-1229 SDHLKSVTTNNGELN
+1229 DHLKSVTTNNGELN
-1244 LGKGTLAYE
+1244 LGKGNLAYK
-1253 VTGAG
+1253 VTGVG
-1258 KTYISAGTEGNINKF
+1258 KTYISAGTEENKNKF
-1273 SLDDSVTI
+1273 SLADNVTI
-1281 KQNSFSVLKNADA
+1281 EQNSFSVLKNANA
-1294 ENVKGGKIIADTIKI
+1294 ENVKGGKIIADNIKI

-1325 NIDNHGTLTLYGNG
+1325 NIDNHGTLTLYGSG
-1339 DKSVVEL
+1339 DKSVTEL
-1346 FSNALVDSY
+1346 FNNALVDSY
-1355 GEKTGKLVIDESA
+1355 GEKTGKLVIDENA
-1368 NIKATEKISQNTM
+1368 NIKATEKINQNTM
-1381 ENNGTF
+1381 VNNGTF
-1387 YADINNLAIED
+1387 YADINKLAIED
-1398 KNSGITNE
+1398 KNSGITND

-1415 TNEAAAQNNLVTTV
+1415 TNEAAAQNNLITTV
-1429 RGNGVLYLSNNVVN
+1429 SGNGVLYLSNNVVN

-1491 PADEIDGNWIDVEN
+1491 PSDEIDENWIDVEN

-1520 GKAEDKEN
+1520 GKATDKEN

-1540 GENGEIRNNTVNIKN
+1540 GENGEIRNNTVNINN

-1561 ANADKI
+1561 VNADKI
-1567 TNGVIYVNNNS
+1567 TNSVIYVNDNS

-1584 TNTNI
+1584 T
-1589 IRKDF
+1589 
-1594 TPKAETTLGGTTY
+1594 L
-1607 IGNSLNAANVINK
+1607 NS
-1620 EKIET
+1620 
-1625 DLFISN
+1625 
-1631 RANLTS
+1631 
-1637 ELANLSGK
+1637 
-1645 ISIGNLGTLT
+1645 
-1655 LAKDAVLAE
+1655 
-1664 NRKIYGKGNVIIGN
+1664 
-1678 NSLVMKNNSSIEGM
+1678 
-1692 LSSDNGTL
+1692 
-1700 NLAYDKASVTDAV
+1700 
-1713 SIGAL
+1713 
-1718 GGNLNLAI
+1718 
-1726 KMALSDLTENKGM
+1726 
-1739 ASSLKINNGDALANK
+1739 
-1754 NSKIILSNIN
+1754 
-1764 LTKGFV
+1764 
-1770 ETTPDGTSYSKF
+1770 
-1782 VTVADGD
+1782 
-1789 LDNITFGFADGDVMK
+1789 
-1804 STDGKYIYNF
+1804 
-1814 TWNNDA
+1814 
-1820 GGKGKLDVK
+1820 
-1829 GIKIGGAS
+1829 
-1837 GLPMFVKG
+1837 
-1845 SDYFGDVTIYQMSDS
+1845 
-1860 LVYSSLDG
+1860 
-1868 NAIGT
+1868 
-1873 TNRTGENS
+1873 
-1881 KNLTLN
+1881 
-1887 MGNNNLVAE
+1887 
-1896 AKDDENNN
+1896 
-1904 VLDGITVAGGYT
+1904 
-1916 FNVNASNTETDK
+1916 NVN
-1928 GIISGFKTAFE
+1928 
-1939 VLTGGILNINNV
+1939 
-1951 KFENNTDDV
+1951 
-1960 KNEGTVNLA
+1960 
-1969 ENVVL
+1969 
-1974 NAISGVDG
+1974 
-1982 ILNILDSADV
+1982 
-1992 TAGNIKQKLLVN
+1992 
-2004 NGTLTISADN
+2004 
-2014 LQTAETIENKH
+2014 
-2025 KLNLTGG
+2025 
-2032 NLGVDINGLG
+2032 
-2042 TTNFSNNNT
+2042 
-2051 LNDNVVVSQ
+2051 
-2060 AKIINSGILDA
+2060 
-2071 TKGKLNSDD
+2071 
-2080 VVSTGTL
+2080 
-2087 KLKGDITASQV
+2087 
-2098 ISGGKNDDGGLLKF
+2098 
-2112 GTLELSD
+2112 
-2119 STISGDVVQDKIIL
+2119 
-2133 SGTVTNNKN
+2133 
-2142 MIFNNL
+2142 
-2148 KNNGIFSTLA
+2148 
-2158 DGISGDL
+2158 
-2165 TNDVN
+2165 
-2170 AELNLSGGTLNASVS
+2170 

-2219 AGSLWNN
+2219 AGSSWNN

-2231 GTTIFGADFDGSNNA
+2231 GTTIFGAYFDGNNNA
-2246 VIETLLTNNGVL
+2246 VIETLLTNNGIL
-2258 TSNTANIK
+2258 TSN
-2266 GNVNNNNKLT
+2266 
-2276 LNSNNDVFDNTITGN
+2276 S
-2291 GNLTLNGVLTT
+2291 
-2302 NKTISQKSITNN
+2302 
-2314 GSLTANAEVIGAVQN
+2314 
-2329 NGTLNSAAENIK
+2329 
-2341 TSVTNK
+2341 
-2347 ADAEL
+2347 
-2352 NLNGGT
+2352 
-2358 LNANVSGGKTNI
+2358 
-2370 NGDVVLAS
+2370 
-2378 SSKIAA
+2378 
-2384 SAVNVA
+2384 
-2390 ENKSLTIAAG
+2390 
-2400 SLWNNA
+2400 
-2406 ISGKGTTIFG
+2406 
-2416 ANFDGSNNAV
+2416 
-2426 IETLLTNNGVLTSN
+2426 
-2440 TANIKG
+2440 
-2446 NVNNNNKLTLN
+2446 
-2457 SNNDVLNNTINGSGD
+2457 
-2472 LILNG
+2472 
-2477 VMIANGAISQNS
+2477 
-2489 ITNNGTLISSAE
+2489 
-2501 NIKTSVTNKA
+2501 
-2511 DAELNLSGGTLNANV
+2511 
-2526 SGGKTNING
+2526 
-2535 DVVLASSSK
+2535 
-2544 IAASAVNV
+2544 
-2552 AENKSLTI
+2552 
-2560 AAGSLWNN
+2560 
-2568 AISGKGTTIFGAD
+2568 
-2581 FDGNNNAVIETLLIN
+2581 
-2596 NGSLT
+2596 
-2601 SNTANIKGNVSNN
+2601 ANIKGNVSNN
-2614 NKLTLNGNNDVFNNT
+2614 KKLTLNGNNDVFNNT
-2629 ITGSGDLTLNGVL
+2629 ISGSGDLTLNGVM
-2642 TTNKTISQKSITNN
+2642 TANKTISQKSITNN
-2656 GTLNSSFDNLNGE
+2656 GTLNSSIDNLNGE

-2713 VLKTNGATVD
+2713 VLKTNGATLD
-2723 LQDTA
+2723 LQDMA
-2728 NKYTDVKI
+2728 KKYTDVKI

-2782 DKSVTFLKGNTS
+2782 VKSVTFLKGNTN

-2848 VSANTYS
+2848 ISANTYS

-2866 NENFGTTAGANTEL
+2866 NDNFGTTAGANTEL

-2889 YGTLNGAKKDGI
+2889 YGTLNGAKKNGI

-2960 IGANKVLTASNAVIK
+2960 ISANKVLTASNAVIK

-2980 NLENKGT
+2980 DLENKGT
-2987 VTLKGTNDLTNIT
+2987 AALKGTNALTNIT
-3000 EAGNLI
+3000 ETGNLI

-3020 NSVTVADNAVLEAV
+3020 NSVTVANNAVLEAV

-3068 NLGGIVDNN
+3068 NLDGIVDNN
-3077 AAITQKD
+3077 AAIIQKD
-3084 LTLASGKFANFG
+3084 LTLTSGKFANFG
-3096 TISVVDSMNVNG
+3096 TISFTDSVNING
-3108 DITNNGSVSAKDL
+3108 NMTNNGSVSAKDL

-3135 NGVLTLKENTAAT
+3135 NGVLTLKENAAAT
-3148 AENNGIITGGVIVEN
+3148 AENNGVITGGVIVEN
-3163 NRILANNN
+3163 NRILTNNN

-3176 VNVGNN
+3176 VNVVNN
-3182 GKILGNSGVMNIT
+3182 GRILGNSGVMNII

-3251 DNTNGTIEGVI
+3251 DNTSGTIEGVI

-3268 NGGKIIANDG
+3268 NGGKIIADDG
-3278 SVNNKMINAD
+3278 SVNNKTINAD

-3301 AGTVTNTGLF
+3301 AGTITNT
-3311 SNADVAKVTGNILSS
+3311 
-3326 GDIDNSGI
+3326 
-3334 INGDVISGGS
+3334 GS
-3344 FKNAGIVKG
+3344 FKNAGIIKG

-3359 DLTSAIENIMGTVIN
+3359 DLTSAIENIMGAVIN

-3425 AKTVNL
+3425 AKTVSL

-3438 TLGLEITSIANKSSE
+3438 TLGLEITSIANKSSD

-3472 FTVNQGLLNKKEQ
+3472 FTVDQGLLNKKEQ

-3491 IGLKTGASGSV
+3491 IGLKSGASGSV
-3502 AGDLTKVFEKN
+3502 VGDLTKVFEKN

-3556 ATLTSGTAAA
+3556 ATLTSGTEAAD
-3566 NIQKALDSL
+3566 IQKALDRL
-3575 SQHNTQ
+3575 SQHNAQ

-3618 KGEDKCSL
+3618 KGEGKCGL

-3639 SHYMDNRFAAQ
+3639 SHYMDNRSAAQ

-3690 RKSSISAQNMFVYG
+3690 RKSSISAQNMFIYG
-3704 KYQPTQTYVRGA
+3704 KYQPIQTYIRGA

-3724 DDKTSVAGYGIS
+3724 DDKTSVAGYGIN

-3746 ETALGHEYQNGLT
+3746 ETALGHEYQNGLN

-3786 ITAISAFA
+3786 ITAVSAFA
-3794 KLKYKAEIK
+3794 RLKYKAEVK

-3818 NYDLNNNSH
+3818 NYDLNNSSH

-3842 EPMSRLGFNG
+3842 EPMSRFGFNG
-3852 GLELAVSHNNV
+3852 GLELAVSHDNV
-3863 DLILGYDLNLHA
+3863 DLILGYDLNLHT
-3875 KYNAHSGQIQFRYNF
+3875 KYSAHSGQIQFRYNF

>member
-14 LKNTFKHTAWYALA
+14 LKNTFEHTVWYGLA
-28 IWFGA
+28 IWLSA
-33 MNVANAG
+33 MNAANAG

-45 LPMPMPMSLD
+45 LPRYSG
-55 EAFNSGGIYILP
+55 EAFNSGVIHILP
-67 HDIVINSKIVVSSNN
+67 SDIVINSKIVVSQNSS
-82 GIEIQLNDYNISAAL
+82 IEIQLNNYNISAEL
-97 DDAANNLFL
+97 DETANHLFL

-115 SGKEPAGEE
+115 SGKEPAAEE
-124 IKTADKNSV
+124 FKTADKNSV
-133 TAGNNA
+133 TAGNNT

-148 VQLSN
+148 VKLSN
-153 LTLKDSKTAA
+153 ITLKDSKTAA
-163 IIANSA
+163 IITNSA
-169 VFQAINASFANMNSG
+169 IFQTINASFANMNNG

-192 SFSGKNDFVNN
+192 TFSGKNDFVNN
-203 TAATGNGGA
+203 SVATGNGGA

-228 FKNNSAANGNGGAI
+228 FENNSAANGNGGAI
-242 YGDGSVYLGDQNK
+242 YGDGSLYFGDQNK

-262 NNTATDGGAVFVD
+262 NNKATDGGAVFVD
-275 ENGKFVGYGEF
+275 ENGKFIGYGEF
-286 IFGQDSA
+286 IFGQNA
-293 ANGNVA
+293 GAKGNVA
-299 TNSGGAIYNK
+299 TNYGGAIYNK
-309 GQMSFVGFNGKET
+309 GQMSFVGFNAKET
-322 KSIMFAG
+322 KRIMFAG
-329 NQAKDGGAIY
+329 NQATDGGAIY
-339 NAGVLNLNGQLSFIS
+339 NTGALNLNGQLSFID
-354 NSALYNGEDDTKGFG
+354 NSALYNGKDDTKGFG

-377 LDIYGTDVKFG
+377 LDIYGTDVKFS
-388 NNEAQKAGGAIY
+388 NNTAQKAGGAIY

-415 NNNKVLETDNVDFVN
+415 NNNEVLETGKVDFVN
-430 WKNDAKKGFG
+430 WKNDAKEGFG

-452 ISGNVTFSNNGKDSK
+452 ISGNVTFSENGKEIS
-467 IAGGGAVYNRGY
+467 GGGAVYNRGY

-494 TEDGRDTTDSYK
+494 TDSYK
-506 HAAAS
+506 HDAAS
-511 IVFENNVASK
+511 ILFEKNVASK

-530 GSHSGSNTVAL
+530 GSHSSGKNTVAL

-552 ISKADKAGDSRAG
+552 SSNADNQGDSRAG

-574 TILDNVVFKGNSA
+574 TILDNVVFKGNSSR
-587 TAAGGAISTANNLK
+587 AAGGAISTANNLK

-609 SISNAYFDGNSVS
+609 SISNAYFEGNSVN

-641 VQFVNNENKQDL
+641 VQFVNNENKKDL
-653 DGAALSFDGTSLRLV
+653 DGAALSFDGTSLLLV
-668 ADNGNVLFKGNIAKK
+668 ADNGNVLFKGNIAK
-683 GLTGQQ
+683 GQ
-689 SSSGIHIDGKEAKK
+689 SSSGIHIDGKDAKK

-712 EVVFFDKIV
+712 EVIFFDKIV
-721 NAGTEAG
+721 NNGTDAG

-753 KFFDAGGAYIGPIGP
+753 KFFDAGDAYIGP
-768 NAKAEMQKTILGANS
+768 NSKTEMQKTILGANS

-796 ILKEWNDL
+796 RLEEWNNL

-818 IIFNTQISNTSLN
+818 IIFNTQISDTSLN

-845 EIRNKQYI
+845 EIKDKPYI
-853 TGNSNLN
+853 IGNSNLN

-871 NIESEDQL
+871 NIESKDQL
-879 AFNKINVEGEAELN
+879 AFNKINVEGETELN
-893 LDIDILNNK
+893 LDIDILHNQ

-915 KGKLFISEI
+915 KGKLVISEI
-924 GILNES
+924 GILNEAQTS
-930 PTLSLGGGSELFKFT
+930 LSLGGGSKLFKFT
-945 GSNDVKTELSGM
+945 GRNDVKTELSKM

-1018 NWAEKYDIYDP
+1018 NWAEKYDIYDQ
-1029 KTGKTYSN
+1029 KTGKTYYN

-1055 ESVVKAGTDANNKVG
+1055 ESVVKAGDGENNKVG
-1070 IVAGTKKFGT
+1070 IVAGTKKFGA
-1080 DGKVYTLAMNEAA
+1080 DGKVYTLAMNEAS

-1125 VADMSGTTGQKLN
+1125 VTDMSGTTGQNLN

-1144 EGFDTAIT
+1144 EGFYTAIT

-1216 NVIINDI
+1216 KVTINDI

-1229 SDHLKSVTTNNGELN
+1229 ADHLKSVTTNNGELN
-1244 LGKGTLAYE
+1244 LGKGTLAYK

-1258 KTYISAGTEGNINKF
+1258 KTYISAGTEKNKNKF
-1273 SLDDSVTI
+1273 SLADNVTI
-1281 KQNSFSVLKNADA
+1281 EQNSFSVLKNANA
-1294 ENVKGGKIIADTIKI
+1294 ENVKGGKIIAKNIKI

-1325 NIDNHGTLTLYGNG
+1325 NIDNHGTLTLYGSG
-1339 DKSVVEL
+1339 DKSVTEL
-1346 FSNALVDSY
+1346 FNNALVDSY
-1355 GEKTGKLVIDESA
+1355 GEKTGKLVIDENA
-1368 NIKATEKISQNTM
+1368 NIKATEKINQNTM
-1381 ENNGTF
+1381 VNNGTF
-1387 YADINNLAIED
+1387 YADINKLAIED
-1398 KNSGITNE
+1398 KNSGITND

-1415 TNEAAAQNNLVTTV
+1415 TNEAAAQNNLITTV
-1429 RGNGVLYLSNNVVN
+1429 SGNGVLYLSNNVVN

-1462 ENDSTLKAK
+1462 GNDSSLKAK
-1471 IKLNE
+1471 IKLDE

-1534 NSSISF
+1534 NSSISL
-1540 GENGEIRNNTVNIKN
+1540 GEKGEIRNNTVNINN

-1561 ANADKI
+1561 VNADKI
-1567 TNGVIYVNNNS
+1567 TNSVIYVNDNS

-1584 TNTNI
+1584 T
-1589 IRKDF
+1589 
-1594 TPKAETTLGGTTY
+1594 
-1607 IGNSLNAANVINK
+1607 
-1620 EKIET
+1620 
-1625 DLFISN
+1625 
-1631 RANLTS
+1631 
-1637 ELANLSGK
+1637 
-1645 ISIGNLGTLT
+1645 
-1655 LAKDAVLAE
+1655 
-1664 NRKIYGKGNVIIGN
+1664 
-1678 NSLVMKNNSSIEGM
+1678 
-1692 LSSDNGTL
+1692 
-1700 NLAYDKASVTDAV
+1700 
-1713 SIGAL
+1713 
-1718 GGNLNLAI
+1718 
-1726 KMALSDLTENKGM
+1726 
-1739 ASSLKINNGDALANK
+1739 
-1754 NSKIILSNIN
+1754 
-1764 LTKGFV
+1764 
-1770 ETTPDGTSYSKF
+1770 
-1782 VTVADGD
+1782 
-1789 LDNITFGFADGDVMK
+1789 
-1804 STDGKYIYNF
+1804 
-1814 TWNNDA
+1814 
-1820 GGKGKLDVK
+1820 
-1829 GIKIGGAS
+1829 
-1837 GLPMFVKG
+1837 
-1845 SDYFGDVTIYQMSDS
+1845 
-1860 LVYSSLDG
+1860 
-1868 NAIGT
+1868 
-1873 TNRTGENS
+1873 
-1881 KNLTLN
+1881 
-1887 MGNNNLVAE
+1887 
-1896 AKDDENNN
+1896 
-1904 VLDGITVAGGYT
+1904 
-1916 FNVNASNTETDK
+1916 
-1928 GIISGFKTAFE
+1928 
-1939 VLTGGILNINNV
+1939 
-1951 KFENNTDDV
+1951 
-1960 KNEGTVNLA
+1960 
-1969 ENVVL
+1969 
-1974 NAISGVDG
+1974 
-1982 ILNILDSADV
+1982 
-1992 TAGNIKQKLLVN
+1992 
-2004 NGTLTISADN
+2004 
-2014 LQTAETIENKH
+2014 
-2025 KLNLTGG
+2025 
-2032 NLGVDINGLG
+2032 
-2042 TTNFSNNNT
+2042 
-2051 LNDNVVVSQ
+2051 
-2060 AKIINSGILDA
+2060 
-2071 TKGKLNSDD
+2071 
-2080 VVSTGTL
+2080 
-2087 KLKGDITASQV
+2087 
-2098 ISGGKNDDGGLLKF
+2098 
-2112 GTLELSD
+2112 
-2119 STISGDVVQDKIIL
+2119 
-2133 SGTVTNNKN
+2133 
-2142 MIFNNL
+2142 
-2148 KNNGIFSTLA
+2148 
-2158 DGISGDL
+2158 
-2165 TNDVN
+2165 
-2170 AELNLSGGTLNASVS
+2170 
-2185 GGKTNING
+2185 
-2193 DVVLAS
+2193 
-2199 SSNIAS
+2199 
-2205 SVVNVAEN
+2205 
-2213 KSLTIA
+2213 
-2219 AGSLWNN
+2219 
-2226 AISGK
+2226 
-2231 GTTIFGADFDGSNNA
+2231 
-2246 VIETLLTNNGVL
+2246 
-2258 TSNTANIK
+2258 
-2266 GNVNNNNKLT
+2266 
-2276 LNSNNDVFDNTITGN
+2276 LNSNVN
-2291 GNLTLNGVLTT
+2291 
-2302 NKTISQKSITNN
+2302 
-2314 GSLTANAEVIGAVQN
+2314 
-2329 NGTLNSAAENIK
+2329 
-2341 TSVTNK
+2341 
-2347 ADAEL
+2347 
-2352 NLNGGT
+2352 
-2358 LNANVSGGKTNI
+2358 GGKTNI

-2400 SLWNNA
+2400 
-2406 ISGKGTTIFG
+2406 
-2416 ANFDGSNNAV
+2416 
-2426 IETLLTNNGVLTSN
+2426 
-2440 TANIKG
+2440 
-2446 NVNNNNKLTLN
+2446 N
-2457 SNNDVLNNTINGSGD
+2457 S
-2472 LILNG
+2472 
-2477 VMIANGAISQNS
+2477 
-2489 ITNNGTLISSAE
+2489 
-2501 NIKTSVTNKA
+2501 
-2511 DAELNLSGGTLNANV
+2511 
-2526 SGGKTNING
+2526 
-2535 DVVLASSSK
+2535 
-2544 IAASAVNV
+2544 
-2552 AENKSLTI
+2552 
-2560 AAGSLWNN
+2560 WNN

-2581 FDGNNNAVIETLLIN
+2581 FDGNNNAVIETLLTN
-2596 NGSLT
+2596 NGILT
-2601 SNTANIKGNVSNN
+2601 SNSANIKGNVSNN
-2614 NKLTLNGNNDVFNNT
+2614 KKLTLNGNNDVFNNT
-2629 ITGSGDLTLNGVL
+2629 ITGSGDLTLNGVM
-2642 TTNKTISQKSITNN
+2642 TANKTISQKSITNN
-2656 GTLNSSFDNLNGE
+2656 GTLNSLIDNLNGE

-2713 VLKTNGATVD
+2713 VLKTNGATLD
-2723 LQDTA
+2723 LQDMA

-2762 SSNPSNG
+2762 SSNPSSG

-2782 DKSVTFLKGNTS
+2782 VKSVTFLKGNTN

-2866 NENFGTTAGANTEL
+2866 NDNFGTTSGANTEL

-2934 GTLNIANTVLNNDTD
+2934 GTLNIVNTVLNNDTD

-2960 IGANKVLTASNAVIK
+2960 ISANKVLTASNAVIK

-2980 NLENKGT
+2980 DLENKGT
-2987 VTLKGTNDLTNIT
+2987 AALKGTNALTNIT
-3000 EAGNLI
+3000 ETGNLI

-3020 NSVTVADNAVLEAV
+3020 NSVTVADNAVLEAGI
-3034 LDKFVVSSNT
+3034 DKFVVSSNT

-3054 NGAINK
+3054 NGTINK

-3077 AAITQKD
+3077 VAITQKD
-3084 LTLASGKFANFG
+3084 LTLASGKFTNFG
-3096 TISVVDSMNVNG
+3096 TISFTDSVNING
-3108 DITNNGSVSAKDL
+3108 NMTNNGSVSAKDL

-3135 NGVLTLKENTAAT
+3135 NGVLTLKENAAAT
-3148 AENNGIITGGVIVEN
+3148 AENNGVITGGVIVEN
-3163 NRILANNN
+3163 NRILTNNN

-3176 VNVGNN
+3176 VNVVNN

-3195 ETSENNGEINQ
+3195 ENSENNGEINQ
-3206 HKFTISNTGGFVN
+3206 YKFTISNTGGFVN

-3251 DNTNGTIEGVI
+3251 DNTSGTIEGVI

-3268 NGGKIIANDG
+3268 NGGKIIADDG
-3278 SVNNKMINAD
+3278 SVNNKTINAD

-3301 AGTVTNTGLF
+3301 AGTITNT
-3311 SNADVAKVTGNILSS
+3311 
-3326 GDIDNSGI
+3326 
-3334 INGDVISGGS
+3334 GS
-3344 FKNAGIVKG
+3344 FKNAGIIKG

-3400 VVMGAGMFGANQSVN
+3400 VVMGSGMFGANQSVN

-3425 AKTVNL
+3425 AKTVSL

-3438 TLGLEITSIANKSSE
+3438 TLGLEITSIANKSSD

-3472 FTVNQGLLNKKEQ
+3472 FTVDQGLLNKKEQ

-3491 IGLKTGASGSV
+3491 IGLKSGASGSV
-3502 AGDLTKVFEKN
+3502 VGDLTKVFEKN

-3520 GTKNGTVIIKNI
+3520 GTKKGTVIIKNI

-3556 ATLTSGTAAA
+3556 ATLTSGTEAAD
-3566 NIQKALDSL
+3566 IQKALDRL
-3575 SQHNTQ
+3575 SQHNAQ

-3618 KGEDKCSL
+3618 KGEEKCGL

-3682 DTKGNINS
+3682 DAKGNINS

-3704 KYQPTQTYVRGA
+3704 KYQPIQTYIRGA

-3746 ETALGHEYQNGLT
+3746 ETALGHEYQNGLN

-3794 KLKYKAEIK
+3794 KLKYKAEVK

-3818 NYDLNNNSH
+3818 NYDLNNSSH

-3842 EPMSRLGFNG
+3842 EPMSRFGFNG

-3863 DLILGYDLNLHA
+3863 DLILGYDLNLHT
-3875 KYNAHSGQIQFRYNF
+3875 KYSAHSGQIQFRYNF

>member
-1 MVTNFYGIFKCCW
+1 MVTIFYGSFKCCW
-14 LKNTFKHTAWYALA
+14 LKNNFKHTVLCALA

-33 MNVANAG
+33 MNAANAG

-45 LPMPMPMSLD
+45 LPRYSG
-55 EAFNSGGIYILP
+55 EAFNSGVIHILP
-67 HDIVINSKIVVSSNN
+67 NDIVINSKIVVSQNSS
-82 GIEIQLNDYNISAAL
+82 IEIQLNNYNISAEL
-97 DDAANNLFL
+97 DETANHLFL

-115 SGKEPAGEE
+115 SGKEPAAEE
-124 IKTADKNSV
+124 FKTADKNSV
-133 TAGNNA
+133 TAGNNT

-148 VQLSN
+148 VKLSN
-153 LTLKDSKTAA
+153 ITLKDSKTAA
-163 IIANSA
+163 IITNSA
-169 VFQAINASFANMNSG
+169 IFQTINASFAKMNSG

-192 SFSGKNDFVNN
+192 TFSGKNDFVDNSV
-203 TAATGNGGA
+203 ATGNGGA

-228 FKNNSAANGNGGAI
+228 FENNSAANGNGGAI
-242 YGDGSVYLGDQNK
+242 YGDGSLYFGDQNK

-262 NNTATDGGAVFVD
+262 NNKATDGGAVFVD

-293 ANGNVA
+293 ANGNKA

-322 KSIMFAG
+322 KSIMFAA
-329 NQAKDGGAIY
+329 NQATNGGAIY
-339 NAGVLNLNGQLSFIS
+339 NTGALNLNGQQSFIG
-354 NSALYNGEDDTKGFG
+354 NSALYNGKDDTKGFG

-377 LDIYGTDVKFG
+377 LDIYGTDVKFS
-388 NNEAQKAGGAIY
+388 NNTAQKAGGAIY

-415 NNNKVLETDNVDFVN
+415 NNNKVLETGKVDFVN
-430 WKNDAKKGFG
+430 WKNDAKEGFG

-452 ISGNVTFSNNGKDSK
+452 ISGNVTFSENGKEIS
-467 IAGGGAVYNRGY
+467 GGGAVYNRGY

-494 TEDGRDTTDSYK
+494 TDSYN

-511 IVFENNVASK
+511 ILFEKNVASK

-530 GSHSGSNTVAL
+530 GSHSSGKNTVAL
-541 SVIRGVNFIGN
+541 SVIRGANFIGN
-552 ISKADKAGDSRAG
+552 SSNAEKAGDSRAG

-574 TILDNVVFKGNSA
+574 TILDNVVFKGNSSR
-587 TAAGGAISTANNLK
+587 AAGGAISTANNLK

-609 SISNAYFDGNSVS
+609 SISNAYFEGNSVN

-641 VQFVNNENKQDL
+641 VQFVNNENKNDL
-653 DGAALSFDGTSLRLV
+653 DGAALSFDGTSLLLV

-683 GLTGQQ
+683 GLADQ
-689 SSSGIHIDGKEAKK
+689 SSSGIHIDGKDAKK

-721 NAGTEAG
+721 NKGTDAG

-753 KFFDAGGAYIGPIGP
+753 KFFDAGGAYIGP
-768 NAKAEMQKTILGANS
+768 NSKTEMQKTILGADS

-796 ILKEWNDL
+796 RLEEWNNL

-818 IIFNTQISNTSLN
+818 IIFNTQISDTSLN

-845 EIRNKQYI
+845 EIKDKPYI
-853 TGNSNLN
+853 VGNSNLN

-871 NIESEDQL
+871 NIESKDQL
-879 AFNKINVEGEAELN
+879 AFNKINVEGETELN

-907 KNGITGTD
+907 KDGITGTD
-915 KGKLFISEI
+915 KGKLVISEI
-924 GILNES
+924 GILNEA
-930 PTLSLGGGSELFKFT
+930 PTSLSLGGGSEKLFKFT
-945 GSNDVKTELSGM
+945 GRNGVKTELSGM

-977 SAQNNAVKLYKVLSG
+977 SDQNNAVKLYKVLSG

-1018 NWAEKYDIYDP
+1018 NWKEEYDIYDP
-1029 KTGKTYSN
+1029 KTGKTYYN

-1055 ESVVKAGTDANNKVG
+1055 ESVVKAGDGENNKVG
-1070 IVAGTKKFGT
+1070 IVAGTKKFGA
-1080 DGKVYTLAMNEAA
+1080 DGKVYTLAMNGAA
-1093 NDIKNRETSAGRNT
+1093 NDIENRETSAGRNT
-1107 WYTYNKNETTG
+1107 WYTYNKDETTG
-1118 IREEGAE
+1118 IRKEGDTA
-1125 VADMSGTTGQKLN
+1125 VTDMSGTTGQNLN

-1144 EGFDTAIT
+1144 EGFKTAIT
-1152 NYETGVINLENV
+1152 NYETGVVNLENV
-1164 GFSNNALD
+1164 GFSSNALD

-1184 NTFTNGIGGKDS
+1184 NTFANGIGGKDS
-1196 LGVMSIING
+1196 LGKMSIING

-1216 NVIINDI
+1216 NVTINDI

-1229 SDHLKSVTTNNGELN
+1229 ADHLKSVTTNNGELN

-1258 KTYISAGTEGNINKF
+1258 KTYISAGTEENKNKF
-1273 SLDDSVTI
+1273 SLADNVTI
-1281 KQNSFSVLKNADA
+1281 EQNSFSVLKNANA
-1294 ENVKGGKIIADTIKI
+1294 ENVKGGKIIAKNIKI

-1325 NIDNHGTLTLYGNG
+1325 NIDNHGTLTLYGSG
-1339 DKSVVEL
+1339 DKSVTEL
-1346 FSNALVDSY
+1346 FNNALVDSY
-1355 GEKTGKLVIDESA
+1355 GEKTGKLVIDENA
-1368 NIKATEKISQNTM
+1368 NIKATEKINQNTM
-1381 ENNGTF
+1381 VNNGTF
-1387 YADINNLAIED
+1387 YADINKLAIED
-1398 KNSGITNE
+1398 KNSGITND

-1415 TNEAAAQNNLVTTV
+1415 TNDAAAQNNLITTV

-1456 NANVEA
+1456 KANVEA
-1462 ENDSTLKAK
+1462 ENDSSLKAK
-1471 IKLNE
+1471 IKLDE
-1476 GTKLAIKAENLISNK
+1476 GTKLAIDAENLISNK
-1491 PADEIDGNWIDVEN
+1491 PADEIDGKWIDVEN

-1520 GKAEDKEN
+1520 GKATDKEK

-1534 NSSISF
+1534 NSSISL
-1540 GENGEIRNNTVNIKN
+1540 GEKGEIRNNTVNIN
-1555 DGVGLT
+1555 NNGVGLT

-1567 TNGVIYVNNNS
+1567 TKSVIYVNNNS

-1584 TNTNI
+1584 T
-1589 IRKDF
+1589 
-1594 TPKAETTLGGTTY
+1594 L
-1607 IGNSLNAANVINK
+1607 NS
-1620 EKIET
+1620 
-1625 DLFISN
+1625 
-1631 RANLTS
+1631 
-1637 ELANLSGK
+1637 
-1645 ISIGNLGTLT
+1645 
-1655 LAKDAVLAE
+1655 
-1664 NRKIYGKGNVIIGN
+1664 
-1678 NSLVMKNNSSIEGM
+1678 
-1692 LSSDNGTL
+1692 
-1700 NLAYDKASVTDAV
+1700 
-1713 SIGAL
+1713 
-1718 GGNLNLAI
+1718 
-1726 KMALSDLTENKGM
+1726 
-1739 ASSLKINNGDALANK
+1739 
-1754 NSKIILSNIN
+1754 
-1764 LTKGFV
+1764 
-1770 ETTPDGTSYSKF
+1770 
-1782 VTVADGD
+1782 
-1789 LDNITFGFADGDVMK
+1789 
-1804 STDGKYIYNF
+1804 
-1814 TWNNDA
+1814 
-1820 GGKGKLDVK
+1820 
-1829 GIKIGGAS
+1829 
-1837 GLPMFVKG
+1837 
-1845 SDYFGDVTIYQMSDS
+1845 
-1860 LVYSSLDG
+1860 
-1868 NAIGT
+1868 
-1873 TNRTGENS
+1873 
-1881 KNLTLN
+1881 
-1887 MGNNNLVAE
+1887 
-1896 AKDDENNN
+1896 
-1904 VLDGITVAGGYT
+1904 
-1916 FNVNASNTETDK
+1916 NVN
-1928 GIISGFKTAFE
+1928 
-1939 VLTGGILNINNV
+1939 
-1951 KFENNTDDV
+1951 
-1960 KNEGTVNLA
+1960 
-1969 ENVVL
+1969 
-1974 NAISGVDG
+1974 
-1982 ILNILDSADV
+1982 
-1992 TAGNIKQKLLVN
+1992 
-2004 NGTLTISADN
+2004 
-2014 LQTAETIENKH
+2014 
-2025 KLNLTGG
+2025 
-2032 NLGVDINGLG
+2032 
-2042 TTNFSNNNT
+2042 
-2051 LNDNVVVSQ
+2051 
-2060 AKIINSGILDA
+2060 
-2071 TKGKLNSDD
+2071 
-2080 VVSTGTL
+2080 
-2087 KLKGDITASQV
+2087 
-2098 ISGGKNDDGGLLKF
+2098 
-2112 GTLELSD
+2112 
-2119 STISGDVVQDKIIL
+2119 
-2133 SGTVTNNKN
+2133 
-2142 MIFNNL
+2142 
-2148 KNNGIFSTLA
+2148 
-2158 DGISGDL
+2158 
-2165 TNDVN
+2165 
-2170 AELNLSGGTLNASVS
+2170 

-2219 AGSLWNN
+2219 SGSSWNN

-2231 GTTIFGADFDGSNNA
+2231 GTTIFGAVFNGSN
-2246 VIETLLTNNGVL
+2246 
-2258 TSNTANIK
+2258 K
-2266 GNVNNNNKLT
+2266 
-2276 LNSNNDVFDNTITGN
+2276 
-2291 GNLTLNGVLTT
+2291 
-2302 NKTISQKSITNN
+2302 
-2314 GSLTANAEVIGAVQN
+2314 
-2329 NGTLNSAAENIK
+2329 
-2341 TSVTNK
+2341 
-2347 ADAEL
+2347 
-2352 NLNGGT
+2352 
-2358 LNANVSGGKTNI
+2358 
-2370 NGDVVLAS
+2370 
-2378 SSKIAA
+2378 
-2384 SAVNVA
+2384 
-2390 ENKSLTIAAG
+2390 
-2400 SLWNNA
+2400 
-2406 ISGKGTTIFG
+2406 
-2416 ANFDGSNNAV
+2416 
-2426 IETLLTNNGVLTSN
+2426 
-2440 TANIKG
+2440 
-2446 NVNNNNKLTLN
+2446 
-2457 SNNDVLNNTINGSGD
+2457 
-2472 LILNG
+2472 
-2477 VMIANGAISQNS
+2477 
-2489 ITNNGTLISSAE
+2489 
-2501 NIKTSVTNKA
+2501 
-2511 DAELNLSGGTLNANV
+2511 
-2526 SGGKTNING
+2526 
-2535 DVVLASSSK
+2535 
-2544 IAASAVNV
+2544 
-2552 AENKSLTI
+2552 
-2560 AAGSLWNN
+2560 
-2568 AISGKGTTIFGAD
+2568 
-2581 FDGNNNAVIETLLIN
+2581 AVIETLLIN
-2596 NGSLT
+2596 NGLLT

-2614 NKLTLNGNNDVFNNT
+2614 KELTLNGNNDVFNNT
-2629 ITGSGDLTLNGVL
+2629 ITGSGDLTLNGVM
-2642 TTNKTISQKSITNN
+2642 TANKTISQKSITNN
-2656 GTLNSSFDNLNGE
+2656 GTLNSSIDNLNGE

-2676 NVAGANVVLNKNIA
+2676 NVAGENVVLNKNIA

-2700 AILKFGDSGKIEG
+2700 ATLKFGDSGKIDG
-2713 VLKTNGATVD
+2713 VLKTNGATLD

-2762 SSNPSNG
+2762 SSKPSNG
-2769 NIILSSINVQKDG
+2769 NILLSSINVKKDG

-2866 NENFGTTAGANTEL
+2866 NDNFGTTAGANTEL

-2960 IGANKVLTASNAVIK
+2960 ISANKVLTASNAVIK

-2980 NLENKGT
+2980 DLENKGT
-2987 VTLKGTNDLTNIT
+2987 ATLKGTNALTNIT

-3006 VNDGK
+3006 VNEGK

-3034 LDKFVVSSNT
+3034 LNKFVVYSNT

-3068 NLGGIVDNN
+3068 NLDGIVDNN
-3077 AAITQKD
+3077 ATITQKD
-3084 LTLASGKFANFG
+3084 LTFAS
-3096 TISVVDSMNVNG
+3096 
-3108 DITNNGSVSAKDL
+3108 
-3121 IVSGNFANKANAAI
+3121 
-3135 NGVLTLKENTAAT
+3135 
-3148 AENNGIITGGVIVEN
+3148 
-3163 NRILANNN
+3163 
-3171 LVSGK
+3171 
-3176 VNVGNN
+3176 
-3182 GKILGNSGVMNIT
+3182 
-3195 ETSENNGEINQ
+3195 
-3206 HKFTISNTGGFVN
+3206 
-3219 KGVLTSAVLENNN
+3219 
-3232 NLINSNK
+3232 
-3239 ITAAMLKNNGNI
+3239 
-3251 DNTNGTIEGVI
+3251 
-3262 TNENII
+3262 
-3268 NGGKIIANDG
+3268 
-3278 SVNNKMINAD
+3278 
-3288 LTSKGKFTNKGNI
+3288 GKFTNKGNI
-3301 AGTVTNTGLF
+3301 AAGTVINTGLF
-3311 SNADVAKVTGNILSS
+3311 SNADAATVTGDISSS

-3334 INGDVISGGS
+3334 INGDVTSGGS
-3344 FKNAGIVKG
+3344 FKNAGIIKG

-3359 DLTSAIENIMGTVIN
+3359 DLTSAIENIMGTVMN

-3400 VVMGAGMFGANQSVN
+3400 VVMGSGMFGANQSVN

-3425 AKTVNL
+3425 AKTVSL

-3438 TLGLEITSIANKSSE
+3438 TLGLKITSIANKSSD

-3472 FTVNQGLLNKKEQ
+3472 FTLNQGLLNKKEQ

-3491 IGLKTGASGSV
+3491 IGLKSSASGSV

-3520 GTKNGTVIIKNI
+3520 GTKKGTVIIKNI

-3556 ATLTSGTAAA
+3556 ATLTSGTEAAD
-3566 NIQKALDSL
+3566 IQKALDRL
-3575 SQHNTQ
+3575 SQHNAQ

-3618 KGEDKCSL
+3618 KGEGKCSL

-3650 GFNADTAGYVM
+3650 GFNADIAGYVM
-3661 GYDGNVDCDTSVGFG
+3661 GYDGNVDCDTSAGFG

-3704 KYQPTQTYVRGA
+3704 KYQPTQTYIRGA

-3736 SKYNIHSVGA
+3736 SKYNIHSVVA
-3746 ETALGHEYQNGLT
+3746 ETALGYEYQNGLN

-3786 ITAISAFA
+3786 ITAVSAFA
-3794 KLKYKAEIK
+3794 KLKYKAEVK

-3818 NYDLNNNSH
+3818 NYDLNNSSH

-3842 EPMSRLGFNG
+3842 EPMSRFGFNG
-3852 GLELAVSHNNV
+3852 GLELAVSHDNV
-3863 DLILGYDLNLHA
+3863 DLILGYDLNLHT

>member
-14 LKNTFKHTAWYALA
+14 LKNTFEHTVLYALA

-33 MNVANAG
+33 MNAANAG

-45 LPMPMPMSLD
+45 LPRYSG
-55 EAFNSGGIYILP
+55 EAFNSGVIHILP
-67 HDIVINSKIVVSSNN
+67 NDIVINSKIVVSQNSS
-82 GIEIQLNDYNISAAL
+82 IEIQLNNYNISAEL
-97 DDAANNLFL
+97 DETANHLFL

-115 SGKEPAGEE
+115 SGKEPAAEE
-124 IKTADKNSV
+124 SKTADKNSV
-133 TAGNNA
+133 TAGNNT

-148 VQLSN
+148 VKLSN
-153 LTLKDSKTAA
+153 ITLKDSKTAA
-163 IIANSA
+163 IITNSA
-169 VFQAINASFANMNSG
+169 IFQTINASFANMNSG

-192 SFSGKNDFVNN
+192 TFSGKNDFVNN
-203 TAATGNGGA
+203 SVADGNGGA

-228 FKNNSAANGNGGAI
+228 FENNSAVNGNGGAI
-242 YGDGSVYLGDQNK
+242 YGDGSLYFGDQNK

-262 NNTATDGGAVFVD
+262 NNKATDGGAVFVD
-275 ENGKFVGYGEF
+275 ENGKFIGYGEF
-286 IFGQDSA
+286 IFGQNA
-293 ANGNVA
+293 GANGNVA
-299 TNSGGAIYNK
+299 ANYGGAIYNK
-309 GQMSFVGFNGKET
+309 GQMSFVGFNAKET
-322 KSIMFAG
+322 KSIMFAA
-329 NQAKDGGAIY
+329 NKATDGGAIY
-339 NAGVLNLNGQLSFIS
+339 NAGALNLNGQQSFID
-354 NSALYNGEDDTKGFG
+354 NSALYNGKDDTKGFG

-377 LDIYGTDVKFG
+377 LDIYGTDVKFS
-388 NNEAQKAGGAIY
+388 NNTAQKAGGAIY

-415 NNNKVLETDNVDFVN
+415 DNNKVLETDKVDFVN

-452 ISGNVTFSNNGKDSK
+452 ISGNVTFSENGKEIS
-467 IAGGGAVYNRGY
+467 GGGAVYNRGY

-494 TEDGRDTTDSYK
+494 TDSYN

-511 IVFENNVASK
+511 ILFEKNVASK

-530 GSHSGSNTVAL
+530 GSHSGKNTVAL

-552 ISKADKAGDSRAG
+552 SSNADNAGDSRAG

-574 TILDNVVFKGNSA
+574 TILDNVVFKGNSSR
-587 TAAGGAISTANNLK
+587 AAGGAISTANNLK

-609 SISNAYFDGNSVS
+609 SISNAYFEGNSVN

-641 VQFVNNENKQDL
+641 VQFVNNENKKDL
-653 DGAALSFDGTSLRLV
+653 DGAALSFDGTSLLLV

-683 GLTGQQ
+683 GYTDQ
-689 SSSGIHIDGKEAKK
+689 SSSGIHIDGKDAKK

-721 NAGTEAG
+721 NNGTGDG

-753 KFFDAGGAYIGPIGP
+753 KFFDAGGAYIGP
-768 NAKAEMQKTILGANS
+768 NSKTEMQKTILGANS

-796 ILKEWNDL
+796 RLEEWNNL

-810 KTAPTDGK
+810 ETAPTDGK

-845 EIRNKQYI
+845 EIKDKPYI
-853 TGNSNLN
+853 VGNSNLN

-871 NIESEDQL
+871 NIESKDQL
-879 AFNKINVEGEAELN
+879 AFNKINVEGETELN
-893 LDIDILNNK
+893 LDIDILHNQ

-915 KGKLFISEI
+915 KGKLVISEI
-924 GILNES
+924 GILNEA
-930 PTLSLGGGSELFKFT
+930 PTSLSLGDGSKLFKFT
-945 GSNDVKTELSGM
+945 GSNDVKTELSKM

-977 SAQNNAVKLYKVLSG
+977 SAQNNAIKLYKVLSG

-1018 NWAEKYDIYDP
+1018 NWKEKYDIYDP

-1055 ESVVKAGTDANNKVG
+1055 ESVVKAGNGENNKVG
-1070 IVAGTKKFGT
+1070 IVAGTKKFGA

-1093 NDIKNRETSAGRNT
+1093 NDIKDRETSAGRNT
-1107 WYTYNKNETTG
+1107 WYTYNKNESTG

-1125 VADMSGTTGQKLN
+1125 VSDMSGTTGQNLN

-1144 EGFDTAIT
+1144 EGFNTAIT
-1152 NYETGVINLENV
+1152 NYETGVVNLENV

-1196 LGVMSIING
+1196 LGKMSIING

-1223 ASLTVD
+1223 ASLTVNA
-1229 SDHLKSVTTNNGELN
+1229 DHLKSVTTNNGELN

-1258 KTYISAGTEGNINKF
+1258 KTYISAGTEENKNKF
-1273 SLDDSVTI
+1273 SLADNVTI
-1281 KQNSFSVLKNADA
+1281 EQNSFSVLKNADA
-1294 ENVKGGKIIADTIKI
+1294 ENVKGGKIIAKNIKI

-1325 NIDNHGTLTLYGNG
+1325 NIDNHGTLTLYGSG
-1339 DKSVVEL
+1339 DKSVTEL
-1346 FSNALVDSY
+1346 FNNALVDSY
-1355 GEKTGKLVIDESA
+1355 GEKTGKLVIDENA
-1368 NIKATEKISQNTM
+1368 NIKATEKINQNTM
-1381 ENNGTF
+1381 VNNGTF
-1387 YADINNLAIED
+1387 YADINKLAIED
-1398 KNSGITNE
+1398 KNSGITND

-1415 TNEAAAQNNLVTTV
+1415 TNEAAAQNNLITTV
-1429 RGNGVLYLSNNVVN
+1429 SGNGVLYLSNNVVN
-1443 TQNITQKK
+1443 TQNITQKE

-1456 NANVEA
+1456 KANVEA
-1462 ENDSTLKAK
+1462 GNDSSLKAK
-1471 IKLNE
+1471 IKLDE

-1520 GKAEDKEN
+1520 GKATDKEK

-1534 NSSISF
+1534 NSSISL
-1540 GENGEIRNNTVNIKN
+1540 GEKGEIRNNTVNIN
-1555 DGVGLT
+1555 NNGVGLT
-1561 ANADKI
+1561 VNADKI
-1567 TNGVIYVNNNS
+1567 TNSVIYVNDNS

-1584 TNTNI
+1584 T
-1589 IRKDF
+1589 
-1594 TPKAETTLGGTTY
+1594 L
-1607 IGNSLNAANVINK
+1607 NS
-1620 EKIET
+1620 
-1625 DLFISN
+1625 
-1631 RANLTS
+1631 
-1637 ELANLSGK
+1637 
-1645 ISIGNLGTLT
+1645 
-1655 LAKDAVLAE
+1655 
-1664 NRKIYGKGNVIIGN
+1664 
-1678 NSLVMKNNSSIEGM
+1678 
-1692 LSSDNGTL
+1692 
-1700 NLAYDKASVTDAV
+1700 
-1713 SIGAL
+1713 
-1718 GGNLNLAI
+1718 
-1726 KMALSDLTENKGM
+1726 
-1739 ASSLKINNGDALANK
+1739 
-1754 NSKIILSNIN
+1754 
-1764 LTKGFV
+1764 
-1770 ETTPDGTSYSKF
+1770 
-1782 VTVADGD
+1782 
-1789 LDNITFGFADGDVMK
+1789 
-1804 STDGKYIYNF
+1804 
-1814 TWNNDA
+1814 
-1820 GGKGKLDVK
+1820 
-1829 GIKIGGAS
+1829 
-1837 GLPMFVKG
+1837 
-1845 SDYFGDVTIYQMSDS
+1845 
-1860 LVYSSLDG
+1860 
-1868 NAIGT
+1868 
-1873 TNRTGENS
+1873 
-1881 KNLTLN
+1881 
-1887 MGNNNLVAE
+1887 
-1896 AKDDENNN
+1896 
-1904 VLDGITVAGGYT
+1904 
-1916 FNVNASNTETDK
+1916 NVN
-1928 GIISGFKTAFE
+1928 
-1939 VLTGGILNINNV
+1939 
-1951 KFENNTDDV
+1951 
-1960 KNEGTVNLA
+1960 
-1969 ENVVL
+1969 
-1974 NAISGVDG
+1974 
-1982 ILNILDSADV
+1982 
-1992 TAGNIKQKLLVN
+1992 
-2004 NGTLTISADN
+2004 
-2014 LQTAETIENKH
+2014 
-2025 KLNLTGG
+2025 
-2032 NLGVDINGLG
+2032 
-2042 TTNFSNNNT
+2042 
-2051 LNDNVVVSQ
+2051 
-2060 AKIINSGILDA
+2060 
-2071 TKGKLNSDD
+2071 
-2080 VVSTGTL
+2080 
-2087 KLKGDITASQV
+2087 
-2098 ISGGKNDDGGLLKF
+2098 
-2112 GTLELSD
+2112 
-2119 STISGDVVQDKIIL
+2119 
-2133 SGTVTNNKN
+2133 
-2142 MIFNNL
+2142 
-2148 KNNGIFSTLA
+2148 
-2158 DGISGDL
+2158 
-2165 TNDVN
+2165 
-2170 AELNLSGGTLNASVS
+2170 

-2219 AGSLWNN
+2219 AGNSWNN

-2231 GTTIFGADFDGSNNA
+2231 GTTIFGAGFYGSNNA
-2246 VIETLLTNNGVL
+2246 VIETLLTNNGIL
-2258 TSNTANIK
+2258 TSN
-2266 GNVNNNNKLT
+2266 
-2276 LNSNNDVFDNTITGN
+2276 S
-2291 GNLTLNGVLTT
+2291 
-2302 NKTISQKSITNN
+2302 
-2314 GSLTANAEVIGAVQN
+2314 
-2329 NGTLNSAAENIK
+2329 
-2341 TSVTNK
+2341 
-2347 ADAEL
+2347 
-2352 NLNGGT
+2352 
-2358 LNANVSGGKTNI
+2358 
-2370 NGDVVLAS
+2370 
-2378 SSKIAA
+2378 
-2384 SAVNVA
+2384 
-2390 ENKSLTIAAG
+2390 
-2400 SLWNNA
+2400 
-2406 ISGKGTTIFG
+2406 
-2416 ANFDGSNNAV
+2416 
-2426 IETLLTNNGVLTSN
+2426 
-2440 TANIKG
+2440 
-2446 NVNNNNKLTLN
+2446 
-2457 SNNDVLNNTINGSGD
+2457 
-2472 LILNG
+2472 
-2477 VMIANGAISQNS
+2477 
-2489 ITNNGTLISSAE
+2489 
-2501 NIKTSVTNKA
+2501 
-2511 DAELNLSGGTLNANV
+2511 
-2526 SGGKTNING
+2526 
-2535 DVVLASSSK
+2535 
-2544 IAASAVNV
+2544 
-2552 AENKSLTI
+2552 
-2560 AAGSLWNN
+2560 
-2568 AISGKGTTIFGAD
+2568 
-2581 FDGNNNAVIETLLIN
+2581 
-2596 NGSLT
+2596 
-2601 SNTANIKGNVSNN
+2601 ANIKGNVSNN
-2614 NKLTLNGNNDVFNNT
+2614 KKLTLNGTNDVFNNT
-2629 ITGSGDLTLNGVL
+2629 ITGSGDLTLNGVM
-2642 TTNKTISQKSITNN
+2642 TANKTISQKSIINK
-2656 GTLNSSFDNLNGE
+2656 GTLNSSIDNLNGE

-2713 VLKTNGATVD
+2713 VLKTNGATLD
-2723 LQDTA
+2723 LQDMA
-2728 NKYTDVKI
+2728 KKYTDVKI

-2782 DKSVTFLKGNTS
+2782 VKSVTFLNGNTN

-2866 NENFGTTAGANTEL
+2866 NDNFGTTSGANTEL

-2934 GTLNIANTVLNNDTD
+2934 GTLNIVNTVLNNDTD

-2960 IGANKVLTASNAVIK
+2960 ISANKVLTASNAVIK

-2980 NLENKGT
+2980 DLENKGT
-2987 VTLKGTNDLTNIT
+2987 AALKGTNALTNIT
-3000 EAGNLI
+3000 ETGNLI

-3020 NSVTVADNAVLEAV
+3020 NSVTVADNAVLEAGI
-3034 LDKFVVSSNT
+3034 DKFVVSSNT

-3054 NGAINK
+3054 NGTINK

-3077 AAITQKD
+3077 VAITQKD
-3084 LTLASGKFANFG
+3084 LTLASGKFTNFG
-3096 TISVVDSMNVNG
+3096 TISFTDSVNING
-3108 DITNNGSVSAKDL
+3108 NMTNNGSVSAKDL

-3135 NGVLTLKENTAAT
+3135 NGVLTLKENAAAT
-3148 AENNGIITGGVIVEN
+3148 AENNGVITGGVIVEN
-3163 NRILANNN
+3163 NRILTNNN

-3176 VNVGNN
+3176 VNVVNN

-3195 ETSENNGEINQ
+3195 ENSENNGEINQ
-3206 HKFTISNTGGFVN
+3206 YKFTISNTGGFVN

-3251 DNTNGTIEGVI
+3251 DNTSGTIEGVI

-3268 NGGKIIANDG
+3268 NGGKIIADDG
-3278 SVNNKMINAD
+3278 SVNNKTINAD

-3301 AGTVTNTGLF
+3301 AGTITNT
-3311 SNADVAKVTGNILSS
+3311 
-3326 GDIDNSGI
+3326 
-3334 INGDVISGGS
+3334 GS
-3344 FKNAGIVKG
+3344 FKNAGIIKG

-3400 VVMGAGMFGANQSVN
+3400 VVMGSGMFGANQSVN

-3425 AKTVNL
+3425 AKTVSL

-3438 TLGLEITSIANKSSE
+3438 TLGLEITSIANKSSD

-3472 FTVNQGLLNKKEQ
+3472 FTVDQGLLNKKEQ

-3491 IGLKTGASGSV
+3491 IGLKSGASGSV
-3502 AGDLTKVFEKN
+3502 VGDLTKVFEKN

-3520 GTKNGTVIIKNI
+3520 GTKKGTVIIKNI

-3556 ATLTSGTAAA
+3556 ATLTSGTEAAD
-3566 NIQKALDSL
+3566 IQKALDRL
-3575 SQHNTQ
+3575 SQHNAQ

-3618 KGEDKCSL
+3618 KGEEKCGL

-3682 DTKGNINS
+3682 DAKGNINS

-3704 KYQPTQTYVRGA
+3704 KYQPIQTYIRGA

-3746 ETALGHEYQNGLT
+3746 ETALGHEYQNGLN

-3794 KLKYKAEIK
+3794 KLKYKAEVK

-3818 NYDLNNNSH
+3818 NYDLNNSSH

-3842 EPMSRLGFNG
+3842 EPMSRFGFNG

-3863 DLILGYDLNLHA
+3863 DLILGYDLNLHT
-3875 KYNAHSGQIQFRYNF
+3875 KYSAHSGQIQFRYNF

>member
-1 MVTNFYGIFKCCW
+1 MVTIFYGIFKCCW
-14 LKNTFKHTAWYALA
+14 LKNNFKHTVLCALA

-33 MNVANAG
+33 INAANAG

-45 LPMPMPMSLD
+45 LPRYSG
-55 EAFNSGGIYILP
+55 EAFNSGVIHILP
-67 HDIVINSKIVVSSNN
+67 NDIVINSKIVVSQNSS
-82 GIEIQLNDYNISAAL
+82 IEIQLNNYNISAEL
-97 DDAANNLFL
+97 DETANHLFL

-115 SGKEPAGEE
+115 SGKEPAAEE

-133 TAGNNA
+133 TAGNNT

-148 VQLSN
+148 VKLSN
-153 LTLKDSKTAA
+153 ITLKDSKTAA
-163 IIANSA
+163 IITNSA
-169 VFQAINASFANMNSG
+169 IFQTINASFTKMNSG

-192 SFSGKNDFVNN
+192 TFSGKNDFVDNSV
-203 TAATGNGGA
+203 ATGNGGA

-228 FKNNSAANGNGGAI
+228 FENNSAANGKGGAI
-242 YGDGSVYLGDQNK
+242 YGDGSLYFGDQNK

-275 ENGKFVGYGEF
+275 ENGKFIGYGEF

-293 ANGNVA
+293 ANGNKA

-322 KSIMFAG
+322 KSIMFAA
-329 NQAKDGGAIY
+329 NQATNGGAIY
-339 NAGVLNLNGQLSFIS
+339 NTGALNLNGQQSFIS
-354 NSALYNGEDDTKGFG
+354 NSALYNGKDDTKGFG

-377 LDIYGTDVKFG
+377 LDIYGTDVKFS
-388 NNEAQKAGGAIY
+388 NNTAQKAGGAIY

-415 NNNKVLETDNVDFVN
+415 NNNKVLETGKVDFVN
-430 WKNDAKKGFG
+430 WKNDAKEGFG

-452 ISGNVTFSNNGKDSK
+452 ISGNVTFSENGKEIS
-467 IAGGGAVYNRGY
+467 GGGAVYNRGY

-494 TEDGRDTTDSYK
+494 TDSYN

-511 IVFENNVASK
+511 ILFEKNVASK

-530 GSHSGSNTVAL
+530 GLHSSGKNTVAL
-541 SVIRGVNFIGN
+541 SVIRGANFIGN
-552 ISKADKAGDSRAG
+552 SSNAEKAGDSRAG

-574 TILDNVVFKGNSA
+574 TILDNVVFKGNSSR
-587 TAAGGAISTANNLK
+587 AAGGAISTANNLK

-609 SISNAYFDGNSVS
+609 SISNAYFEGNSVN

-641 VQFVNNENKQDL
+641 VQFVNNENKNDL
-653 DGAALSFDGTSLRLV
+653 DGAALSFDGTSLLLV

-683 GLTGQQ
+683 GLADQ
-689 SSSGIHIDGKEAKK
+689 SSSGIHIDGKDAKK

-721 NAGTEAG
+721 NKGTDAG

-753 KFFDAGGAYIGPIGP
+753 KFFDTNDAYIGP
-768 NAKAEMQKTILGANS
+768 NSKDDMQKTILGAKS

-796 ILKEWNDL
+796 RLEEWNNL

-818 IIFNTQISNTSLN
+818 IIFNTQISDTSLN

-845 EIRNKQYI
+845 EIKDKPYI
-853 TGNSNLN
+853 MGNSNLN

-871 NIESEDQL
+871 NIESEVQL

-893 LDIDILNNK
+893 LDIDILNNQ

-907 KNGITGTD
+907 RNGIIGTD
-915 KGKLFISEI
+915 KGKLVISEI
-924 GILNES
+924 GILNEA
-930 PTLSLGGGSELFKFT
+930 TNLSLGDGSELLKFT
-945 GSNDVKTELSGM
+945 GSNEVKTELSGM

-967 YYFTLDKVDG
+967 YYFTLGKVDG
-977 SAQNNAVKLYKVLSG
+977 SDQNNAVRLYKVLSG

-1008 MKQSGGVEIV
+1008 MKQSGGVETV
-1018 NWAEKYDIYDP
+1018 NWAEKYNIYDP
-1029 KTGKTYSN
+1029 KTGKTYCD

-1055 ESVVKAGTDANNKVG
+1055 ESVVKAGDGENNKVG

-1080 DGKVYTLAMNEAA
+1080 DGKVYTLAMNETA
-1093 NDIKNRETSAGRNT
+1093 NDIKDRETSAGRNT
-1107 WYTYNKNETTG
+1107 WYTYNKDETTG
-1118 IREEGAE
+1118 IRKEGTE
-1125 VADMSGTTGQKLN
+1125 PVADMSGTTGQNLN

-1152 NYETGVINLENV
+1152 NYETGVVNLENV
-1164 GFSNNALD
+1164 GFSSNALD
-1172 IYNLGTLNLKGE
+1172 IYNLGMLNLKGE

-1196 LGVMSIING
+1196 LGKMSIING

-1216 NVIINDI
+1216 NVTINDI

-1229 SDHLKSVTTNNGELN
+1229 ADHLKSVTTNNGELN

-1253 VTGAG
+1253 VTGVG
-1258 KTYISAGTEGNINKF
+1258 KTYISAGTEENKTKF
-1273 SLDDSVTI
+1273 SLADNVTI
-1281 KQNSFSVLKNADA
+1281 EQNSFSVLKNANA
-1294 ENVKGGKIIADTIKI
+1294 ENVKGGKIIAGNIKI

-1314 LSTKVGEHLQG
+1314 LSTKVGDNLQG
-1325 NIDNHGTLTLYGNG
+1325 NIDNHGTLTLYGSG
-1339 DKSVVEL
+1339 DKSVTEL
-1346 FSNALVDSY
+1346 FNNALVDSY
-1355 GEKTGKLVIDESA
+1355 GEKTGKLVIDENA
-1368 NIKATEKISQNTM
+1368 NIKTTEKINQNTM
-1381 ENNGTF
+1381 VNNGTF
-1387 YADINNLAIED
+1387 YADINKLAIED
-1398 KNSGITNE
+1398 KNSGIIND

-1415 TNEAAAQNNLVTTV
+1415 TNEAAAQNNLITTV
-1429 RGNGVLYLSNNVVN
+1429 SGNGVLYLSNNVVN
-1443 TQNITQKK
+1443 TQNITQKE

-1456 NANVEA
+1456 KANVEA
-1462 ENDSTLKAK
+1462 ENDSSLKAK
-1471 IKLNE
+1471 IKLDE

-1505 EGSLNLSGNLLNVVI
+1505 EGSLDLSGNLLDVVI
-1520 GKAEDKEN
+1520 GKATDKEK

-1534 NSSISF
+1534 NSSISL
-1540 GENGEIRNNTVNIKN
+1540 GEKGKIRNNTVNIN
-1555 DGVGLT
+1555 NNGVGLT
-1561 ANADKI
+1561 VNADKI
-1567 TNGVIYVNNNS
+1567 TNSLIYVNDNS

-1584 TNTNI
+1584 T
-1589 IRKDF
+1589 
-1594 TPKAETTLGGTTY
+1594 L
-1607 IGNSLNAANVINK
+1607 NS
-1620 EKIET
+1620 
-1625 DLFISN
+1625 
-1631 RANLTS
+1631 
-1637 ELANLSGK
+1637 
-1645 ISIGNLGTLT
+1645 
-1655 LAKDAVLAE
+1655 
-1664 NRKIYGKGNVIIGN
+1664 
-1678 NSLVMKNNSSIEGM
+1678 
-1692 LSSDNGTL
+1692 
-1700 NLAYDKASVTDAV
+1700 
-1713 SIGAL
+1713 
-1718 GGNLNLAI
+1718 
-1726 KMALSDLTENKGM
+1726 
-1739 ASSLKINNGDALANK
+1739 
-1754 NSKIILSNIN
+1754 
-1764 LTKGFV
+1764 
-1770 ETTPDGTSYSKF
+1770 
-1782 VTVADGD
+1782 
-1789 LDNITFGFADGDVMK
+1789 
-1804 STDGKYIYNF
+1804 
-1814 TWNNDA
+1814 
-1820 GGKGKLDVK
+1820 
-1829 GIKIGGAS
+1829 
-1837 GLPMFVKG
+1837 
-1845 SDYFGDVTIYQMSDS
+1845 
-1860 LVYSSLDG
+1860 
-1868 NAIGT
+1868 
-1873 TNRTGENS
+1873 
-1881 KNLTLN
+1881 
-1887 MGNNNLVAE
+1887 
-1896 AKDDENNN
+1896 
-1904 VLDGITVAGGYT
+1904 
-1916 FNVNASNTETDK
+1916 NVN
-1928 GIISGFKTAFE
+1928 
-1939 VLTGGILNINNV
+1939 
-1951 KFENNTDDV
+1951 
-1960 KNEGTVNLA
+1960 
-1969 ENVVL
+1969 
-1974 NAISGVDG
+1974 
-1982 ILNILDSADV
+1982 
-1992 TAGNIKQKLLVN
+1992 
-2004 NGTLTISADN
+2004 
-2014 LQTAETIENKH
+2014 
-2025 KLNLTGG
+2025 
-2032 NLGVDINGLG
+2032 
-2042 TTNFSNNNT
+2042 
-2051 LNDNVVVSQ
+2051 
-2060 AKIINSGILDA
+2060 
-2071 TKGKLNSDD
+2071 
-2080 VVSTGTL
+2080 
-2087 KLKGDITASQV
+2087 
-2098 ISGGKNDDGGLLKF
+2098 
-2112 GTLELSD
+2112 
-2119 STISGDVVQDKIIL
+2119 
-2133 SGTVTNNKN
+2133 
-2142 MIFNNL
+2142 
-2148 KNNGIFSTLA
+2148 
-2158 DGISGDL
+2158 
-2165 TNDVN
+2165 
-2170 AELNLSGGTLNASVS
+2170 

-2219 AGSLWNN
+2219 SGSWWNN

-2231 GTTIFGADFDGSNNA
+2231 GTTIFGAGFNGSN
-2246 VIETLLTNNGVL
+2246 
-2258 TSNTANIK
+2258 K
-2266 GNVNNNNKLT
+2266 
-2276 LNSNNDVFDNTITGN
+2276 
-2291 GNLTLNGVLTT
+2291 
-2302 NKTISQKSITNN
+2302 
-2314 GSLTANAEVIGAVQN
+2314 
-2329 NGTLNSAAENIK
+2329 
-2341 TSVTNK
+2341 
-2347 ADAEL
+2347 
-2352 NLNGGT
+2352 
-2358 LNANVSGGKTNI
+2358 
-2370 NGDVVLAS
+2370 
-2378 SSKIAA
+2378 
-2384 SAVNVA
+2384 
-2390 ENKSLTIAAG
+2390 
-2400 SLWNNA
+2400 
-2406 ISGKGTTIFG
+2406 
-2416 ANFDGSNNAV
+2416 
-2426 IETLLTNNGVLTSN
+2426 
-2440 TANIKG
+2440 
-2446 NVNNNNKLTLN
+2446 
-2457 SNNDVLNNTINGSGD
+2457 
-2472 LILNG
+2472 
-2477 VMIANGAISQNS
+2477 
-2489 ITNNGTLISSAE
+2489 
-2501 NIKTSVTNKA
+2501 
-2511 DAELNLSGGTLNANV
+2511 
-2526 SGGKTNING
+2526 
-2535 DVVLASSSK
+2535 
-2544 IAASAVNV
+2544 
-2552 AENKSLTI
+2552 
-2560 AAGSLWNN
+2560 
-2568 AISGKGTTIFGAD
+2568 
-2581 FDGNNNAVIETLLIN
+2581 AVIETLLIN
-2596 NGSLT
+2596 NGLLT

-2629 ITGSGDLTLNGVL
+2629 ITGSGDLTLNGVI
-2642 TTNKTISQKSITNN
+2642 TANKTISQKSITNN
-2656 GTLNSSFDNLNGE
+2656 GTLNSSIDNLNGE
-2669 LINTGIF
+2669 LINTNTGIF
-2676 NVAGANVVLNKNIA
+2676 NVAGKNVVLNKNIA

-2700 AILKFGDSGKIEG
+2700 AILKFGDSGKIDG
-2713 VLKTNGATVD
+2713 VLKTNGATLD

-2728 NKYTDVKI
+2728 KKYTDVKI

-2762 SSNPSNG
+2762 SSNPSNS

-2866 NENFGTTAGANTEL
+2866 NDNFGTTAGANTEL

-2924 FDNALKVENG
+2924 FNNALKVENG

-2960 IGANKVLTASNAVIK
+2960 ISANKVLTTSNAVIK

-2980 NLENKGT
+2980 DLENKGT
-2987 VTLKGTNDLTNIT
+2987 AALKGTNALTNIT
-3000 EAGNLI
+3000 ETGNLI

-3011 TTVLGKLEQ
+3011 TTVSGKLEQ
-3020 NSVTVADNAVLEAV
+3020 NSVTVANNAVLEAV

-3054 NGAINK
+3054 NGVINK

-3084 LTLASGKFANFG
+3084 LTLASGKFTNSG

-3148 AENNGIITGGVIVEN
+3148 AENNGVITGGVIVEN
-3163 NRILANNN
+3163 NRILTNNN

-3182 GKILGNSGVMNIT
+3182 GKILGNSGVMNII

-3278 SVNNKMINAD
+3278 SVNNKTINAD

-3301 AGTVTNTGLF
+3301 AGTITNT
-3311 SNADVAKVTGNILSS
+3311 
-3326 GDIDNSGI
+3326 
-3334 INGDVISGGS
+3334 GS

-3400 VVMGAGMFGANQSVN
+3400 VVMGSGMFGANQSVN

-3425 AKTVNL
+3425 AKTVSL

-3438 TLGLEITSIANKSSE
+3438 TLGLEITSIANKSSD

-3472 FTVNQGLLNKKEQ
+3472 FTVDQGLLNKKEQ

-3491 IGLKTGASGSV
+3491 IGLKSGASGSV
-3502 AGDLTKVFEKN
+3502 VGDLTKVFEKN

-3556 ATLTSGTAAA
+3556 ATLTSGTEAA
-3566 NIQKALDSL
+3566 NIQKALDRL
-3575 SQHNTQ
+3575 SQHNAQ

-3618 KGEDKCSL
+3618 KGECSL

-3661 GYDGNVDCDTSVGFG
+3661 GYDGNVDCDTSVGLG

-3704 KYQPTQTYVRGA
+3704 KYQPTQTYIRGA

-3736 SKYNIHSVGA
+3736 SKYNMHSVGA
-3746 ETALGHEYQNGLT
+3746 ETALGHEYQNGLN

-3786 ITAISAFA
+3786 ITAVSAFA
-3794 KLKYKAEIK
+3794 KLKYKAEVK
-3803 TDNQILFK
+3803 TDNHILFK

-3818 NYDLNNNSH
+3818 NYDLNNSSH

-3852 GLELAVSHNNV
+3852 GLELAVSHDNV
-3863 DLILGYDLNLHA
+3863 DLILGYDLNLHT
-3875 KYNAHSGQIQFRYNF
+3875 KYSAHSGQIQFRYNF

>member
-14 LKNTFKHTAWYALA
+14 LKNTFEHTVLYALA

-33 MNVANAG
+33 MNAANAG

-45 LPMPMPMSLD
+45 LPRYSG
-55 EAFNSGGIYILP
+55 EAFNSGVIHILP
-67 HDIVINSKIVVSSNN
+67 NDIVINSKIVVSQNSS
-82 GIEIQLNDYNISAAL
+82 IEIQLNNYNISAEL
-97 DDAANNLFL
+97 DATANHLFL

-115 SGKEPAGEE
+115 SGKEPAAEE

-148 VQLSN
+148 VKLSN
-153 LTLKDSKTAA
+153 ITLKDSKTAA
-163 IIANSA
+163 IITNSA
-169 VFQAINASFANMNSG
+169 IFQTINASFTKMNSG

-192 SFSGKNDFVNN
+192 TFSGKNDFVNN
-203 TAATGNGGA
+203 SVATGNGGA

-228 FKNNSAANGNGGAI
+228 FENNSAAKGNGGAI
-242 YGDGSVYLGDQNK
+242 YGDGSLYFGDQNK
-255 LISAVFT
+255 LVSAVFT
-262 NNTATDGGAVFVD
+262 NNTAIDGGAVFVD
-275 ENGKFVGYGEF
+275 ENGKFIGYGEF
-286 IFGQDSA
+286 IFGPDA
-293 ANGNVA
+293 GAKGNVA

-309 GQMSFVGFNGKET
+309 GQMAFVGFNAKET
-322 KSIMFAG
+322 KSIMFAA
-329 NQAKDGGAIY
+329 NKATDGGAIY
-339 NAGVLNLNGQLSFIS
+339 NTGALNLNGQQSFVG
-354 NSALYNGEDDTKGFG
+354 NSALYNNSEDDTKGFG

-377 LDIYGTDVKFG
+377 LDIYGTDVKFS
-388 NNEAQKAGGAIY
+388 NNTAQKAGGAIY

-415 NNNKVLETDNVDFVN
+415 NNNEVLETGKVDFVN
-430 WKNDAKKGFG
+430 WKNDAKEGFG

-452 ISGNVTFSNNGKDSK
+452 ISGNVTFSENGKDSK
-467 IAGGGAVYNRGY
+467 ISGGGAVYNRGY

-494 TEDGRDTTDSYK
+494 TDSYN
-506 HAAAS
+506 HAVAS
-511 IVFENNVASK
+511 ILFKDNVASK

-530 GSHSGSNTVAL
+530 GSHSGKNTVAL

-552 ISKADKAGDSRAG
+552 NSNADNAGDSRAG

-574 TILDNVVFKGNSA
+574 TILDNVVFKGNSSR
-587 TAAGGAISTANNLK
+587 AAGGAISTANNLK

-609 SISNAYFDGNSVS
+609 SISNAYFEGNSVD
-622 MVGADGGAI
+622 MRGADGGAI

-641 VQFVNNENKQDL
+641 VQFVNNENKKDL
-653 DGAALSFDGTSLRLV
+653 DGAALSFDGTSLLLV

-683 GLTGQQ
+683 GYTDQ
-689 SSSGIHIDGKEAKK
+689 SSSGIHIDGRDKKK

-768 NAKAEMQKTILGANS
+768 NARDEMQKTILGADS
-783 VYWLSKEEAAAAG
+783 VYWLSKEEAAADG
-796 ILKEWNDL
+796 RLEEWNNL

-831 LHNGELLLADEITD
+831 LHNGELLLADEITK
-845 EIRNKQYI
+845 EIKDKPYI

-879 AFNKINVEGEAELN
+879 AFNEINVEGETELN
-893 LDIDILNNK
+893 LDIDIFNK
-902 IDYLG
+902 TIDYLG
-907 KNGITGTD
+907 KKGITGTD
-915 KGKLFISEI
+915 KGKLVISEI
-924 GILNES
+924 GILNEA
-930 PTLSLGGGSELFKFT
+930 PTSFSLGDGSKLFKFT
-945 GSNDVKTELSGM
+945 GSNDVKTELSKM

-977 SAQNNAVKLYKVLSG
+977 SAQNNAIKLYKVLSG

-1008 MKQSGGVEIV
+1008 MKQSGGVETV

-1055 ESVVKAGTDANNKVG
+1055 ESVVKAGDGANNKVG

-1080 DGKVYTLAMNEAA
+1080 DGKVYTLAMNKAA
-1093 NDIKNRETSAGRNT
+1093 NDIKDRETSAGRNT
-1107 WYTYNKNETTG
+1107 WYTYNKDETTG
-1118 IREEGAE
+1118 IRKEGAK
-1125 VADMSGTTGQKLN
+1125 VADMSGTTGQNLN

-1144 EGFDTAIT
+1144 EGFKTAIT
-1152 NYETGVINLENV
+1152 NYETGVVNLENV
-1164 GFSNNALD
+1164 GFSSNALD
-1172 IYNLGTLNLKGE
+1172 IYNLGKLNLKGE

-1196 LGVMSIING
+1196 LGKMSIING

-1216 NVIINDI
+1216 NVTINDI

-1229 SDHLKSVTTNNGELN
+1229 ADHLKSVTTNNGELN

-1258 KTYISAGTEGNINKF
+1258 KTYISAGTEENKTKF
-1273 SLDDSVTI
+1273 SLADNVTI
-1281 KQNSFSVLKNADA
+1281 EQNSFSVLKNANA
-1294 ENVKGGKIIADTIKI
+1294 ENVKGGKIIAKNIKI

-1325 NIDNHGTLTLYGNG
+1325 NIDNHGTLTLYGSG
-1339 DKSVVEL
+1339 DKSVTEL
-1346 FSNALVDSY
+1346 FNNALVDSY
-1355 GEKTGKLVIDESA
+1355 GEKTGKLVIDENA
-1368 NIKATEKISQNTM
+1368 NIKATEKINQNTIV
-1381 ENNGTF
+1381 NNGTF
-1387 YADINNLAIED
+1387 YADINKLAIED
-1398 KNSGITNE
+1398 KNSGIIND

-1415 TNEAAAQNNLVTTV
+1415 TNEAAAQNNLITTV
-1429 RGNGVLYLSNNVVN
+1429 SGNGVLYLSNNVVN
-1443 TQNITQKK
+1443 TQNITQKE

-1456 NANVEA
+1456 KANVEA
-1462 ENDSTLKAK
+1462 ENDSSLKAK
-1471 IKLNE
+1471 IKLDE

-1491 PADEIDGNWIDVEN
+1491 PSDEIDENWIDVEN
-1505 EGSLNLSGNLLNVVI
+1505 EGSLDLIGNLLDVVI

-1540 GENGEIRNNTVNIKN
+1540 GENGEIRNNTVNINN

-1561 ANADKI
+1561 VNADKI
-1567 TNGVIYVNNNS
+1567 TNSVIYVNDNS

-1584 TNTNI
+1584 T
-1589 IRKDF
+1589 
-1594 TPKAETTLGGTTY
+1594 L
-1607 IGNSLNAANVINK
+1607 NS
-1620 EKIET
+1620 
-1625 DLFISN
+1625 
-1631 RANLTS
+1631 
-1637 ELANLSGK
+1637 
-1645 ISIGNLGTLT
+1645 
-1655 LAKDAVLAE
+1655 
-1664 NRKIYGKGNVIIGN
+1664 
-1678 NSLVMKNNSSIEGM
+1678 
-1692 LSSDNGTL
+1692 
-1700 NLAYDKASVTDAV
+1700 
-1713 SIGAL
+1713 
-1718 GGNLNLAI
+1718 
-1726 KMALSDLTENKGM
+1726 
-1739 ASSLKINNGDALANK
+1739 
-1754 NSKIILSNIN
+1754 
-1764 LTKGFV
+1764 
-1770 ETTPDGTSYSKF
+1770 
-1782 VTVADGD
+1782 
-1789 LDNITFGFADGDVMK
+1789 
-1804 STDGKYIYNF
+1804 
-1814 TWNNDA
+1814 
-1820 GGKGKLDVK
+1820 
-1829 GIKIGGAS
+1829 
-1837 GLPMFVKG
+1837 
-1845 SDYFGDVTIYQMSDS
+1845 
-1860 LVYSSLDG
+1860 
-1868 NAIGT
+1868 
-1873 TNRTGENS
+1873 
-1881 KNLTLN
+1881 
-1887 MGNNNLVAE
+1887 
-1896 AKDDENNN
+1896 
-1904 VLDGITVAGGYT
+1904 
-1916 FNVNASNTETDK
+1916 NVN
-1928 GIISGFKTAFE
+1928 
-1939 VLTGGILNINNV
+1939 
-1951 KFENNTDDV
+1951 
-1960 KNEGTVNLA
+1960 
-1969 ENVVL
+1969 
-1974 NAISGVDG
+1974 
-1982 ILNILDSADV
+1982 
-1992 TAGNIKQKLLVN
+1992 
-2004 NGTLTISADN
+2004 
-2014 LQTAETIENKH
+2014 
-2025 KLNLTGG
+2025 
-2032 NLGVDINGLG
+2032 
-2042 TTNFSNNNT
+2042 
-2051 LNDNVVVSQ
+2051 
-2060 AKIINSGILDA
+2060 
-2071 TKGKLNSDD
+2071 
-2080 VVSTGTL
+2080 
-2087 KLKGDITASQV
+2087 
-2098 ISGGKNDDGGLLKF
+2098 
-2112 GTLELSD
+2112 
-2119 STISGDVVQDKIIL
+2119 
-2133 SGTVTNNKN
+2133 
-2142 MIFNNL
+2142 
-2148 KNNGIFSTLA
+2148 
-2158 DGISGDL
+2158 
-2165 TNDVN
+2165 
-2170 AELNLSGGTLNASVS
+2170 

-2219 AGSLWNN
+2219 AGRS
-2226 AISGK
+2226 
-2231 GTTIFGADFDGSNNA
+2231 
-2246 VIETLLTNNGVL
+2246 
-2258 TSNTANIK
+2258 
-2266 GNVNNNNKLT
+2266 
-2276 LNSNNDVFDNTITGN
+2276 
-2291 GNLTLNGVLTT
+2291 
-2302 NKTISQKSITNN
+2302 
-2314 GSLTANAEVIGAVQN
+2314 
-2329 NGTLNSAAENIK
+2329 
-2341 TSVTNK
+2341 
-2347 ADAEL
+2347 
-2352 NLNGGT
+2352 
-2358 LNANVSGGKTNI
+2358 
-2370 NGDVVLAS
+2370 
-2378 SSKIAA
+2378 
-2384 SAVNVA
+2384 
-2390 ENKSLTIAAG
+2390 
-2400 SLWNNA
+2400 
-2406 ISGKGTTIFG
+2406 
-2416 ANFDGSNNAV
+2416 
-2426 IETLLTNNGVLTSN
+2426 
-2440 TANIKG
+2440 
-2446 NVNNNNKLTLN
+2446 
-2457 SNNDVLNNTINGSGD
+2457 
-2472 LILNG
+2472 
-2477 VMIANGAISQNS
+2477 
-2489 ITNNGTLISSAE
+2489 
-2501 NIKTSVTNKA
+2501 
-2511 DAELNLSGGTLNANV
+2511 
-2526 SGGKTNING
+2526 
-2535 DVVLASSSK
+2535 
-2544 IAASAVNV
+2544 
-2552 AENKSLTI
+2552 
-2560 AAGSLWNN
+2560 WNN

-2596 NGSLT
+2596 NGVLT

-2629 ITGSGDLTLNGVL
+2629 ITGSGDLTLNGVM
-2642 TTNKTISQKSITNN
+2642 TANKTISQKSITNN
-2656 GTLNSSFDNLNGE
+2656 GTLNSSIDNLNGE
-2669 LINTGIF
+2669 LINTNTGIF

-2713 VLKTNGATVD
+2713 VLKTNGATLD

-2802 ASTIS
+2802 ASTI
-2807 TITNDYTYTFGISGN
+2807 TNDYTYTFGISGN

-2848 VSANTYS
+2848 ISANTYS

-2866 NENFGTTAGANTEL
+2866 NDNFGTTAGANTEL

-2960 IGANKVLTASNAVIK
+2960 IRANKVLTASNAVIK

-2980 NLENKGT
+2980 DLENKGT
-2987 VTLKGTNDLTNIT
+2987 AALKGTNALTNIT
-3000 EAGNLI
+3000 ETGNLI

-3020 NSVTVADNAVLEAV
+3020 NRVTVANNAVLEAV

-3077 AAITQKD
+3077 AAVTQKD
-3084 LTLASGKFANFG
+3084 LTLASGKFTNFG
-3096 TISVVDSMNVNG
+3096 TISFTDSVNING
-3108 DITNNGSVSAKDL
+3108 NMTNNGSVSAKDL

-3135 NGVLTLKENTAAT
+3135 NGVLTLKENAAAT
-3148 AENNGIITGGVIVEN
+3148 AENNGVITGGVIVEN
-3163 NRILANNN
+3163 NRILINNN

-3176 VNVGNN
+3176 VNVVNN

-3219 KGVLTSAVLENNN
+3219 KGVLISAVLENNN

-3251 DNTNGTIEGVI
+3251 DNTSGTIEGVI

-3278 SVNNKMINAD
+3278 SVNNKTINAD

-3301 AGTVTNTGLF
+3301 AGTITNT
-3311 SNADVAKVTGNILSS
+3311 
-3326 GDIDNSGI
+3326 
-3334 INGDVISGGS
+3334 GS
-3344 FKNAGIVKG
+3344 FKNAGIIKG

-3400 VVMGAGMFGANQSVN
+3400 VVMGAGMFGINQSVN

-3425 AKTVNL
+3425 AKTISVND
-3431 NNLKLNG
+3431 LKLNG
-3438 TLGLEITSIANKSSE
+3438 TLGLEITSIANKSSD

-3472 FTVNQGLLNKKEQ
+3472 FTVDQGLLNKKEQ

-3491 IGLKTGASGSV
+3491 IGLKSGASGSV
-3502 AGDLTKVFEKN
+3502 VGDLTKVFEKN
-3513 NRYEIIQ
+3513 NRYEIMQ

-3556 ATLTSGTAAA
+3556 ATLTSGTEAAD
-3566 NIQKALDSL
+3566 IQKALDRL
-3575 SQHNTQ
+3575 SQHNAQ

-3618 KGEDKCSL
+3618 KGEEKCGL

-3639 SHYMDNRFAAQ
+3639 SHYMDNRSAAQ

-3704 KYQPTQTYVRGA
+3704 KYQPTQTYIRGA

-3746 ETALGHEYQNGLT
+3746 ETALGHEYQNGLN

-3794 KLKYKAEIK
+3794 KLKYKAEVK

-3818 NYDLNNNSH
+3818 NYDLNNSSH

-3842 EPMSRLGFNG
+3842 EPMSRFGFNG
-3852 GLELAVSHNNV
+3852 GLELAVSHDNV
-3863 DLILGYDLNLHA
+3863 DLILGYDLNLHT

>member
-1 MVTNFYGIFKCCW
+1 MTNFYGIFKCCW
-14 LKNTFKHTAWYALA
+14 LKNTFKHTSWYVLA
-28 IWFGA
+28 IWLST
-33 MNVANAG
+33 MNVANADTEG
-40 TGDET
+40 EM
-45 LPMPMPMSLD
+45 LPRSLD

-82 GIEIQLNDYNISAAL
+82 GIEIQLNDYNISAAP
-97 DDAANNLFL
+97 DYAANNLFL

-124 IKTADKNSV
+124 KTADKNSV

-139 DILNVNGGL
+139 DILNVDGGQ
-148 VQLSN
+148 VKLSN
-153 LTLKDSKTAA
+153 LTLKDSKSAA

-169 VFQAINASFANMNSG
+169 VFQAINTTFANMNNG

-192 SFSGKNDFVNN
+192 TFSGKNDFVDNSV
-203 TAATGNGGA
+203 ATGNGGA

-228 FKNNSAANGNGGAI
+228 FDNNTAADGNGGAM

-262 NNTATDGGAVFVD
+262 NNTA
-275 ENGKFVGYGEF
+275 
-286 IFGQDSA
+286 
-293 ANGNVA
+293 
-299 TNSGGAIYNK
+299 
-309 GQMSFVGFNGKET
+309 
-322 KSIMFAG
+322 
-329 NQAKDGGAIY
+329 KD
-339 NAGVLNLNGQLSFIS
+339 
-354 NSALYNGEDDTKGFG
+354 
-369 GAIYNTGT
+369 
-377 LDIYGTDVKFG
+377 
-388 NNEAQKAGGAIY
+388 GGAIY
-400 NNGGVVNISGSGILF
+400 NNGGVVNISGSGISF
-415 NNNKVLETDNVDFVN
+415 NNNKVLETDKVDFD
-430 WKNDAKKGFG
+430 WRNDAKKGFG

-452 ISGNVTFSNNGKDSK
+452 ISGNVTFSNNGDTNSQ

-486 ITEDGRDT
+486 ITKDGRDT

-521 GIGGAIEAK
+521 GIGGAIEAR
-530 GSHSGSNTVAL
+530 GSHSGVNTVAL

-552 ISKADKAGDSRAG
+552 SSNADKQGDSRAG

-574 TILDNVVFKGNSA
+574 TILDNVVFKGNFS
-587 TAAGGAISTANNLK
+587 TAAGGAISTANNLNG
-601 DSALGTFI
+601 SALGTFI
-609 SISNAYFDGNSVS
+609 SISNAYFEGNSVD
-622 MVGADGGAI
+622 MRGADGGAI

-641 VQFVNNENKQDL
+641 VQFVNNENKNDL
-653 DGAALSFDGTSLRLV
+653 DGAALSFDGTSLLLV
-668 ADNGNVLFKGNIAKK
+668 ADNGNVLFKGNIAK
-683 GLTGQQ
+683 GQ
-689 SSSGIHIDGKEAKK
+689 SSSGIHIDGRDEKK

-753 KFFDAGGAYIGPIGP
+753 KFFDAGGAYIGPTS
-768 NAKAEMQKTILGANS
+768 KDVMQKTILGAKS

-796 ILKEWNDL
+796 RPELEEWNNL

-845 EIRNKQYI
+845 EIRNKPYI

-871 NIESEDQL
+871 NIESKGQL

-893 LDIDILNNK
+893 LDIDIWNK
-902 IDYLG
+902 TIDYLG
-907 KNGITGTD
+907 TDGIIGTD
-915 KGKLFISEI
+915 KGKLVISEI
-924 GILNES
+924 GILNEA
-930 PTLSLGGGSELFKFT
+930 PTSLRLGDGSEWFKFT
-945 GSNDVKTELSGM
+945 GSNGVKTELSKM
-957 TQVIVTSKAG
+957 TQVIVTSNAG
-967 YYFTLDKVDG
+967 YYFTLGKVDG
-977 SAQNNAVKLYKVLSG
+977 SDQNNAVKLYKVLSG

-1008 MKQSGGVEIV
+1008 MKQSGGVETV

-1055 ESVVKAGTDANNKVG
+1055 ESVVKAGDGENNKVG
-1070 IVAGTKKFGT
+1070 IVVGTKKFGA
-1080 DGKVYTLAMNEAA
+1080 DGKVYTLAMNKAA
-1093 NDIKNRETSAGRNT
+1093 NDIKDRETSAGRNT

-1125 VADMSGTTGQKLN
+1125 VADMSGTTGQNLN

-1144 EGFDTAIT
+1144 EGFKTAIT

-1164 GFSNNALD
+1164 GFSSNALD
-1172 IYNLGTLNLKGE
+1172 IYNLGKLNLKGK
-1184 NTFTNGIGGKDS
+1184 NTFTKGIGGKDS
-1196 LGVMSIING
+1196 LGEMSIING

-1216 NVIINDI
+1216 NVTINDI

-1229 SDHLKSVTTNNGELN
+1229 ADHLKSVTTNNGELN

-1258 KTYISAGTEGNINKF
+1258 KTYISAGTEANKNKF
-1273 SLDDSVTI
+1273 SLADNVTI

-1325 NIDNHGTLTLYGNG
+1325 NIDNHGTLTLFGSG
-1339 DKSVVEL
+1339 DKSVTEL
-1346 FSNALVDSY
+1346 FNNVLVDSY

-1368 NIKATEKISQNTM
+1368 NIKANEQINQNTM
-1381 ENNGTF
+1381 VNNGTF
-1387 YADINNLAIED
+1387 YADINKLVIED
-1398 KNSGITNE
+1398 KNSGITND
-1406 GVLYLNGSA
+1406 GVLYLNGST
-1415 TNEAAAQNNLVTTV
+1415 TNGSAAQNNLITTV

-1491 PADEIDGNWIDVEN
+1491 PTDEIDGNWIDVEN

-1520 GKAEDKEN
+1520 GKAEDNEN

-1637 ELANLSGK
+1637 ELADLSGK
-1645 ISIGNLGTLT
+1645 ISIGNLGALT

-1664 NRKIYGKGNVIIGN
+1664 NRKIYGKGNVIVGN

-1700 NLAYDKASVTDAV
+1700 NLDYDNASVTDAV

-1764 LTKGFV
+1764 LTKGFL

-1782 VTVADGD
+1782 VTVVDGD
-1789 LDNITFGFADGDVMK
+1789 LDNITFGFTDGDVMK

-1814 TWNNDA
+1814 TWNNEA

-1845 SDYFGDVTIYQMSDS
+1845 SDYFGDVAIYQMSDS

-1873 TNRTGENS
+1873 TFRTGGNS
-1881 KNLTLN
+1881 KNLILN
-1887 MGNNNLVAE
+1887 MGNNNLIANS
-1896 AKDDENNN
+1896 KDSENNN
-1904 VLDGITVAGGYT
+1904 ILDGITVAGGYT
-1916 FNVNASNTETDK
+1916 FNANASNTEADK

-1992 TAGNIKQKLLVN
+1992 TAGSIKQKLLVN

-2014 LQTAETIENKH
+2014 LQTAEAVENKH

-2119 STISGDVVQDKIIL
+2119 STISGDVAQDKIIL

-2158 DGISGDL
+2158 NSISGDL
-2165 TNDVN
+2165 TND
-2170 AELNLSGGTLNASVS
+2170 
-2185 GGKTNING
+2185 IN
-2193 DVVLAS
+2193 
-2199 SSNIAS
+2199 
-2205 SVVNVAEN
+2205 
-2213 KSLTIA
+2213 
-2219 AGSLWNN
+2219 
-2226 AISGK
+2226 
-2231 GTTIFGADFDGSNNA
+2231 
-2246 VIETLLTNNGVL
+2246 
-2258 TSNTANIK
+2258 
-2266 GNVNNNNKLT
+2266 
-2276 LNSNNDVFDNTITGN
+2276 
-2291 GNLTLNGVLTT
+2291 
-2302 NKTISQKSITNN
+2302 
-2314 GSLTANAEVIGAVQN
+2314 
-2329 NGTLNSAAENIK
+2329 
-2341 TSVTNK
+2341 
-2347 ADAEL
+2347 AEL

-2378 SSKIAA
+2378 SSKIDA

-2390 ENKSLTIAAG
+2390 ENKSLTIIAAG
-2400 SLWNNA
+2400 SLRNNA

-2416 ANFDGSNNAV
+2416 ADFYGNNNAV

-2446 NVNNNNKLTLN
+2446 NVSNNNKLILN
-2457 SNNDVLNNTINGSGD
+2457 STNDVFDNTITGSGD
-2472 LILNG
+2472 LTLNG
-2477 VMIANGAISQNS
+2477 VLTANKTISQKS
-2489 ITNNGTLISSAE
+2489 ITNNGSLTANADIIGAVQNNGTLNSSAE
-2501 NIKTSVTNKA
+2501 NIKTSVTNKT
-2511 DAELNLSGGTLNANV
+2511 DAELNLNGGTLNAYV

-2544 IAASAVNV
+2544 IDASAVNV

-2560 AAGSLWNN
+2560 IAAGSLRNN

-2581 FDGNNNAVIETLLIN
+2581 FYGNNNAVIETLLTN
-2596 NGSLT
+2596 NGVLT

-2614 NKLTLNGNNDVFNNT
+2614 NKLILNSTNDVFDNT

-2642 TTNKTISQKSITNN
+2642 TANKTISQKSIINN
-2656 GTLNSSFDNLNGE
+2656 GTLNSSIDNLNGE

-2690 GEGTTVLENE
+2690 GEGTTVLENK
-2700 AILKFGDSGKIEG
+2700 ATLKFGDSGKIEG
-2713 VLKTNGATVD
+2713 LLKTNDATVD

-2728 NKYTDVKI
+2728 TKYTDAKI

-2769 NIILSSINVQKDG
+2769 NILLSSINVKKDG
-2782 DKSVTFLKGNTS
+2782 DKSITFLKGNIG
-2794 GITSKLDT
+2794 GITSRLDA

-2807 TITNDYTYTFGISGN
+2807 TITNDYTYTFGIFGN

-2842 VTGNLA
+2842 ITGNLA
-2848 VSANTYS
+2848 VSADTYS
-2855 MTKDISITSAE
+2855 MTKDINITSAE
-2866 NENFGTTAGANTEL
+2866 NDNFGTTAGVNTKL

-2889 YGTLNGAKKDGI
+2889 NGTVSGVKKDGI

-2909 NINGTDGTVRGNISG
+2909 NINGTDGTVRGNIRG
-2924 FDNALKVENG
+2924 FNNALKVENG

-2960 IGANKVLTASNAVIK
+2960 IGANKVLTTSKAVIK

-2980 NLENKGT
+2980 DLENKGT
-2987 VTLKGTNDLTNIT
+2987 ATLKGTNDLTNIT

-3011 TTVLGKLEQ
+3011 TTVSGKLKQ
-3020 NSVTVADNAVLEAV
+3020 NSVTVANNAVLEAV

-3068 NLGGIVDNN
+3068 NLDGMVDNN
-3077 AAITQKD
+3077 AVIAQKD
-3084 LTLASGKFANFG
+3084 LTFASGKFTNSG

-3108 DITNNGSVSAKDL
+3108 DMTNNGSVSAKDL
-3121 IVSGNFANKANAAI
+3121 IVSGNFANKANAEI

-3163 NRILANNN
+3163 NRVLTNNN
-3171 LVSGK
+3171 LISGK

-3206 HKFTISNTGGFVN
+3206 YKFTISNTGGFVN

-3251 DNTNGTIEGVI
+3251 DNANGTIEGVI

-3278 SVNNKMINAD
+3278 SVNNKTINAD

-3301 AGTVTNTGLF
+3301 AGTLTNTGLF
-3311 SNADVAKVTGNILSS
+3311 SNADAAMVIGNILSS
-3326 GDIDNSGI
+3326 GNIDNSGI
-3334 INGDVISGGS
+3334 IKGNVTSVGS
-3344 FKNAGIVKG
+3344 FKNTGIVKG
-3353 NVTNNG
+3353 TVTNNG
-3359 DLTSAIENIMGTVIN
+3359 NLTSSIENIMGMVIN

-3383 IMNYDINGA
+3383 IMNYDINGT

-3400 VVMGAGMFGANQSVN
+3400 VVLGTGMFGTDQSVN
-3415 ITAGSLLDIG
+3415 ITSESLLDIG
-3425 AKTVNL
+3425 AKTVSVND
-3431 NNLKLNG
+3431 LKLNG
-3438 TLGLEITSIANKSSE
+3438 TIGLEITNIADKSSD
-3453 YVGGKLLVN
+3453 YVGGKLLAN
-3462 NADLSGGKIQ
+3462 NVDLSGGKIQ

-3491 IGLKTGASGSV
+3491 ISLKSGASGSV
-3502 AGDLTKVFEKN
+3502 IGDLTKVFEKN

-3546 NRNTAAAWEN
+3546 NKNTAAAWEN
-3556 ATLTSGTAAA
+3556 ATFTSGTEAAD
-3566 NIQKALDSL
+3566 IQKNLNIL
-3575 SQHNTQ
+3575 SQHNAQ

-3596 MNLETVRLVQNIIGR
+3596 LNLETVRLVQNIIGR
-3611 ETGKRFE
+3611 ETGERFE
-3618 KGEDKCSL
+3618 KNDGVCSL

-3639 SHYMDNRFAAQ
+3639 SHYMDMRTAAQ
-3650 GFNADTAGYVM
+3650 GFNADTAGYAL

-3682 DTKGNINS
+3682 KGYTNS

-3704 KYQPTQTYVRGA
+3704 KYQPSLTYVRGA
-3716 FIYGLADY
+3716 FIYGFADY

-3746 ETALGHEYQNGLT
+3746 ETALGHEYPNGLN
-3759 PETGLRYTHLMPND
+3759 PEAGLRYTHLMPND
-3773 YTDSIGQKVENEN
+3773 YTDSINQKIENEN
-3786 ITAISAFA
+3786 ITAFSAFA
-3794 KLKYKAEIK
+3794 KLKYKAEVK
-3803 TDNQILFK
+3803 TNNQILFK

-3818 NYDLNNNSH
+3818 NYDLNNSSN

-3833 ANSRYTISS
+3833 ANSKYTISS
-3842 EPMSRLGFNG
+3842 EPMSRFGFNG
-3852 GLELAVSHNNV
+3852 GLELAVSHENV
-3863 DLILGYDLNLHA
+3863 DLILGYDLNLHT

>member
-14 LKNTFKHTAWYALA
+14 LKNTFEHTVWYALA
-28 IWFGA
+28 IWLGA
-33 MNVANAG
+33 MNAANAG

-45 LPMPMPMSLD
+45 LPRYSG
-55 EAFNSGGIYILP
+55 EAFNSGVIHILP
-67 HDIVINSKIVVSSNN
+67 NDIVINSKIVVSQNSS
-82 GIEIQLNDYNISAAL
+82 IEIQLNNYNISAEL
-97 DDAANNLFL
+97 DETANHLFL

-115 SGKEPAGEE
+115 SGKEPAAEE

-148 VQLSN
+148 VKLSN
-153 LTLKDSKTAA
+153 ITLKDSKTAA
-163 IIANSA
+163 IITNSA
-169 VFQAINASFANMNSG
+169 IFQTINASFANMNSG

-192 SFSGKNDFVNN
+192 TFSGKNDFVDNSV
-203 TAATGNGGA
+203 ATGNGGA

-228 FKNNSAANGNGGAI
+228 FEKNSAANGNGGAV
-242 YGDGSVYLGDQNK
+242 YGDGSLYFGDQNK

-262 NNTATDGGAVFVD
+262 NNTAIDGGAVFVD
-275 ENGKFVGYGEF
+275 ENGKFIGYGEF
-286 IFGQDSA
+286 IFGQDA
-293 ANGNVA
+293 GANGNVA
-299 TNSGGAIYNK
+299 TNYGGAIYNK
-309 GQMSFVGFNGKET
+309 GQMSFVGFNAKET
-322 KSIMFAG
+322 KSIMFAA
-329 NQAKDGGAIY
+329 NKATDGGAIY
-339 NAGVLNLNGQLSFIS
+339 NTGALNLNGQQSFIG
-354 NSALYNGEDDTKGFG
+354 NSALYNGKDDTKGFG

-377 LDIYGTDVKFG
+377 LDIYGTDVKFS
-388 NNEAQKAGGAIY
+388 NNTAQKAGGAIY

-415 NNNKVLETDNVDFVN
+415 NNNKVLETDKVDFGD
-430 WKNDAKKGFG
+430 WRTDAKKGFG

-452 ISGNVTFSNNGKDSK
+452 ISGNVTFSENGKDSK
-467 IAGGGAVYNRGY
+467 ISGGGAVYNRGY

-494 TEDGRDTTDSYK
+494 TDSYN

-511 IVFENNVASK
+511 ILFENNVASK
-521 GIGGAIEAK
+521 GLGGAIEAK
-530 GSHSGSNTVAL
+530 GSHSGVNTAAL

-552 ISKADKAGDSRAG
+552 SSNADNAGDSRAG

-574 TILDNVVFKGNSA
+574 TILDNVVFKGNSSR
-587 TAAGGAISTANNLK
+587 AAGGAISTANNLK

-609 SISNAYFDGNSVS
+609 SISNAYFEGNSVN

-641 VQFVNNENKQDL
+641 VQFVNNENKNDL
-653 DGAALSFDGTSLRLV
+653 DGAALSFDGTSLLLV

-683 GLTGQQ
+683 GITGQQ
-689 SSSGIHIDGKEAKK
+689 SSSGIHIDGKDAKK

-712 EVVFFDKIV
+712 EVIFFDKIV
-721 NAGTEAG
+721 NKGTDAG

-753 KFFDAGGAYIGPIGP
+753 KFFDAGGAYIGP
-768 NAKAEMQKTILGANS
+768 NSKTEMQKTILGANS

-796 ILKEWNDL
+796 RLEEWNNL

-818 IIFNTQISNTSLN
+818 IIFNTQISDTSLN

-845 EIRNKQYI
+845 EIKNKPYI
-853 TGNSNLN
+853 MGNSNLN

-871 NIESEDQL
+871 NIESKDQL

-907 KNGITGTD
+907 TNGITG
-915 KGKLFISEI
+915 KGKLVISEI

-930 PTLSLGGGSELFKFT
+930 PTLSLGDGSKLFKFT
-945 GSNDVKTELSGM
+945 GSNGVKTELSGM

-967 YYFTLDKVDG
+967 YYFTLGKDG
-977 SAQNNAVKLYKVLSG
+977 VSAQNNAIKLYKVLSG

-1008 MKQSGGVEIV
+1008 MKQSGGVETV
-1018 NWAEKYDIYDP
+1018 NWAEKYNIYDP
-1029 KTGKTYSN
+1029 KTGKTYYD
-1037 MVGTNVQ
+1037 MFGTNVQ

-1055 ESVVKAGTDANNKVG
+1055 ESVVKAGDDANNKVG
-1070 IVAGTKKFGT
+1070 IVAGTKKFGA
-1080 DGKVYTLAMNEAA
+1080 DGKVYTLAMNEAG

-1107 WYTYNKNETTG
+1107 WYTYNKDESTG
-1118 IREEGAE
+1118 IRKEGSE
-1125 VADMSGTTGQKLN
+1125 VTDMSGTTGQNLN

-1164 GFSNNALD
+1164 GFSSNALD

-1216 NVIINDI
+1216 NVTIKDI
-1223 ASLTVD
+1223 ASLTVNA
-1229 SDHLKSVTTNNGELN
+1229 DHLKSVTTNNGELN
-1244 LGKGTLAYE
+1244 LGKGTLAYK
-1253 VTGAG
+1253 VTGVG
-1258 KTYISAGTEGNINKF
+1258 KTYISAGTEENKNKF
-1273 SLDDSVTI
+1273 SLADNVTI

-1325 NIDNHGTLTLYGNG
+1325 NIDNHGTLTLYGSG
-1339 DKSVVEL
+1339 DKSVTEL
-1346 FSNALVDSY
+1346 FNNALVDSY
-1355 GEKTGKLVIDESA
+1355 GEKTGKLVIDENA
-1368 NIKATEKISQNTM
+1368 NIKATEKINQNTM
-1381 ENNGTF
+1381 VNNGTF
-1387 YADINNLAIED
+1387 YADINKLAIED
-1398 KNSGITNE
+1398 KNSGITND

-1415 TNEAAAQNNLVTTV
+1415 TNEAAAQNNLITTV

-1443 TQNITQKK
+1443 TQNITQKE

-1456 NANVEA
+1456 KANVEA
-1462 ENDSTLKAK
+1462 ENDSSLKAK
-1471 IKLNE
+1471 IKLDE

-1491 PADEIDGNWIDVEN
+1491 PADEIDENWIDVEN
-1505 EGSLNLSGNLLNVVI
+1505 EGSLNLSGNLLDVVI

-1540 GENGEIRNNTVNIKN
+1540 GEKGEIRNNTVNIN
-1555 DGVGLT
+1555 NNGVGLT
-1561 ANADKI
+1561 VNADKI
-1567 TNGVIYVNNNS
+1567 TNSVIYVNNNS

-1584 TNTNI
+1584 T
-1589 IRKDF
+1589 
-1594 TPKAETTLGGTTY
+1594 
-1607 IGNSLNAANVINK
+1607 
-1620 EKIET
+1620 
-1625 DLFISN
+1625 
-1631 RANLTS
+1631 
-1637 ELANLSGK
+1637 
-1645 ISIGNLGTLT
+1645 
-1655 LAKDAVLAE
+1655 
-1664 NRKIYGKGNVIIGN
+1664 
-1678 NSLVMKNNSSIEGM
+1678 
-1692 LSSDNGTL
+1692 
-1700 NLAYDKASVTDAV
+1700 
-1713 SIGAL
+1713 
-1718 GGNLNLAI
+1718 
-1726 KMALSDLTENKGM
+1726 
-1739 ASSLKINNGDALANK
+1739 
-1754 NSKIILSNIN
+1754 
-1764 LTKGFV
+1764 
-1770 ETTPDGTSYSKF
+1770 
-1782 VTVADGD
+1782 
-1789 LDNITFGFADGDVMK
+1789 
-1804 STDGKYIYNF
+1804 
-1814 TWNNDA
+1814 
-1820 GGKGKLDVK
+1820 
-1829 GIKIGGAS
+1829 
-1837 GLPMFVKG
+1837 
-1845 SDYFGDVTIYQMSDS
+1845 
-1860 LVYSSLDG
+1860 
-1868 NAIGT
+1868 
-1873 TNRTGENS
+1873 
-1881 KNLTLN
+1881 
-1887 MGNNNLVAE
+1887 
-1896 AKDDENNN
+1896 
-1904 VLDGITVAGGYT
+1904 
-1916 FNVNASNTETDK
+1916 
-1928 GIISGFKTAFE
+1928 
-1939 VLTGGILNINNV
+1939 
-1951 KFENNTDDV
+1951 
-1960 KNEGTVNLA
+1960 
-1969 ENVVL
+1969 
-1974 NAISGVDG
+1974 
-1982 ILNILDSADV
+1982 
-1992 TAGNIKQKLLVN
+1992 
-2004 NGTLTISADN
+2004 
-2014 LQTAETIENKH
+2014 
-2025 KLNLTGG
+2025 
-2032 NLGVDINGLG
+2032 
-2042 TTNFSNNNT
+2042 
-2051 LNDNVVVSQ
+2051 
-2060 AKIINSGILDA
+2060 
-2071 TKGKLNSDD
+2071 
-2080 VVSTGTL
+2080 
-2087 KLKGDITASQV
+2087 
-2098 ISGGKNDDGGLLKF
+2098 
-2112 GTLELSD
+2112 
-2119 STISGDVVQDKIIL
+2119 
-2133 SGTVTNNKN
+2133 
-2142 MIFNNL
+2142 
-2148 KNNGIFSTLA
+2148 
-2158 DGISGDL
+2158 
-2165 TNDVN
+2165 
-2170 AELNLSGGTLNASVS
+2170 
-2185 GGKTNING
+2185 
-2193 DVVLAS
+2193 
-2199 SSNIAS
+2199 
-2205 SVVNVAEN
+2205 
-2213 KSLTIA
+2213 
-2219 AGSLWNN
+2219 
-2226 AISGK
+2226 
-2231 GTTIFGADFDGSNNA
+2231 
-2246 VIETLLTNNGVL
+2246 
-2258 TSNTANIK
+2258 
-2266 GNVNNNNKLT
+2266 
-2276 LNSNNDVFDNTITGN
+2276 LNSNVN
-2291 GNLTLNGVLTT
+2291 
-2302 NKTISQKSITNN
+2302 
-2314 GSLTANAEVIGAVQN
+2314 
-2329 NGTLNSAAENIK
+2329 
-2341 TSVTNK
+2341 
-2347 ADAEL
+2347 
-2352 NLNGGT
+2352 
-2358 LNANVSGGKTNI
+2358 GGKTNI

-2378 SSKIAA
+2378 SSKI
-2384 SAVNVA
+2384 
-2390 ENKSLTIAAG
+2390 
-2400 SLWNNA
+2400 
-2406 ISGKGTTIFG
+2406 
-2416 ANFDGSNNAV
+2416 D
-2426 IETLLTNNGVLTSN
+2426 
-2440 TANIKG
+2440 
-2446 NVNNNNKLTLN
+2446 
-2457 SNNDVLNNTINGSGD
+2457 
-2472 LILNG
+2472 
-2477 VMIANGAISQNS
+2477 
-2489 ITNNGTLISSAE
+2489 
-2501 NIKTSVTNKA
+2501 
-2511 DAELNLSGGTLNANV
+2511 
-2526 SGGKTNING
+2526 
-2535 DVVLASSSK
+2535 
-2544 IAASAVNV
+2544 ASAVNV

-2581 FDGNNNAVIETLLIN
+2581 FDGNNNAVIETLLTN
-2596 NGSLT
+2596 NGVLT

-2614 NKLTLNGNNDVFNNT
+2614 KKLTLNSTNDVFDNT
-2629 ITGSGDLTLNGVL
+2629 ITGSGDLTLNGVM
-2642 TTNKTISQKSITNN
+2642 TANKTISQKSITNN
-2656 GTLNSSFDNLNGE
+2656 GTLNSSIDNLNGE

-2676 NVAGANVVLNKNIA
+2676 NVIGANVVLNKNIA

-2713 VLKTNGATVD
+2713 VLKTNGATLD
-2723 LQDTA
+2723 LQDMA

-2848 VSANTYS
+2848 ISANTYS

-2866 NENFGTTAGANTEL
+2866 NDNFGTTAGANTEL

-2960 IGANKVLTASNAVIK
+2960 IRANKVLTASNAVIK

-2980 NLENKGT
+2980 DLENKGT
-2987 VTLKGTNDLTNIT
+2987 AALKGTNALTNIT
-3000 EAGNLI
+3000 ETGNLI

-3020 NSVTVADNAVLEAV
+3020 NSVTVADNAVLEAG
-3034 LDKFVVSSNT
+3034 LNKFVVSSNT

-3068 NLGGIVDNN
+3068 NFDGIVDNN

-3084 LTLASGKFANFG
+3084 LTLASGKFTNSG

-3108 DITNNGSVSAKDL
+3108 DMVNNGSVSAKDL

-3135 NGVLTLKENTAAT
+3135 NGVLTLKENAAAT
-3148 AENNGIITGGVIVEN
+3148 AENNGVITGGVIVEN
-3163 NRILANNN
+3163 NRILTNNN

-3176 VNVGNN
+3176 VNVVNN
-3182 GKILGNSGVMNIT
+3182 GKILGNSGVMNII
-3195 ETSENNGEINQ
+3195 ETSENNGKINQ

-3219 KGVLTSAVLENNN
+3219 KGVLISAVLENNN

-3251 DNTNGTIEGVI
+3251 DNTSGTIEGVI

-3268 NGGKIIANDG
+3268 NGGKIIADDG
-3278 SVNNKMINAD
+3278 SVNNKTINAD

-3301 AGTVTNTGLF
+3301 AGTITNT
-3311 SNADVAKVTGNILSS
+3311 
-3326 GDIDNSGI
+3326 
-3334 INGDVISGGS
+3334 GS
-3344 FKNAGIVKG
+3344 FKNAGIIKG

-3359 DLTSAIENIMGTVIN
+3359 DLTSAIENIMGAVIN

-3400 VVMGAGMFGANQSVN
+3400 VVMGSGMFGANQSVN

-3425 AKTVNL
+3425 AKTVSL

-3438 TLGLEITSIANKSSE
+3438 TLGLEITSIANKSSD
-3453 YVGGKLLVN
+3453 YVGGQLLVN

-3472 FTVNQGLLNKKEQ
+3472 FTVDQGLLNKKEQ

-3491 IGLKTGASGSV
+3491 IGLKSGASGSV
-3502 AGDLTKVFEKN
+3502 VGDLTKVFEKN

-3520 GTKNGTVIIKNI
+3520 GTKKGTVIIKNI

-3556 ATLTSGTAAA
+3556 ATLTSGTEAAD
-3566 NIQKALDSL
+3566 IQKALDRL
-3575 SQHNTQ
+3575 SQHNAQ

-3618 KGEDKCSL
+3618 KGEGECSL
-3626 YRPASMWVKGIGA
+3626 YKPASMWVKGIGA
-3639 SHYMDNRFAAQ
+3639 SHYMDNRSAAQ

-3690 RKSSISAQNMFVYG
+3690 RKSSISAQNMFVYV

-3746 ETALGHEYQNGLT
+3746 ETALGHEYQNGLN

-3794 KLKYKAEIK
+3794 KLKYKAEVK

-3818 NYDLNNNSH
+3818 NYDLNNSSH

-3842 EPMSRLGFNG
+3842 EPMSRFGFNG
-3852 GLELAVSHNNV
+3852 GLELAVSHDNV
-3863 DLILGYDLNLHA
+3863 DLILGYDLNLHT
-3875 KYNAHSGQIQFRYNF
+3875 KYSAHSGQIQFRYNF

>member
-1 MVTNFYGIFKCCW
+1 MVTIFYGIFKCCW
-14 LKNTFKHTAWYALA
+14 LKNNFKHTVLCALA

-33 MNVANAG
+33 INAANAG

-45 LPMPMPMSLD
+45 LPRYSG
-55 EAFNSGGIYILP
+55 EAFNSGVIHILP
-67 HDIVINSKIVVSSNN
+67 NDIVINSKIVVSQNSS
-82 GIEIQLNDYNISAAL
+82 IEIQLNNYNISAEL
-97 DDAANNLFL
+97 DETANHLFL

-115 SGKEPAGEE
+115 SGKEPAAEE

-133 TAGNNA
+133 TAGNNT

-148 VQLSN
+148 VKLSN
-153 LTLKDSKTAA
+153 ITLKDSKTAA
-163 IIANSA
+163 IITNSA
-169 VFQAINASFANMNSG
+169 IFQTINASFTKMNSG

-192 SFSGKNDFVNN
+192 TFSGKNDFVDNSV
-203 TAATGNGGA
+203 ATGNGGA

-219 ETKFSDSSL
+219 ETKFSDYSL

-242 YGDGSVYLGDQNK
+242 YGDGSLYFGDQNK

-275 ENGKFVGYGEF
+275 ENGKFIGYGEF
-286 IFGQDSA
+286 IFGPDA
-293 ANGNVA
+293 GAKGNVA
-299 TNSGGAIYNK
+299 TNYGGAIYNK

-322 KSIMFAG
+322 KSIMFAA
-329 NQAKDGGAIY
+329 NQATNGGAIY
-339 NAGVLNLNGQLSFIS
+339 NTGALNLSGQLSFID
-354 NSALYNGEDDTKGFG
+354 NSALYNGKDDTKGFG

-388 NNEAQKAGGAIY
+388 NNEAQKAGGNTAQKAGGAIY

-415 NNNKVLETDNVDFVN
+415 NNNEVLETGKVDFSK
-430 WKNDAKKGFG
+430 WEDAKEGFG

-467 IAGGGAVYNRGY
+467 ISGGGAIYNRGY

-494 TEDGRDTTDSYK
+494 TDSYK
-506 HAAAS
+506 HDAAS
-511 IVFENNVASK
+511 ILFENNVASK

-530 GSHSGSNTVAL
+530 GSHSGKNTVAL

-552 ISKADKAGDSRAG
+552 SSNADNQGSSRAG

-574 TILDNVVFKGNSA
+574 TILDNVVFKGNSSR
-587 TAAGGAISTANNLK
+587 AAGGAISTANNRK

-609 SISNAYFDGNSVS
+609 SISNAYFEGNSVD
-622 MVGADGGAI
+622 MRGADGGAI

-668 ADNGNVLFKGNIAKK
+668 ADNGNVLFKGNIAK
-683 GLTGQQ
+683 GQ
-689 SSSGIHIDGKEAKK
+689 SSSGIHIDGEDEKK

-721 NAGTEAG
+721 NAGTKAG

-753 KFFDAGGAYIGPIGP
+753 KFFDAGGAYIGP
-768 NAKAEMQKTILGANS
+768 NSKTEMQKTILGAKS
-783 VYWLSKEEAAAAG
+783 VYWLSKEEAAADG
-796 ILKEWNDL
+796 RLDEWNNL

-810 KTAPTDGK
+810 ETAPTDGK

-845 EIRNKQYI
+845 EIKDKQYI
-853 TGNSNLN
+853 VGNSNLN

-871 NIESEDQL
+871 NIESKGQL

-893 LDIDILNNK
+893 LDIDILNK
-902 IDYLG
+902 TIDYLG
-907 KNGITGTD
+907 TDGIGITGTY
-915 KGKLFISEI
+915 KGKLVISEI
-924 GILNES
+924 GILNEA
-930 PTLSLGGGSELFKFT
+930 TDWSLGDGSELLKFT
-945 GSNDVKTELSGM
+945 GSNGVKTELSKM
-957 TQVIVTSKAG
+957 TQVIVTSNAG
-967 YYFTLDKVDG
+967 YYFTLGKRDG
-977 SAQNNAVKLYKVLSG
+977 STQNNAVKLYKVLSG

-1008 MKQSGGVEIV
+1008 MKQSGGVETV
-1018 NWAEKYDIYDP
+1018 NWAERYNIYDP
-1029 KTGKTYSN
+1029 KTGKTYYN

-1055 ESVVKAGTDANNKVG
+1055 ESVVKAGDGENNKVG
-1070 IVAGTKKFGT
+1070 IVAGTKKFGA
-1080 DGKVYTLAMNEAA
+1080 DGKVYTLAMNGAE
-1093 NDIKNRETSAGRNT
+1093 NDIENREISASRNT

-1118 IREEGAE
+1118 IREKGDTP
-1125 VADMSGTTGQKLN
+1125 VADMSGTTGQNLN

-1144 EGFDTAIT
+1144 EGFHTAIT
-1152 NYETGVINLENV
+1152 NYETGVVNLENV
-1164 GFSNNALD
+1164 GFSSNALD
-1172 IYNLGTLNLKGE
+1172 IYNLGMLNLKGE

-1196 LGVMSIING
+1196 LGKMSIING

-1216 NVIINDI
+1216 NVTINDI

-1229 SDHLKSVTTNNGELN
+1229 ADHLKSVTTNNGELN
-1244 LGKGTLAYE
+1244 LGKGTLAYK
-1253 VTGAG
+1253 VTGVG
-1258 KTYISAGTEGNINKF
+1258 KTYISAGTEENKTKF
-1273 SLDDSVTI
+1273 SLADNVTI
-1281 KQNSFSVLKNADA
+1281 KQNSFSVLKNANA
-1294 ENVKGGKIIADTIKI
+1294 ENVKGGKIIAGNIKI

-1314 LSTKVGEHLQG
+1314 LSTKVGDNLQG
-1325 NIDNHGTLTLYGNG
+1325 NIDNHGTLTLYGSG
-1339 DKSVVEL
+1339 DKSVTEL
-1346 FSNALVDSY
+1346 FNNALVDSY
-1355 GEKTGKLVIDESA
+1355 GEKTGKLVIDENA
-1368 NIKATEKISQNTM
+1368 NIKTTEKINQNTM
-1381 ENNGTF
+1381 VNNGTF
-1387 YADINNLAIED
+1387 YADINKLAIED
-1398 KNSGITNE
+1398 KNSGIIND

-1415 TNEAAAQNNLVTTV
+1415 TNEAAAQNNLITTV
-1429 RGNGVLYLSNNVVN
+1429 SGNGVLYLSNNVVN

-1456 NANVEA
+1456 KANVEA
-1462 ENDSTLKAK
+1462 ENDSSLKAK
-1471 IKLNE
+1471 IKLDE

-1491 PADEIDGNWIDVEN
+1491 PADKIDENWIDVEN
-1505 EGSLNLSGNLLNVVI
+1505 EGSLDLSGNLLDVVI
-1520 GKAEDKEN
+1520 GKAEDKEK

-1534 NSSISF
+1534 NSSISL
-1540 GENGEIRNNTVNIKN
+1540 GEKGEIRNNTVNIN
-1555 DGVGLT
+1555 NNGVGLT
-1561 ANADKI
+1561 VNADKI
-1567 TNGVIYVNNNS
+1567 TNSVIYVNDNS

-1584 TNTNI
+1584 T
-1589 IRKDF
+1589 
-1594 TPKAETTLGGTTY
+1594 L
-1607 IGNSLNAANVINK
+1607 NS
-1620 EKIET
+1620 
-1625 DLFISN
+1625 
-1631 RANLTS
+1631 
-1637 ELANLSGK
+1637 
-1645 ISIGNLGTLT
+1645 
-1655 LAKDAVLAE
+1655 
-1664 NRKIYGKGNVIIGN
+1664 
-1678 NSLVMKNNSSIEGM
+1678 
-1692 LSSDNGTL
+1692 
-1700 NLAYDKASVTDAV
+1700 
-1713 SIGAL
+1713 
-1718 GGNLNLAI
+1718 
-1726 KMALSDLTENKGM
+1726 
-1739 ASSLKINNGDALANK
+1739 
-1754 NSKIILSNIN
+1754 
-1764 LTKGFV
+1764 
-1770 ETTPDGTSYSKF
+1770 
-1782 VTVADGD
+1782 
-1789 LDNITFGFADGDVMK
+1789 
-1804 STDGKYIYNF
+1804 
-1814 TWNNDA
+1814 
-1820 GGKGKLDVK
+1820 
-1829 GIKIGGAS
+1829 
-1837 GLPMFVKG
+1837 
-1845 SDYFGDVTIYQMSDS
+1845 
-1860 LVYSSLDG
+1860 
-1868 NAIGT
+1868 
-1873 TNRTGENS
+1873 
-1881 KNLTLN
+1881 
-1887 MGNNNLVAE
+1887 
-1896 AKDDENNN
+1896 
-1904 VLDGITVAGGYT
+1904 
-1916 FNVNASNTETDK
+1916 NVN
-1928 GIISGFKTAFE
+1928 
-1939 VLTGGILNINNV
+1939 
-1951 KFENNTDDV
+1951 
-1960 KNEGTVNLA
+1960 
-1969 ENVVL
+1969 
-1974 NAISGVDG
+1974 
-1982 ILNILDSADV
+1982 
-1992 TAGNIKQKLLVN
+1992 
-2004 NGTLTISADN
+2004 
-2014 LQTAETIENKH
+2014 
-2025 KLNLTGG
+2025 
-2032 NLGVDINGLG
+2032 
-2042 TTNFSNNNT
+2042 
-2051 LNDNVVVSQ
+2051 
-2060 AKIINSGILDA
+2060 
-2071 TKGKLNSDD
+2071 
-2080 VVSTGTL
+2080 
-2087 KLKGDITASQV
+2087 
-2098 ISGGKNDDGGLLKF
+2098 
-2112 GTLELSD
+2112 
-2119 STISGDVVQDKIIL
+2119 
-2133 SGTVTNNKN
+2133 
-2142 MIFNNL
+2142 
-2148 KNNGIFSTLA
+2148 
-2158 DGISGDL
+2158 
-2165 TNDVN
+2165 
-2170 AELNLSGGTLNASVS
+2170 

-2205 SVVNVAEN
+2205 SAVNVAEN

-2219 AGSLWNN
+2219 AGSSWNN

-2231 GTTIFGADFDGSNNA
+2231 GTTIFGADFDGSN
-2246 VIETLLTNNGVL
+2246 
-2258 TSNTANIK
+2258 K
-2266 GNVNNNNKLT
+2266 
-2276 LNSNNDVFDNTITGN
+2276 
-2291 GNLTLNGVLTT
+2291 
-2302 NKTISQKSITNN
+2302 
-2314 GSLTANAEVIGAVQN
+2314 
-2329 NGTLNSAAENIK
+2329 
-2341 TSVTNK
+2341 
-2347 ADAEL
+2347 
-2352 NLNGGT
+2352 
-2358 LNANVSGGKTNI
+2358 
-2370 NGDVVLAS
+2370 
-2378 SSKIAA
+2378 
-2384 SAVNVA
+2384 
-2390 ENKSLTIAAG
+2390 
-2400 SLWNNA
+2400 
-2406 ISGKGTTIFG
+2406 
-2416 ANFDGSNNAV
+2416 
-2426 IETLLTNNGVLTSN
+2426 
-2440 TANIKG
+2440 
-2446 NVNNNNKLTLN
+2446 
-2457 SNNDVLNNTINGSGD
+2457 
-2472 LILNG
+2472 
-2477 VMIANGAISQNS
+2477 
-2489 ITNNGTLISSAE
+2489 
-2501 NIKTSVTNKA
+2501 
-2511 DAELNLSGGTLNANV
+2511 
-2526 SGGKTNING
+2526 
-2535 DVVLASSSK
+2535 
-2544 IAASAVNV
+2544 
-2552 AENKSLTI
+2552 
-2560 AAGSLWNN
+2560 
-2568 AISGKGTTIFGAD
+2568 
-2581 FDGNNNAVIETLLIN
+2581 AVIETLLIN
-2596 NGSLT
+2596 NGLLT

-2614 NKLTLNGNNDVFNNT
+2614 KELTLNGNNDVFNNT
-2629 ITGSGDLTLNGVL
+2629 ITGSGDLTLNGVM
-2642 TTNKTISQKSITNN
+2642 TANKTISQKSITNN
-2656 GTLNSSFDNLNGE
+2656 GTLNSSIDNLNGE
-2669 LINTGIF
+2669 LINTNTGIF
-2676 NVAGANVVLNKNIA
+2676 NVAGKNVVLNKNIA

-2700 AILKFGDSGKIEG
+2700 AILKFGDSGKIDG
-2713 VLKTNGATVD
+2713 VLKTNGATLD

-2728 NKYTDVKI
+2728 KKYTDVKI

-2762 SSNPSNG
+2762 SSNPSNS

-2866 NENFGTTAGANTEL
+2866 NDNFGTTAGANTEL

-2960 IGANKVLTASNAVIK
+2960 ISANKVLTASNAVIK

-2980 NLENKGT
+2980 DLENKGT
-2987 VTLKGTNDLTNIT
+2987 AALKGTNALTNIT
-3000 EAGNLI
+3000 ETGNLI

-3011 TTVLGKLEQ
+3011 TTVSGKLEQ
-3020 NSVTVADNAVLEAV
+3020 NSVTVANNAVLEAV

-3068 NLGGIVDNN
+3068 NLNGIVDNN

-3084 LTLASGKFANFG
+3084 LTLASGKFTNSG

-3148 AENNGIITGGVIVEN
+3148 AENNGVITGGVIVEN
-3163 NRILANNN
+3163 NRILTNNN

-3176 VNVGNN
+3176 VNVVNN
-3182 GKILGNSGVMNIT
+3182 GKILGNSGVMNII

-3278 SVNNKMINAD
+3278 SVNNKTINAD

-3301 AGTVTNTGLF
+3301 AGMITNT
-3311 SNADVAKVTGNILSS
+3311 
-3326 GDIDNSGI
+3326 
-3334 INGDVISGGS
+3334 GS
-3344 FKNAGIVKG
+3344 FKNAGIIKG

-3359 DLTSAIENIMGTVIN
+3359 DLTSAIENIMGNVIN

-3400 VVMGAGMFGANQSVN
+3400 VVMGSGMFGANQSVN

-3425 AKTVNL
+3425 AKTVSL

-3438 TLGLEITSIANKSSE
+3438 TLGLEITSIANKSSD

-3472 FTVNQGLLNKKEQ
+3472 FTVDQGLLNKKEQ

-3491 IGLKTGASGSV
+3491 IGLKSGASGSV
-3502 AGDLTKVFEKN
+3502 VGDLTKVFEKN

-3556 ATLTSGTAAA
+3556 ATLTSGTEAA
-3566 NIQKALDSL
+3566 NIQKALDRL
-3575 SQHNTQ
+3575 SQHNAQ

-3618 KGEDKCSL
+3618 KGECSL

-3661 GYDGNVDCDTSVGFG
+3661 GYDGNVDCDTSVGLG

-3746 ETALGHEYQNGLT
+3746 ETALGHEYQNGLN

-3786 ITAISAFA
+3786 ITAVSAFA
-3794 KLKYKAEIK
+3794 KLKYKAEVK

-3818 NYDLNNNSH
+3818 NYDLNNSSH

-3842 EPMSRLGFNG
+3842 EPMSRFGFNG
-3852 GLELAVSHNNV
+3852 GLELAVSHDNV
-3863 DLILGYDLNLHA
+3863 DLILGYDLNLHT
-3875 KYNAHSGQIQFRYNF
+3875 KYSAHSGQIQFRYHF

>member
-14 LKNTFKHTAWYALA
+14 LKNTFKHTVLYALA

-33 MNVANAG
+33 MNAANAG

-45 LPMPMPMSLD
+45 LPRYSG
-55 EAFNSGGIYILP
+55 EAFNSGVIHILP
-67 HDIVINSKIVVSSNN
+67 NDIVINSKIVVNQNSS
-82 GIEIQLNDYNISAAL
+82 IEIQLNNYNISAEL
-97 DDAANNLFL
+97 DETANHLFL

-115 SGKEPAGEE
+115 SGKEPAAEE
-124 IKTADKNSV
+124 FKTADKNSV
-133 TAGNNA
+133 TAGNNT

-148 VQLSN
+148 VKLSN
-153 LTLKDSKTAA
+153 ITLKDSKTAA
-163 IIANSA
+163 IITNSA
-169 VFQAINASFANMNSG
+169 IFQTINASFANMNSG

-192 SFSGKNDFVNN
+192 TFSGKNDFVDNSV
-203 TAATGNGGA
+203 ATGNGGA

-228 FKNNSAANGNGGAI
+228 FENNSAANGKGGAI
-242 YGDGSVYLGDQNK
+242 YGDGSLYFGDQNK

-262 NNTATDGGAVFVD
+262 NNTAIDGGAVFVD

-293 ANGNVA
+293 ANGNKA

-322 KSIMFAG
+322 KSIMFAA
-329 NQAKDGGAIY
+329 NQATNGGAIY
-339 NAGVLNLNGQLSFIS
+339 NTGALNLNGQQSFIS
-354 NSALYNGEDDTKGFG
+354 NSALYNGKDDTKGFG

-377 LDIYGTDVKFG
+377 LDIYGTDVKFS
-388 NNEAQKAGGAIY
+388 NNTAQKAGGAIY

-415 NNNKVLETDNVDFVN
+415 NNNKVLETGKVDFVN
-430 WKNDAKKGFG
+430 WKNDAKEGFG

-452 ISGNVTFSNNGKDSK
+452 ISGNVTFSENGKEIS
-467 IAGGGAVYNRGY
+467 GGGAVYNRGY

-494 TEDGRDTTDSYK
+494 TDSYN

-511 IVFENNVASK
+511 ILFEKNVASK

-530 GSHSGSNTVAL
+530 GLHSSGKNTVAL
-541 SVIRGVNFIGN
+541 SVIRGANFIGN
-552 ISKADKAGDSRAG
+552 SSNAEKAGDSRAG

-574 TILDNVVFKGNSA
+574 TILDNVVFKGNSSR
-587 TAAGGAISTANNLK
+587 AAGGAISTANNLK

-609 SISNAYFDGNSVS
+609 SISNAYFEGNSVN

-641 VQFVNNENKQDL
+641 VQFVNNENKNDL
-653 DGAALSFDGTSLRLV
+653 DGAALSFDGTSLLLV

-683 GLTGQQ
+683 GLADQ
-689 SSSGIHIDGKEAKK
+689 SSSGIHIDGKDAKK

-721 NAGTEAG
+721 NKGTDAG

-753 KFFDAGGAYIGPIGP
+753 KFFDTNDAYIGP
-768 NAKAEMQKTILGANS
+768 NSKDDMQKTILGAKS

-796 ILKEWNDL
+796 RLEEWNNL

-818 IIFNTQISNTSLN
+818 IIFNTQISDTSLN

-845 EIRNKQYI
+845 EIKDKPYI
-853 TGNSNLN
+853 VGNSNLN

-871 NIESEDQL
+871 NIESKDQL
-879 AFNKINVEGEAELN
+879 AFNKINVEGETELN

-907 KNGITGTD
+907 KDGITGTD
-915 KGKLFISEI
+915 KGKLVISEI
-924 GILNES
+924 GILNEA
-930 PTLSLGGGSELFKFT
+930 PTSLSLGGGSEKLFKFT
-945 GSNDVKTELSGM
+945 GRNGVKTELSGM

-967 YYFTLDKVDG
+967 YYFTLGKVDG
-977 SAQNNAVKLYKVLSG
+977 SDQNNAVRLYKVLSG

-1008 MKQSGGVEIV
+1008 MKQSGGVETV
-1018 NWAEKYDIYDP
+1018 NWAEKYNIYDP

-1037 MVGTNVQ
+1037 MFGTNVQ

-1055 ESVVKAGTDANNKVG
+1055 ESVVKAGDGENNKVG
-1070 IVAGTKKFGT
+1070 IVAGTKKFGA
-1080 DGKVYTLAMNEAA
+1080 DGKVYTLAMNDAA
-1093 NDIKNRETSAGRNT
+1093 NDIKDRETSAGRNT

-1118 IREEGAE
+1118 IREKGDTP
-1125 VADMSGTTGQKLN
+1125 VTDMSGTTGQNLN

-1144 EGFDTAIT
+1144 EGFKTAIT
-1152 NYETGVINLENV
+1152 NYETGVVNLENV
-1164 GFSNNALD
+1164 GFSSNALD
-1172 IYNLGTLNLKGE
+1172 IYNLGMLNLKGE

-1196 LGVMSIING
+1196 LGKMSIING

-1216 NVIINDI
+1216 NVTINDI

-1229 SDHLKSVTTNNGELN
+1229 ADHLKSVTTNNGELN

-1253 VTGAG
+1253 VTGVG
-1258 KTYISAGTEGNINKF
+1258 KTYISAGTEENKTKF
-1273 SLDDSVTI
+1273 SLADNVTI
-1281 KQNSFSVLKNADA
+1281 KQNSFSVLKNANA
-1294 ENVKGGKIIADTIKI
+1294 ENVKGGKIIADNIKI

-1325 NIDNHGTLTLYGNG
+1325 NIDNHGTLTLYGSG
-1339 DKSVVEL
+1339 DKSVTEL
-1346 FSNALVDSY
+1346 FNNALVDSY
-1355 GEKTGKLVIDESA
+1355 GEKTGKLVIDENA
-1368 NIKATEKISQNTM
+1368 NIKATEKINQNTM
-1381 ENNGTF
+1381 VNNGTF
-1387 YADINNLAIED
+1387 YADINKLAIED
-1398 KNSGITNE
+1398 KNSGIIND

-1415 TNEAAAQNNLVTTV
+1415 TNEAAAQNNLITTV
-1429 RGNGVLYLSNNVVN
+1429 SGNGVLYLSNNVVN
-1443 TQNITQKK
+1443 TQNITQKE

-1456 NANVEA
+1456 KANVEA
-1462 ENDSTLKAK
+1462 ENDSSLKAK
-1471 IKLNE
+1471 IKLDE

-1491 PADEIDGNWIDVEN
+1491 PSDKIDENWIDVEN
-1505 EGSLNLSGNLLNVVI
+1505 EGSLDLSGNLLDVVI
-1520 GKAEDKEN
+1520 GKAEDKEK

-1534 NSSISF
+1534 NSSISL
-1540 GENGEIRNNTVNIKN
+1540 GEKGEIRNNTVNIN
-1555 DGVGLT
+1555 NNGVGLT
-1561 ANADKI
+1561 VNADKI
-1567 TNGVIYVNNNS
+1567 TNSVIYVNDNS

-1584 TNTNI
+1584 T
-1589 IRKDF
+1589 
-1594 TPKAETTLGGTTY
+1594 L
-1607 IGNSLNAANVINK
+1607 NS
-1620 EKIET
+1620 
-1625 DLFISN
+1625 
-1631 RANLTS
+1631 
-1637 ELANLSGK
+1637 
-1645 ISIGNLGTLT
+1645 
-1655 LAKDAVLAE
+1655 
-1664 NRKIYGKGNVIIGN
+1664 
-1678 NSLVMKNNSSIEGM
+1678 
-1692 LSSDNGTL
+1692 
-1700 NLAYDKASVTDAV
+1700 
-1713 SIGAL
+1713 
-1718 GGNLNLAI
+1718 
-1726 KMALSDLTENKGM
+1726 
-1739 ASSLKINNGDALANK
+1739 
-1754 NSKIILSNIN
+1754 
-1764 LTKGFV
+1764 
-1770 ETTPDGTSYSKF
+1770 
-1782 VTVADGD
+1782 
-1789 LDNITFGFADGDVMK
+1789 
-1804 STDGKYIYNF
+1804 
-1814 TWNNDA
+1814 
-1820 GGKGKLDVK
+1820 
-1829 GIKIGGAS
+1829 
-1837 GLPMFVKG
+1837 
-1845 SDYFGDVTIYQMSDS
+1845 
-1860 LVYSSLDG
+1860 
-1868 NAIGT
+1868 
-1873 TNRTGENS
+1873 
-1881 KNLTLN
+1881 
-1887 MGNNNLVAE
+1887 
-1896 AKDDENNN
+1896 
-1904 VLDGITVAGGYT
+1904 
-1916 FNVNASNTETDK
+1916 NVN
-1928 GIISGFKTAFE
+1928 
-1939 VLTGGILNINNV
+1939 
-1951 KFENNTDDV
+1951 
-1960 KNEGTVNLA
+1960 
-1969 ENVVL
+1969 
-1974 NAISGVDG
+1974 
-1982 ILNILDSADV
+1982 
-1992 TAGNIKQKLLVN
+1992 
-2004 NGTLTISADN
+2004 
-2014 LQTAETIENKH
+2014 
-2025 KLNLTGG
+2025 
-2032 NLGVDINGLG
+2032 
-2042 TTNFSNNNT
+2042 
-2051 LNDNVVVSQ
+2051 
-2060 AKIINSGILDA
+2060 
-2071 TKGKLNSDD
+2071 
-2080 VVSTGTL
+2080 
-2087 KLKGDITASQV
+2087 
-2098 ISGGKNDDGGLLKF
+2098 
-2112 GTLELSD
+2112 
-2119 STISGDVVQDKIIL
+2119 
-2133 SGTVTNNKN
+2133 
-2142 MIFNNL
+2142 
-2148 KNNGIFSTLA
+2148 
-2158 DGISGDL
+2158 
-2165 TNDVN
+2165 
-2170 AELNLSGGTLNASVS
+2170 

-2205 SVVNVAEN
+2205 SAVNVAEN

-2219 AGSLWNN
+2219 AGRSWNN

-2231 GTTIFGADFDGSNNA
+2231 GTTIFGADFDGSN
-2246 VIETLLTNNGVL
+2246 
-2258 TSNTANIK
+2258 K
-2266 GNVNNNNKLT
+2266 
-2276 LNSNNDVFDNTITGN
+2276 
-2291 GNLTLNGVLTT
+2291 
-2302 NKTISQKSITNN
+2302 
-2314 GSLTANAEVIGAVQN
+2314 
-2329 NGTLNSAAENIK
+2329 
-2341 TSVTNK
+2341 
-2347 ADAEL
+2347 
-2352 NLNGGT
+2352 
-2358 LNANVSGGKTNI
+2358 
-2370 NGDVVLAS
+2370 
-2378 SSKIAA
+2378 
-2384 SAVNVA
+2384 
-2390 ENKSLTIAAG
+2390 
-2400 SLWNNA
+2400 
-2406 ISGKGTTIFG
+2406 
-2416 ANFDGSNNAV
+2416 
-2426 IETLLTNNGVLTSN
+2426 
-2440 TANIKG
+2440 
-2446 NVNNNNKLTLN
+2446 
-2457 SNNDVLNNTINGSGD
+2457 
-2472 LILNG
+2472 
-2477 VMIANGAISQNS
+2477 
-2489 ITNNGTLISSAE
+2489 
-2501 NIKTSVTNKA
+2501 
-2511 DAELNLSGGTLNANV
+2511 
-2526 SGGKTNING
+2526 
-2535 DVVLASSSK
+2535 
-2544 IAASAVNV
+2544 
-2552 AENKSLTI
+2552 
-2560 AAGSLWNN
+2560 
-2568 AISGKGTTIFGAD
+2568 
-2581 FDGNNNAVIETLLIN
+2581 AVIETLLIN
-2596 NGSLT
+2596 NGLLT

-2629 ITGSGDLTLNGVL
+2629 ITGSGDLTLNGVM
-2642 TTNKTISQKSITNN
+2642 TANKTISQKSITNN
-2656 GTLNSSFDNLNGE
+2656 GTLNSSIDNLNGE
-2669 LINTGIF
+2669 LINTNTGIF

-2713 VLKTNGATVD
+2713 VLKTNGATLD

-2762 SSNPSNG
+2762 SSKPSNG

-2848 VSANTYS
+2848 ISANTYS

-2866 NENFGTTAGANTEL
+2866 NDNFGTTAGANTEL

-2960 IGANKVLTASNAVIK
+2960 ISANKVLTTSNAVIK

-2980 NLENKGT
+2980 DLENKGT
-2987 VTLKGTNDLTNIT
+2987 AALKGTNALTNIT
-3000 EAGNLI
+3000 ETGNLI

-3020 NSVTVADNAVLEAV
+3020 NRVTVANNAVLEAV

-3060 DITGNGSL
+3060 DITGKGSL
-3068 NLGGIVDNN
+3068 NLDGIVDNN

-3084 LTLASGKFANFG
+3084 LTLASGKFTNSG

-3135 NGVLTLKENTAAT
+3135 NGVLTLKENAAAT
-3148 AENNGIITGGVIVEN
+3148 AENNGVITGGVIVEN
-3163 NRILANNN
+3163 NRILTNNN

-3176 VNVGNN
+3176 VNVVNN

-3195 ETSENNGEINQ
+3195 EPSENNGEINQ

-3219 KGVLTSAVLENNN
+3219 KGVLISAVLENNN

-3251 DNTNGTIEGVI
+3251 DNTSGTIEGVI

-3278 SVNNKMINAD
+3278 SVNNKTINAD

-3301 AGTVTNTGLF
+3301 AGTITNT
-3311 SNADVAKVTGNILSS
+3311 
-3326 GDIDNSGI
+3326 
-3334 INGDVISGGS
+3334 GS
-3344 FKNAGIVKG
+3344 FKNAGIIKG
-3353 NVTNNG
+3353 NITNNG

-3425 AKTVNL
+3425 AKTVSL

-3438 TLGLEITSIANKSSE
+3438 TLGLEITSIANKSSD
-3453 YVGGKLLVN
+3453 YFGGKLLVN

-3472 FTVNQGLLNKKEQ
+3472 FTVDQGLLNKKEQ

-3491 IGLKTGASGSV
+3491 ISLKSGASGSV
-3502 AGDLTKVFEKN
+3502 VGDLTKVFEKN

-3520 GTKNGTVIIKNI
+3520 GTKKGTVIIKNI

-3556 ATLTSGTAAA
+3556 ATLTSGTEAAD
-3566 NIQKALDSL
+3566 IQKALDRL
-3575 SQHNTQ
+3575 SQHNAQ

-3618 KGEDKCSL
+3618 KGECSL

-3661 GYDGNVDCDTSVGFG
+3661 GYDGNVDCDTSVGLG

-3704 KYQPTQTYVRGA
+3704 KYQPKLTYIRGA

-3736 SKYNIHSVGA
+3736 SKYNMHSIGA
-3746 ETALGHEYQNGLT
+3746 ETALGHEYQNGLN

-3794 KLKYKAEIK
+3794 KLKYKAEVK

-3818 NYDLNNNSH
+3818 NYDLNNSSH

-3842 EPMSRLGFNG
+3842 EPMSRFGFNG
-3852 GLELAVSHNNV
+3852 GLELAVSHDNV
-3863 DLILGYDLNLHA
+3863 DLILGYDLNLHT
-3875 KYNAHSGQIQFRYNF
+3875 KYSAHSGQIQFRYNF